1 MKKKLKQLLAL
12 VLTLAVVMGF
22 ALPAAAADPGPR
34 VTIEKVSND
43 AVTAEPEMHTAET
56 KEDTPQYADTDMVR
70 VSITLAGASTIDAG
84 YATRSIAN
92 NAAAD
97 IYRTG
102 LKVQQQAMAQRISQD
117 VLGGEALDVVWNM
130 TLLTNTISA
139 NVPYGKIEAI
149 EALDGVASVT
159 LENRYE
165 PDVVSTG
172 DADPDMA
179 TSGAMIGSTAAWAD
193 GYTGAGSRI
202 AVIDTGTDID
212 HISFDGKAFEYS
224 LEQLAADAGKSKDEF
239 VASLDLLDVDE
250 IAAVLPKLNIS
261 KLVPDAS
268 KLYLTSK
275 LPFAFNYVDEDFDI
289 THDNDKQGEHGSHVA
304 GIATANRYVSD
315 GKGGYEKALDSVF
328 VQGVA
333 PDAQLITMKVFGK
346 GGGAYD
352 SDYMVAI
359 EDAVMLGCDAVNLS
373 LGSGNAGFTTPD
385 AKYQSILDKLAET
398 DTVVSISAGN
408 SSSWPEN
415 SVNGTGALYLDDVN
429 FATGGSPGS
438 YKNSFGVASVDNSG
452 TTGYSF
458 SYGDGA
464 KVFYTDTADSDYTN
478 KAFAT
483 LDTSADGS
491 GTEYEYVYFE
501 NTGADA
507 DGNSLLTDYA
517 DVVSGKIAFVF
528 RGTSSFYQKHMA
540 VAAAG
545 AAGAVVCNNQA
556 GVIRM
561 DLSDST
567 ATIPCISILQTEAAD
582 IKAAST
588 PVYAEDGTTVLYYT
602 GKLTVSGKMSTSTGS
617 SGSYTMSDFSS
628 WGVPSDLSMKPEITA
643 PGGNIYSV
651 NGAVAGG
658 QAYEVMSGT
667 SMAAPQV
674 AGMAALVAQ
683 YIRENGLKEK
693 TGVSVRHLA
702 QSLLMST
709 AEPVYDASTKS
720 WYSILRQG
728 AGLANVSNAIHAES
742 YVLVNGQPDGKV
754 KVELGDDPDRTGV
767 YSADFTLNNLTDEAI
782 EYTLSADVFTQAPV
796 SSEGVLYLLPKTV
809 SMAANVVW
817 TVDGK
822 VLTAP
827 SELTAYDF
835 DKDGDTDAD
844 DAQLLLDDVTAGAG
858 KLKADVDGDGD
869 TDTHDVSE
877 LLKLISAAKVV
888 LPADGSISVHVT
900 FSLIDEEKEF
910 LDAYYTNG
918 AYVEAFLYAN
928 PVSAEDGVER
938 VSHSIPVLGFY
949 GSWAEPSMYDK
960 SVYLEDMCTEGATGY
975 VAQRTNFLVQRMAG
989 STSGY
994 YFGGNLY
1001 AEDDEAIADRASF
1014 ANESGNTIY
1023 AAVPTMI
1030 RNASDLK
1037 VTIRNAETGEV
1048 YKTVD
1053 YGTATGAYYS
1063 ASSAAWSA
1071 TGTQVNLSWRG
1082 TAADNKT
1089 LLPEGT
1095 PIEVV
1100 ARAVSEYYWDRETE
1114 TVIGGEENLPESAF
1128 WTTRFVLDNTAPQ
1141 ANDIVLHSSAATGK
1155 RSLSVTVQDNRYVA
1169 AVLLLSR
1176 NGKQILARQAV
1187 NQTEPGTETTL
1198 EFPLDGIYTNDLL
1211 VAVYDYACNVTAYQT
1226 SFGGNVEQPAAN
1238 ATLRAAVP
1246 GTDDTTLFLELNTE
1260 DKSSIKA
1267 LNENNPLPASVLS
1280 VTRGPEGKLLLASNE
1295 LDDAKNLVSTLYSVD
1310 ETDYTATKIGS
1321 QSKAAYT
1328 AMAYLPHLNGGT
1340 LLAGY
1345 GYNLLRVDTAT
1356 GTMTSLGSFASVI
1369 GSGVYI
1375 VGMTYVGPEE
1385 TDEYGTCDDFAMLC
1399 SDGSVYLFSMAYYT
1413 NAYGRKT
1420 YGLYSRSLLGNV
1432 PDVMANYA
1440 AGSALYYADNRLYI
1454 SVLTTSASK
1463 LSYVDLTADIF
1474 WPISI
1479 GQISAAPVALYSA
1492 LQNAAA
1498 DDAAALAPWA
1508 ERQTGMQALE
1518 PAAAETLTAQPL
1530 PALQ

>member
-1 MKKKLKQLLAL
+1 MLKGKAKRSLAFVLAACMLLAL
-12 VLTLAVVMGF
+12 
-22 ALPAAAADPGPR
+22 LPSFG
-34 VTIEKVSND
+34 
-43 AVTAEPEMHTAET
+43 
-56 KEDTPQYADTDMVR
+56 
-70 VSITLAGASTIDAG
+70 AGASAASVSYTEVDPSVIDAG
-84 YATRSIAN
+84 AAVLPE
-92 NAAAD
+92 AEQDAEQDVPAAD
-97 IYRTG
+97 EEVHVIILFEQKSLAKKGFSTKDLLENEKAASYSSS
-102 LKVQQQAMAQRISQD
+102 LKKQQLSLVDRIEREA
-117 VLGGEALDVVWNM
+117 LGGEELEIRYQFTVAVNGVA
-130 TLLTNTISA
+130 TV
-139 NVPYGKIEAI
+139 VPYGRIEQILAV
-149 EALDGVASVT
+149 DGVADVY
-159 LENRYE
+159 LEERYE
-165 PDVVSTG
+165 LDATVRPDT
-172 DADPDMA
+172 A
-179 TSGAMIGSTAAWAD
+179 TAGEMVGSYSAWAD

-202 AVIDTGTDID
+202 AIIDTGLDLS
-212 HISFDGKAFEYS
+212 HPSFSEGGYYYS
-224 LEQLAADAGKSKDEF
+224 LGISAASFGKKISDYNLLTKEEIKKALPNLSISADENPPK
-239 VASLDLLDVDE
+239 ADDLYRNAKV
-250 IAAVLPKLNIS
+250 
-261 KLVPDAS
+261 
-268 KLYLTSK
+268 
-275 LPFAFNYVDEDFDI
+275 PFAYNYVDDGLDVS
-289 THDNDKQGEHGSHVA
+289 HDAEGDSNGDHGTHVA
-304 GIATANRYVSD
+304 GIAAANRYVPHYDAD
-315 GKGGYEKALDSVF
+315 GDLYYDKQELGVT
-328 VQGVA
+328 GVA
-333 PDAQLITMKVFGK
+333 PDAQLVVMKVFGV
-346 GGGAYD
+346 GGGAY
-352 SDYMVAI
+352 SADYMAAI
-359 EDAVMLGCDAVNLS
+359 EDAIWLNCDSVNLS
-373 LGSGNAGFTTPD
+373 LGSGSAGRSYASKSD
-385 AKYQSILDKLAET
+385 QQILDSFRNT
-398 DTVVSISAGN
+398 DTVVTISAGN
-408 SSSWPEN
+408 NGAWGEN
-415 SVNGTGALYLDDVN
+415 VLTGTGMTYTTDVRMH
-429 FATGGSPGS
+429 TGGSPGS
-438 YKNSFGVASVDNSG
+438 YTNSFTIASVTNTSMSGVMGKFNGVAAIPGD
-452 TTGYSF
+452 TGETY
-458 SYGDGA
+458 GA
-464 KVFYTDTADSDYTN
+464 KNFS
-478 KAFAT
+478 T
-483 LDTSADGS
+483 LDTSEDQS
-491 GTEYEYVYFE
+491 GTTYDYVFLGDPVKGEGIYGLPE
-501 NTGADA
+501 NYANVDVKGKVVLISR
-507 DGNSLLTDYA
+507 GNSSFA
-517 DVVSGKIAFVF
+517 DKAN
-528 RGTSSFYQKHMA
+528 
-540 VAAAG
+540 AAIQAG
-545 AAGAVVCNNQA
+545 AAAAVIYNNAPGSINMNLTGYNFPNPAVMIEQA
-556 GVIRM
+556 K
-561 DLSDST
+561 
-567 ATIPCISILQTEAAD
+567 AKEIL
-582 IKAAST
+582 AAST
-588 PVYAEDGTTVLYYT
+588 QDETTGLWDG
-602 GKLTVSGKMSTSTGS
+602 KMTVSAKAETLHGVADGYKPS
-617 SGSYTMSDFSS
+617 SFSS
-628 WGVPSDLSMKPEITA
+628 WGTTENLDLKPELMT
-643 PGGNIYSV
+643 PGGNIYSTL
-651 NGAVAGG
+651 NHSSYGM
-658 QAYEVMSGT
+658 MSGT
-667 SMAAPQV
+667 SMAAPSA
-674 AGMAALVAQ
+674 AGGAAIMAQ
-683 YIRENGLKEK
+683 YIKEHKLSKQEGLTVRALAMALMMSTSEPLTDPD
-693 TGVSVRHLA
+693 TGVTYSPRQQGSGLMQLQEAVTSPA
-702 QSLLMST
+702 YLLVG
-709 AEPVYDASTKS
+709 EKE
-720 WYSILRQG
+720 G
-728 AGLANVSNAIHAES
+728 N
-742 YVLVNGQPDGKV
+742 DGKV
-754 KVELGDDPDRTGV
+754 KLTFGDDAERTGV
-767 YSADFTLNNLTDEAI
+767 YTGSFSVQNLSDSPLHYALSGKVTTMAVEEIEGEDYMSDSAYALDANVTFSADGKSVYVYDLNGDDKVDEQDA
-782 EYTLSADVFTQAPV
+782 L
-796 SSEGVLYLLPKTV
+796 VLLQ
-809 SMAANVVW
+809 AANGTHDALDAE
-817 TVDGK
+817 TVQK
-822 VLTAP
+822 
-827 SELTAYDF
+827 YDL
-835 DKDGDTDAD
+835 DAD
-844 DAQLLLDDVTAGAG
+844 GTITTADAQLYLAAVKGDKSVVDVYAVTYEVPANGSMNVSFTVRLTDG
-858 KLKADVDGDGD
+858 DKAWLNGHYPNGSYIEGFLYADSCDGDGRQ
-869 TDTHDVSE
+869 
-877 LLKLISAAKVV
+877 L
-888 LPADGSISVHVT
+888 SV
-900 FSLIDEEKEF
+900 
-910 LDAYYTNG
+910 
-918 AYVEAFLYAN
+918 
-928 PVSAEDGVER
+928 PM
-938 VSHSIPVLGFY
+938 LGFY

-1030 RNASDLK
+1030 RNTSDLK

-1100 ARAVSEYYWDRETE
+1100 TRAVSEYYWDRETE
-1114 TVIGGEENLPESAF
+1114 TVIGGEENLPEGAF

-1169 AVLLLSR
+1169 AILLLSR

-1187 NQTEPGTETTL
+1187 NQTEPGAETTV

-1385 TDEYGTCDDFAMLC
+1385 TEEYGTCDDFAMLC
-1399 SDGSVYLFSMAYYT
+1399 SDGSVYLFSMAYYK
-1413 NAYGRKT
+1413 NANGRKT
-1420 YGLYSRSLLGNV
+1420 YGLYSSSLLGNV

-1492 LQNAAA
+1492 MQNAAA

>member
-1 MKKKLKQLLAL
+1 MLKGKAKRSLAFVLAACMLLAL
-12 VLTLAVVMGF
+12 
-22 ALPAAAADPGPR
+22 LPSFG
-34 VTIEKVSND
+34 
-43 AVTAEPEMHTAET
+43 
-56 KEDTPQYADTDMVR
+56 
-70 VSITLAGASTIDAG
+70 AGASAANVSYTEVDPSVIDTGTAVLPE
-84 YATRSIAN
+84 AEQDAEQDVP
-92 NAAAD
+92 AAD
-97 IYRTG
+97 EEVHVIILFEQKSLAKKGFSTKDLLENEKAASYSSS
-102 LKVQQQAMAQRISQD
+102 LKKQQLSLVDRIEREA
-117 VLGGEALDVVWNM
+117 LGGEKLEIRYQFTVAVNGVA
-130 TLLTNTISA
+130 TV
-139 NVPYGKIEAI
+139 VPYGRIEQILAV
-149 EALDGVASVT
+149 DGVADVY
-159 LENRYE
+159 LEERYE
-165 PDVVSTG
+165 LDETVQPDT
-172 DADPDMA
+172 A
-179 TSGAMIGSTAAWAD
+179 TAGEMVGSYSAWAD

-202 AVIDTGTDID
+202 AIIDTGLDLS
-212 HISFDGKAFEYS
+212 HPSFSEGGYYYS
-224 LEQLAADAGKSKDEF
+224 LGISAASFGKKISDYNLLTKEEIKKALPNLSISADKNPPK
-239 VASLDLLDVDE
+239 ADDLYRNAKV
-250 IAAVLPKLNIS
+250 
-261 KLVPDAS
+261 
-268 KLYLTSK
+268 
-275 LPFAFNYVDEDFDI
+275 PFAYNYVDDGLDVS
-289 THDNDKQGEHGSHVA
+289 HDAEGDSNGDHGTHVA
-304 GIATANRYVSD
+304 GIAAANRYVPHYDAD
-315 GKGGYEKALDSVF
+315 GDLYYDKQELGVT
-328 VQGVA
+328 GVA
-333 PDAQLITMKVFGK
+333 PDAQLVVMKVFGV
-346 GGGAYD
+346 GGGAYS
-352 SDYMVAI
+352 SDYMAAI
-359 EDAVMLGCDAVNLS
+359 EDAIWLNCDSVNLS
-373 LGSGNAGFTTPD
+373 LGSGSAGRSYGSKSD
-385 AKYQSILDKLAET
+385 QQILDSFRNT
-398 DTVVSISAGN
+398 DTVVTVSAGN
-408 SSSWPEN
+408 NGAWGEN
-415 SVNGTGALYLDDVN
+415 VLTGTGMTYTTDVRMH
-429 FATGGSPGS
+429 TGGSPGS
-438 YKNSFGVASVDNSG
+438 YTNSFTIASVTNTSMSGVMGKFNGVAAIPGD
-452 TTGYSF
+452 TGETY
-458 SYGDGA
+458 GA
-464 KVFYTDTADSDYTN
+464 KNFS
-478 KAFAT
+478 T
-483 LDTSADGS
+483 LDTSEDQS
-491 GTEYEYVYFE
+491 GTTYDYVFLGDPVKGEGIYGLPE
-501 NTGADA
+501 NYANVDVKGKVVLISR
-507 DGNSLLTDYA
+507 GNSSFA
-517 DVVSGKIAFVF
+517 DKAN
-528 RGTSSFYQKHMA
+528 
-540 VAAAG
+540 AAIQAG
-545 AAGAVVCNNQA
+545 AAATVIYNNAPGSINMNLTGYNFPNPAVMIEQA
-556 GVIRM
+556 K
-561 DLSDST
+561 
-567 ATIPCISILQTEAAD
+567 AKEIL
-582 IKAAST
+582 AAST
-588 PVYAEDGTTVLYYT
+588 QDETTGLWG
-602 GKLTVSGKMSTSTGS
+602 GKMTVSAKAETLHGVADGYKPS
-617 SGSYTMSDFSS
+617 SFSS
-628 WGVPSDLSMKPEITA
+628 WGTTENLDLKPELMT
-643 PGGNIYSV
+643 PGGNIYSTL
-651 NGAVAGG
+651 NHSSYGM
-658 QAYEVMSGT
+658 MSGT
-667 SMAAPQV
+667 SMAAPSA
-674 AGMAALVAQ
+674 AGGAAIMAQ
-683 YIRENGLKEK
+683 YIKEHKLSKQEGLTVRALAMALMMSTSEPLTDPD
-693 TGVSVRHLA
+693 TGVTYSPRQQGSGLMQLQEAVTSPA
-702 QSLLMST
+702 YLLVG
-709 AEPVYDASTKS
+709 EKE
-720 WYSILRQG
+720 G
-728 AGLANVSNAIHAES
+728 N
-742 YVLVNGQPDGKV
+742 DGKV
-754 KVELGDDPDRTGV
+754 KLTFGDDAERTGV
-767 YSADFTLNNLTDEAI
+767 YTGSFSVQNLSDSSLHYALSGKVTTMAVEEIEGEDYMSDSAYALDANVTFSADGKSVYVYDLNGDDKVDEQDA
-782 EYTLSADVFTQAPV
+782 L
-796 SSEGVLYLLPKTV
+796 VLLQ
-809 SMAANVVW
+809 AANGTHDALDAE
-817 TVDGK
+817 TVQK
-822 VLTAP
+822 
-827 SELTAYDF
+827 YDL
-835 DKDGDTDAD
+835 DAD
-844 DAQLLLDDVTAGAG
+844 GTITTADAQLYLAAVKGDKSVVDVYAVTYEVPANGSMNVSFTVRLTDG
-858 KLKADVDGDGD
+858 DKAWLNGHYPNGSYIEGFLYADSCDGDGRQ
-869 TDTHDVSE
+869 
-877 LLKLISAAKVV
+877 L
-888 LPADGSISVHVT
+888 SV
-900 FSLIDEEKEF
+900 
-910 LDAYYTNG
+910 
-918 AYVEAFLYAN
+918 
-928 PVSAEDGVER
+928 PM
-938 VSHSIPVLGFY
+938 LGFY

-1063 ASSAAWSA
+1063 ASSSAWSA
-1071 TGTQVNLSWRG
+1071 AGTQVNLSWRG

-1100 ARAVSEYYWDRETE
+1100 TRAVPEYYWDRETE

-1328 AMAYLPHLNGGT
+1328 SMTYLPHLNGGT

-1369 GSGVYI
+1369 GRGVYI

-1492 LQNAAA
+1492 MQNAAA

>member
-1 MKKKLKQLLAL
+1 MLKGKAKRSLAFVLAACMLLAL
-12 VLTLAVVMGF
+12 
-22 ALPAAAADPGPR
+22 LPSFG
-34 VTIEKVSND
+34 
-43 AVTAEPEMHTAET
+43 
-56 KEDTPQYADTDMVR
+56 
-70 VSITLAGASTIDAG
+70 AGASAANVSYTEVDPSVIDTGTAVLPE
-84 YATRSIAN
+84 AEQDAEQDVP
-92 NAAAD
+92 AAD
-97 IYRTG
+97 EEVHVIILFEQKSLAKKGFSTKDLLENEKAASYSSS
-102 LKVQQQAMAQRISQD
+102 LKKQQLSLVDRIEREA
-117 VLGGEALDVVWNM
+117 LGGEELEIRYQFTVAVNGVA
-130 TLLTNTISA
+130 TV
-139 NVPYGKIEAI
+139 VPYGRIEQILAV
-149 EALDGVASVT
+149 DGVADVY
-159 LENRYE
+159 LEERYE
-165 PDVVSTG
+165 LDETVQPDT
-172 DADPDMA
+172 A
-179 TSGAMIGSTAAWAD
+179 TAGEMVGSYSAWAD

-202 AVIDTGTDID
+202 AIIDTGLDLS
-212 HISFDGKAFEYS
+212 HPSFSEGGYYYS
-224 LEQLAADAGKSKDEF
+224 LGISAASFGKKISDYNLLTKEEIKKALPNLSISADKNPPK
-239 VASLDLLDVDE
+239 ADDLYRNAKV
-250 IAAVLPKLNIS
+250 
-261 KLVPDAS
+261 
-268 KLYLTSK
+268 
-275 LPFAFNYVDEDFDI
+275 PFAYNYVDDGLDVS
-289 THDNDKQGEHGSHVA
+289 HDAEGDSNGDHGTHVA
-304 GIATANRYVSD
+304 GIAAANRYVPHYDAD
-315 GKGGYEKALDSVF
+315 GDLYYDKQELGVT
-328 VQGVA
+328 GVA
-333 PDAQLITMKVFGK
+333 PDAQLVVMKVFGV
-346 GGGAYD
+346 GGGAYS
-352 SDYMVAI
+352 SDYMAAI
-359 EDAVMLGCDAVNLS
+359 EDAIWLNCDSVNLS
-373 LGSGNAGFTTPD
+373 LGSGSAGRSYGSKSD
-385 AKYQSILDKLAET
+385 QQILDSFRNT
-398 DTVVSISAGN
+398 DTVVTVSAGN
-408 SSSWPEN
+408 NGAWGEN
-415 SVNGTGALYLDDVN
+415 VLTGTGMTYTTDVRMH
-429 FATGGSPGS
+429 TGGSPGS
-438 YKNSFGVASVDNSG
+438 YTNSFTIASVTNTSMSGVMGKFNGVAAIPGD
-452 TTGYSF
+452 TGETY
-458 SYGDGA
+458 GA
-464 KVFYTDTADSDYTN
+464 KNFS
-478 KAFAT
+478 T
-483 LDTSADGS
+483 LDTSEDQS
-491 GTEYEYVYFE
+491 GTTYDYVFLGDPVKGEGIYGLPE
-501 NTGADA
+501 NYANVDVKGKVVLISR
-507 DGNSLLTDYA
+507 GNSSFA
-517 DVVSGKIAFVF
+517 DKAN
-528 RGTSSFYQKHMA
+528 
-540 VAAAG
+540 AAIQAG
-545 AAGAVVCNNQA
+545 AAAAVIYNNA
-556 GVIRM
+556 PG
-561 DLSDST
+561 
-567 ATIPCISILQTEAAD
+567 SINMNLTGYNFPNPAVMIEQSKAKE
-582 IKAAST
+582 ILAAST
-588 PVYAEDGTTVLYYT
+588 QDETTGLWG
-602 GKLTVSGKMSTSTGS
+602 GKMTVSAKAETLHGVADGYKPS
-617 SGSYTMSDFSS
+617 SFSS
-628 WGVPSDLSMKPEITA
+628 WGTTENLDLKPELMT
-643 PGGNIYSV
+643 PGGNIYSTL
-651 NGAVAGG
+651 NHSSYGM
-658 QAYEVMSGT
+658 MSGT
-667 SMAAPQV
+667 SMAAPSA
-674 AGMAALVAQ
+674 AGGAAIMAQ
-683 YIRENGLKEK
+683 YIKEHKLSKQEGLTVRALAMALMMSTSEPLTDPD
-693 TGVSVRHLA
+693 TGVTYSPRQQGSGLMQLQEAVTSPA
-702 QSLLMST
+702 YLLVG
-709 AEPVYDASTKS
+709 EKE
-720 WYSILRQG
+720 G
-728 AGLANVSNAIHAES
+728 N
-742 YVLVNGQPDGKV
+742 DGKV
-754 KVELGDDPDRTGV
+754 KLTFGDDAERTGV
-767 YSADFTLNNLTDEAI
+767 YTGSFSVQNLSDSPLHYALSGKVTTMAVEEIEGEDYMSDSAYALDANVTFSADGKSVYVYDLNGDDKVDEQDA
-782 EYTLSADVFTQAPV
+782 L
-796 SSEGVLYLLPKTV
+796 VLLQ
-809 SMAANVVW
+809 AANGTHDALDAE
-817 TVDGK
+817 TVQK
-822 VLTAP
+822 
-827 SELTAYDF
+827 YDL
-835 DKDGDTDAD
+835 DAD
-844 DAQLLLDDVTAGAG
+844 GTITTADAQLYLAAVKGDKSVVDVYAVTYEVPANGSMNVSFTVRLTDG
-858 KLKADVDGDGD
+858 DKAWLNGHYPNGSYIEGFLYADSCDGDGRQ
-869 TDTHDVSE
+869 
-877 LLKLISAAKVV
+877 L
-888 LPADGSISVHVT
+888 SV
-900 FSLIDEEKEF
+900 
-910 LDAYYTNG
+910 
-918 AYVEAFLYAN
+918 
-928 PVSAEDGVER
+928 PM
-938 VSHSIPVLGFY
+938 LGFY

-1063 ASSAAWSA
+1063 ASSSAWSA
-1071 TGTQVNLSWRG
+1071 AGTQVNLSWRG

-1100 ARAVSEYYWDRETE
+1100 ARAVPEYYWDRETE

-1328 AMAYLPHLNGGT
+1328 SMTYLPHLNGGT

-1369 GSGVYI
+1369 GRGVYI

-1492 LQNAAA
+1492 MQNAAA

>member
-1 MKKKLKQLLAL
+1 MLKGKAKRSLAFVLAACMLLAL
-12 VLTLAVVMGF
+12 
-22 ALPAAAADPGPR
+22 LPSFG
-34 VTIEKVSND
+34 
-43 AVTAEPEMHTAET
+43 
-56 KEDTPQYADTDMVR
+56 
-70 VSITLAGASTIDAG
+70 AGASAANVSYTEVDPSVIDTGTAVLPE
-84 YATRSIAN
+84 AEQDAEQDVP
-92 NAAAD
+92 AAD
-97 IYRTG
+97 EEVHVIILFEQKSLAKKGFSTKDLLENEKAASYSSS
-102 LKVQQQAMAQRISQD
+102 LKKQQLSLVDRIEREA
-117 VLGGEALDVVWNM
+117 LGGEELEIRYQFTVAVNGVA
-130 TLLTNTISA
+130 TV
-139 NVPYGKIEAI
+139 VPYGRIEQILAV
-149 EALDGVASVT
+149 DGVADVY
-159 LENRYE
+159 LEERYE
-165 PDVVSTG
+165 LDETVQPDT
-172 DADPDMA
+172 A
-179 TSGAMIGSTAAWAD
+179 TAGEMVGSYSAWAD

-202 AVIDTGTDID
+202 AIIDTGLDLS
-212 HISFDGKAFEYS
+212 HPSFSEGGYYYS
-224 LEQLAADAGKSKDEF
+224 LGISAASFGKKISDYNLLTKEEIKKALPNLSISADENPPK
-239 VASLDLLDVDE
+239 ADDLYRNAKV
-250 IAAVLPKLNIS
+250 
-261 KLVPDAS
+261 
-268 KLYLTSK
+268 
-275 LPFAFNYVDEDFDI
+275 PFAYNYVDDGLDVS
-289 THDNDKQGEHGSHVA
+289 HDAEGDSNGDHGTHVA
-304 GIATANRYVSD
+304 GIAAANRYVPHYDAD
-315 GKGGYEKALDSVF
+315 GDLYYDKQELGVT
-328 VQGVA
+328 GVA
-333 PDAQLITMKVFGK
+333 PDAQLVVMKVFGV
-346 GGGAYD
+346 GGGAYS
-352 SDYMVAI
+352 SDYMAAI
-359 EDAVMLGCDAVNLS
+359 EDAIWLNCDSVNLS
-373 LGSGNAGFTTPD
+373 LGSGSAGRSYGSKSD
-385 AKYQSILDKLAET
+385 QQILDSFRNT
-398 DTVVSISAGN
+398 DTVVTVSAGN
-408 SSSWPEN
+408 NGAWGEN
-415 SVNGTGALYLDDVN
+415 VLTGTGMTYTTDVRMH
-429 FATGGSPGS
+429 TGGSPGS
-438 YKNSFGVASVDNSG
+438 YTNSFTIASVTNTSMSGVMGKFNGVAAIPGD
-452 TTGYSF
+452 TGETY
-458 SYGDGA
+458 GA
-464 KVFYTDTADSDYTN
+464 KNFS
-478 KAFAT
+478 T
-483 LDTSADGS
+483 LDTSEDQS
-491 GTEYEYVYFE
+491 GTTYDYVFLGDPVKGEGIYGLPE
-501 NTGADA
+501 NYANVDVKGKVVLISR
-507 DGNSLLTDYA
+507 GNSSFA
-517 DVVSGKIAFVF
+517 DKAN
-528 RGTSSFYQKHMA
+528 
-540 VAAAG
+540 AAIQAG
-545 AAGAVVCNNQA
+545 AAAAVIYNNAPGSINMNLTGYNFPNPAVMIEQA
-556 GVIRM
+556 K
-561 DLSDST
+561 
-567 ATIPCISILQTEAAD
+567 AKEIL
-582 IKAAST
+582 AAST
-588 PVYAEDGTTVLYYT
+588 QDETTGLWG
-602 GKLTVSGKMSTSTGS
+602 GKMTVSAKAETLHGVADGYKPS
-617 SGSYTMSDFSS
+617 SFSS
-628 WGVPSDLSMKPEITA
+628 WGTTENLDLKPELMT
-643 PGGNIYSV
+643 PGGNIYSTL
-651 NGAVAGG
+651 NHSSYGM
-658 QAYEVMSGT
+658 MSGT
-667 SMAAPQV
+667 SMAAPSA
-674 AGMAALVAQ
+674 AGGAAIMAQ
-683 YIRENGLKEK
+683 YIKEHKLSKQEGLTVRALAMALMMSTSEPLTDPD
-693 TGVSVRHLA
+693 TGVTYSPRQQGSGLMQLQEAVTSPA
-702 QSLLMST
+702 YLLVG
-709 AEPVYDASTKS
+709 EKE
-720 WYSILRQG
+720 G
-728 AGLANVSNAIHAES
+728 N
-742 YVLVNGQPDGKV
+742 DGKV
-754 KVELGDDPDRTGV
+754 KLTFGDDAERTGV
-767 YSADFTLNNLTDEAI
+767 YTGSFSVQNLSDSPLHYALSGKVTTMAVEEIEGEDYMSDSAYALDANVTFSADGKSVYVYDLNGDDKVDEQDA
-782 EYTLSADVFTQAPV
+782 L
-796 SSEGVLYLLPKTV
+796 VLLK
-809 SMAANVVW
+809 AANGTHDALDAE
-817 TVDGK
+817 TVQK
-822 VLTAP
+822 
-827 SELTAYDF
+827 YDL
-835 DKDGDTDAD
+835 DAD
-844 DAQLLLDDVTAGAG
+844 GTITTADAQLYLAAVKGDKSVVDVYAVTYEVPANGSMNVSFTVRLTDG
-858 KLKADVDGDGD
+858 DKAWLNGHYPNGSYIEGFLYADSCDGDGRQ
-869 TDTHDVSE
+869 
-877 LLKLISAAKVV
+877 L
-888 LPADGSISVHVT
+888 SV
-900 FSLIDEEKEF
+900 
-910 LDAYYTNG
+910 
-918 AYVEAFLYAN
+918 
-928 PVSAEDGVER
+928 PM
-938 VSHSIPVLGFY
+938 LGFY

-1063 ASSAAWSA
+1063 ASSSAWSA
-1071 TGTQVNLSWRG
+1071 AGTQVNLSWRG

-1100 ARAVSEYYWDRETE
+1100 ARAVPEYYWDRETE

-1328 AMAYLPHLNGGT
+1328 SMTYLPHLNGGT

-1369 GSGVYI
+1369 GRGVYI

>member
-1 MKKKLKQLLAL
+1 MLKGKAKRSLAFVLAACMLLAL
-12 VLTLAVVMGF
+12 
-22 ALPAAAADPGPR
+22 LPSFG
-34 VTIEKVSND
+34 
-43 AVTAEPEMHTAET
+43 
-56 KEDTPQYADTDMVR
+56 
-70 VSITLAGASTIDAG
+70 AGASAASVSYTEVDPSVIDAG
-84 YATRSIAN
+84 AAVLPE
-92 NAAAD
+92 AEQDAEQDVPAAD
-97 IYRTG
+97 EEVHVIILFEQKSLAKKGFSTKDLLENEKAASYSSS
-102 LKVQQQAMAQRISQD
+102 LKKQQLSLVDRIEREA
-117 VLGGEALDVVWNM
+117 LGGEKLEIRYQFTVAVNGVA
-130 TLLTNTISA
+130 TV
-139 NVPYGKIEAI
+139 VPYGRIEQILAV
-149 EALDGVASVT
+149 DGVADVY
-159 LENRYE
+159 LEERYE
-165 PDVVSTG
+165 LDATVQPDT
-172 DADPDMA
+172 A
-179 TSGAMIGSTAAWAD
+179 TAGEMVGSYSAWAD

-202 AVIDTGTDID
+202 AIIDTGLDLS
-212 HISFDGKAFEYS
+212 HPSFSEGGYYYS
-224 LEQLAADAGKSKDEF
+224 LGISAASFGKKISDYNLLTKEEIKKALPNLSISADENPPK
-239 VASLDLLDVDE
+239 ADDLYRNAKV
-250 IAAVLPKLNIS
+250 
-261 KLVPDAS
+261 
-268 KLYLTSK
+268 
-275 LPFAFNYVDEDFDI
+275 PFAYNYVDDGLDVS
-289 THDNDKQGEHGSHVA
+289 HDAEGDSNGDHGTHVA
-304 GIATANRYVSD
+304 GIAAANRYVPHYDAD
-315 GKGGYEKALDSVF
+315 GDLYYDKQELGVT
-328 VQGVA
+328 GVA
-333 PDAQLITMKVFGK
+333 PDAQLIVMKVFGV
-346 GGGAYD
+346 GGGAYS
-352 SDYMVAI
+352 SDYMAAI
-359 EDAVMLGCDAVNLS
+359 EDAIWLNCDSVNLS
-373 LGSGNAGFTTPD
+373 LGSGSAGRSYGSKSD
-385 AKYQSILDKLAET
+385 QQILDSFRNT
-398 DTVVSISAGN
+398 DTVVTVSAGN
-408 SSSWPEN
+408 NGAWGEN
-415 SVNGTGALYLDDVN
+415 VLTGTGMTYTTDVRMH
-429 FATGGSPGS
+429 TGGSPGS
-438 YKNSFGVASVDNSG
+438 YTNSFTIASVTNTSMSGVMGKFNGVAAIPGD
-452 TTGYSF
+452 TGETY
-458 SYGDGA
+458 GA
-464 KVFYTDTADSDYTN
+464 KNFS
-478 KAFAT
+478 T
-483 LDTSADGS
+483 LDTSEDQS
-491 GTEYEYVYFE
+491 GTTYDYVFLGDPVKGEGIYGLPE
-501 NTGADA
+501 NYANVDVKGKVVLISR
-507 DGNSLLTDYA
+507 GNSSFA
-517 DVVSGKIAFVF
+517 DKAN
-528 RGTSSFYQKHMA
+528 
-540 VAAAG
+540 AAIQAG
-545 AAGAVVCNNQA
+545 AAAAVIYNNA
-556 GVIRM
+556 PG
-561 DLSDST
+561 
-567 ATIPCISILQTEAAD
+567 SINMNLTGYNFPNPAVMIEQSKAKE
-582 IKAAST
+582 ILAAST
-588 PVYAEDGTTVLYYT
+588 QDETTGLWC
-602 GKLTVSGKMSTSTGS
+602 GKMTVSAKAETLHGVADGYKPS
-617 SGSYTMSDFSS
+617 SFSS
-628 WGVPSDLSMKPEITA
+628 WGTTENLDLKPELMT
-643 PGGNIYSV
+643 PGGNIYSTL
-651 NGAVAGG
+651 NHSSYG
-658 QAYEVMSGT
+658 VMSGT
-667 SMAAPQV
+667 SMAAPSA
-674 AGMAALVAQ
+674 AGGAAIMAQ
-683 YIRENGLKEK
+683 YIKEHKLSKQEGLTVRALAMALMMSTSEPLTDPD
-693 TGVSVRHLA
+693 TGVTYSPRQQGSGLMQLQEAVTSPA
-702 QSLLMST
+702 YLLVG
-709 AEPVYDASTKS
+709 EKE
-720 WYSILRQG
+720 G
-728 AGLANVSNAIHAES
+728 N
-742 YVLVNGQPDGKV
+742 DGKV
-754 KVELGDDPDRTGV
+754 KLTFGDDAERTGV
-767 YSADFTLNNLTDEAI
+767 YTGSFSVQNLSDSPLHYALSGKVTTMAVEEIEGEDYMSDSAYALDANVTFSADGKSVYVYDLNGDDKVDEQDA
-782 EYTLSADVFTQAPV
+782 L
-796 SSEGVLYLLPKTV
+796 VLLQ
-809 SMAANVVW
+809 AANGTHDALDAE
-817 TVDGK
+817 TVQK
-822 VLTAP
+822 
-827 SELTAYDF
+827 YDL
-835 DKDGDTDAD
+835 DAD
-844 DAQLLLDDVTAGAG
+844 GTITTADAQLYLAAVKGDKSVVDVYAVTYEVPANGSMNVSFTVRLTDG
-858 KLKADVDGDGD
+858 DKAWLNGHYPNGSYIEGFLYADSCDGDGRQ
-869 TDTHDVSE
+869 
-877 LLKLISAAKVV
+877 L
-888 LPADGSISVHVT
+888 SV
-900 FSLIDEEKEF
+900 
-910 LDAYYTNG
+910 
-918 AYVEAFLYAN
+918 
-928 PVSAEDGVER
+928 PM
-938 VSHSIPVLGFY
+938 LGFY

-1328 AMAYLPHLNGGT
+1328 SMTYLPHLNGGT

-1369 GSGVYI
+1369 GRGVYI

>member
-1 MKKKLKQLLAL
+1 MLKGKAKRSLAFVLAACMLLAL
-12 VLTLAVVMGF
+12 
-22 ALPAAAADPGPR
+22 LPSFG
-34 VTIEKVSND
+34 
-43 AVTAEPEMHTAET
+43 
-56 KEDTPQYADTDMVR
+56 
-70 VSITLAGASTIDAG
+70 AGASAASVSYTEVDPSVIDTGTAVLPE
-84 YATRSIAN
+84 AEQDAEQDVP
-92 NAAAD
+92 AAD
-97 IYRTG
+97 EEVHVIILFEQKSLAKKGFSTKDLLENEKAASYSSS
-102 LKVQQQAMAQRISQD
+102 LKKQQLSLVDRIEREA
-117 VLGGEALDVVWNM
+117 LGGEELEIRYQFTVAVNGVA
-130 TLLTNTISA
+130 TV
-139 NVPYGKIEAI
+139 VPYGRIEQILAV
-149 EALDGVASVT
+149 DGVADVY
-159 LENRYE
+159 LEERYE
-165 PDVVSTG
+165 LDETVQPDT
-172 DADPDMA
+172 A
-179 TSGAMIGSTAAWAD
+179 TAGEMVGSYSAWAD

-202 AVIDTGTDID
+202 AIIDTGLDLS
-212 HISFDGKAFEYS
+212 HPSFSEGGYYYS
-224 LEQLAADAGKSKDEF
+224 LGISAASFGKKISDYNLLTKEEIKKALPNLSISADKNPPK
-239 VASLDLLDVDE
+239 ADDLYRNAKV
-250 IAAVLPKLNIS
+250 
-261 KLVPDAS
+261 
-268 KLYLTSK
+268 
-275 LPFAFNYVDEDFDI
+275 PFAYNYVDDGLDVS
-289 THDNDKQGEHGSHVA
+289 HDAEGDSNGDHGTHVA
-304 GIATANRYVSD
+304 GIAAANRYVPHYDAD
-315 GKGGYEKALDSVF
+315 GDLYYDKQELGVT
-328 VQGVA
+328 GVA
-333 PDAQLITMKVFGK
+333 PDAQLVVMKVFGV
-346 GGGAYD
+346 GGGAYS
-352 SDYMVAI
+352 SDYMAAI
-359 EDAVMLGCDAVNLS
+359 EDAIWLNCDSVNLS
-373 LGSGNAGFTTPD
+373 LGSGSAGRSYASKSD
-385 AKYQSILDKLAET
+385 QQILDSFRNT
-398 DTVVSISAGN
+398 DTVVTVSAGN
-408 SSSWPEN
+408 NGAWGEN
-415 SVNGTGALYLDDVN
+415 VLTGTGMTYTTDVRMH
-429 FATGGSPGS
+429 TGGSPGS
-438 YKNSFGVASVDNSG
+438 YTNSFTIASVTNTSMSGVMGKFNGVAAIPGD
-452 TTGYSF
+452 TGETY
-458 SYGDGA
+458 GA
-464 KVFYTDTADSDYTN
+464 KNFS
-478 KAFAT
+478 T
-483 LDTSADGS
+483 LDTSEDQS
-491 GTEYEYVYFE
+491 GTTYDYVFLGDPVKGEGIYGLPE
-501 NTGADA
+501 NYANVDVKGKVVLISR
-507 DGNSLLTDYA
+507 GNSSFA
-517 DVVSGKIAFVF
+517 DKAN
-528 RGTSSFYQKHMA
+528 
-540 VAAAG
+540 AAIQAG
-545 AAGAVVCNNQA
+545 AAAAVIYNNA
-556 GVIRM
+556 PG
-561 DLSDST
+561 
-567 ATIPCISILQTEAAD
+567 SINMNLTGYNFPNPAVMIEQSKAKE
-582 IKAAST
+582 ILAAST
-588 PVYAEDGTTVLYYT
+588 QDETTGLWG
-602 GKLTVSGKMSTSTGS
+602 GKMTVSAKAETLHGVADGYKPS
-617 SGSYTMSDFSS
+617 SFSS
-628 WGVPSDLSMKPEITA
+628 WGTTENLDLKPELMT
-643 PGGNIYSV
+643 PGGNIYSTL
-651 NGAVAGG
+651 NHSSYGM
-658 QAYEVMSGT
+658 MSGT
-667 SMAAPQV
+667 SMAAPSA
-674 AGMAALVAQ
+674 AGGAAIMAQ
-683 YIRENGLKEK
+683 YIKEHKLSKQEGLTVRALAMALMMSTSEPLTDPD
-693 TGVSVRHLA
+693 TGVTYSPRQQGSGLMQLQEAVTSPA
-702 QSLLMST
+702 YLLVG
-709 AEPVYDASTKS
+709 EKE
-720 WYSILRQG
+720 G
-728 AGLANVSNAIHAES
+728 N
-742 YVLVNGQPDGKV
+742 DGKV
-754 KVELGDDPDRTGV
+754 KLTFGDDAERTGV
-767 YSADFTLNNLTDEAI
+767 YTGSFSVQNLSDSPLHYALSGKVTTMAVEEIEGEDYMSDSAYALDANVTFSADGKSVYVYDLNGDDKVDEQDA
-782 EYTLSADVFTQAPV
+782 L
-796 SSEGVLYLLPKTV
+796 VLLK
-809 SMAANVVW
+809 AANGTHDALDAE
-817 TVDGK
+817 TVQK
-822 VLTAP
+822 
-827 SELTAYDF
+827 YDL
-835 DKDGDTDAD
+835 DAD
-844 DAQLLLDDVTAGAG
+844 GTITTADAQLYLAAVKGDKSVVDVYAVTYEVPANGSMNVNFTVRLTDG
-858 KLKADVDGDGD
+858 DKAWLNGHYPNGSYIEGFLYADSCDGDGRQ
-869 TDTHDVSE
+869 
-877 LLKLISAAKVV
+877 L
-888 LPADGSISVHVT
+888 SV
-900 FSLIDEEKEF
+900 
-910 LDAYYTNG
+910 
-918 AYVEAFLYAN
+918 
-928 PVSAEDGVER
+928 PM
-938 VSHSIPVLGFY
+938 LGFY

-1048 YKTVD
+1048 YTTVD

-1295 LDDAKNLVSTLYSVD
+1295 LDDSKNLVSTLYSVD

-1328 AMAYLPHLNGGT
+1328 SMTYLPHLNGGT

-1369 GSGVYI
+1369 GRGVYI

-1492 LQNAAA
+1492 MQNAAA

>member
-1 MKKKLKQLLAL
+1 MLKGKAKRSLAFVLAACMLLAL
-12 VLTLAVVMGF
+12 
-22 ALPAAAADPGPR
+22 LPSFG
-34 VTIEKVSND
+34 
-43 AVTAEPEMHTAET
+43 
-56 KEDTPQYADTDMVR
+56 
-70 VSITLAGASTIDAG
+70 AGASAASVSYTEVDPSVIDTGTAVLPE
-84 YATRSIAN
+84 AEQDAEQDVP
-92 NAAAD
+92 AAD
-97 IYRTG
+97 EEVHVIILFEQKSLAKKGFSTKDLLENEKAASYSSS
-102 LKVQQQAMAQRISQD
+102 LKKQQLSLVDRIEREA
-117 VLGGEALDVVWNM
+117 LGGEELEIRYQFTVAVNGVA
-130 TLLTNTISA
+130 TV
-139 NVPYGKIEAI
+139 VPYGRIEQILAV
-149 EALDGVASVT
+149 DGVADVY
-159 LENRYE
+159 LEERYE
-165 PDVVSTG
+165 LDETVQPDT
-172 DADPDMA
+172 A
-179 TSGAMIGSTAAWAD
+179 TAGEMVGSYSAWAD

-202 AVIDTGTDID
+202 AIIDTGLDLS
-212 HISFDGKAFEYS
+212 HPSFSEGGYYYS
-224 LEQLAADAGKSKDEF
+224 LGISAASFGKKISDYNLLTKEEIKKALPNLSISADKNPPK
-239 VASLDLLDVDE
+239 ADDLYRNAKV
-250 IAAVLPKLNIS
+250 
-261 KLVPDAS
+261 
-268 KLYLTSK
+268 
-275 LPFAFNYVDEDFDI
+275 PFAYNYVDDGLDVS
-289 THDNDKQGEHGSHVA
+289 HDAEGDSNGDHGTHVA
-304 GIATANRYVSD
+304 GIAAANRYVPHYDAD
-315 GKGGYEKALDSVF
+315 GDLYYDKQELGVT
-328 VQGVA
+328 GVA
-333 PDAQLITMKVFGK
+333 PDAQLVVMKVFGV
-346 GGGAYD
+346 GGGAYS
-352 SDYMVAI
+352 SDYMAAI
-359 EDAVMLGCDAVNLS
+359 EDAIWLNCDSVNLS
-373 LGSGNAGFTTPD
+373 LGSGSAGRSYGSKSD
-385 AKYQSILDKLAET
+385 QQILDSFRNT
-398 DTVVSISAGN
+398 DTVVTVSAGN
-408 SSSWPEN
+408 NGAWGEN
-415 SVNGTGALYLDDVN
+415 VLTGTGMTYTTDVRMH
-429 FATGGSPGS
+429 TGGSPGS
-438 YKNSFGVASVDNSG
+438 YTNSFTIASVTNTSMSGVMGKFNGVAAIPGD
-452 TTGYSF
+452 TGETY
-458 SYGDGA
+458 GA
-464 KVFYTDTADSDYTN
+464 KNFS
-478 KAFAT
+478 T
-483 LDTSADGS
+483 LDTSEDQS
-491 GTEYEYVYFE
+491 GTTYDYVFLGDPVKGEGIYGLPE
-501 NTGADA
+501 NYANVDVKGKVVLISR
-507 DGNSLLTDYA
+507 GNSSFA
-517 DVVSGKIAFVF
+517 DKAN
-528 RGTSSFYQKHMA
+528 
-540 VAAAG
+540 AAIQAG
-545 AAGAVVCNNQA
+545 AAAAVIYNNAPGSINMNLTGYNFPNPAVMIEQA
-556 GVIRM
+556 K
-561 DLSDST
+561 
-567 ATIPCISILQTEAAD
+567 AKEIL
-582 IKAAST
+582 AAST
-588 PVYAEDGTTVLYYT
+588 QDETTGLWG
-602 GKLTVSGKMSTSTGS
+602 GKMTVSAKAETLHGVADGYKPS
-617 SGSYTMSDFSS
+617 SFSS
-628 WGVPSDLSMKPEITA
+628 WGTTENLDLKPELMT
-643 PGGNIYSV
+643 PGGNIYSTL
-651 NGAVAGG
+651 NHSSYGM
-658 QAYEVMSGT
+658 MSGT
-667 SMAAPQV
+667 SMAAPSA
-674 AGMAALVAQ
+674 AGGAAIMAQ
-683 YIRENGLKEK
+683 YIKEHKLSKQEGLTVRALAMALMMSTSEPLTDPD
-693 TGVSVRHLA
+693 TGVTYSPRQQGSGLMQLQEAVTSPA
-702 QSLLMST
+702 YLLVG
-709 AEPVYDASTKS
+709 EKE
-720 WYSILRQG
+720 G
-728 AGLANVSNAIHAES
+728 N
-742 YVLVNGQPDGKV
+742 DGKV
-754 KVELGDDPDRTGV
+754 KLTFGDDAERTGV
-767 YSADFTLNNLTDEAI
+767 YTGSFSVQNLSDSPLHYALSGKVTTMAVEEIEGEDYMSDSAYALDANVTFSADGKSVYVYDLNGDDKVDEQDA
-782 EYTLSADVFTQAPV
+782 L
-796 SSEGVLYLLPKTV
+796 VLLK
-809 SMAANVVW
+809 AANGTHDALDAE
-817 TVDGK
+817 TVQK
-822 VLTAP
+822 
-827 SELTAYDF
+827 YDL
-835 DKDGDTDAD
+835 DAD
-844 DAQLLLDDVTAGAG
+844 GTITTADAQLYLAAVKGDKSVVDVYAVTYEVPANGSMNVSFTVRLTDG
-858 KLKADVDGDGD
+858 DKAWLNGHYPNGSYIEGFLYADSCDGDGRQ
-869 TDTHDVSE
+869 
-877 LLKLISAAKVV
+877 L
-888 LPADGSISVHVT
+888 SV
-900 FSLIDEEKEF
+900 
-910 LDAYYTNG
+910 
-918 AYVEAFLYAN
+918 
-928 PVSAEDGVER
+928 PM
-938 VSHSIPVLGFY
+938 LGFY

-1063 ASSAAWSA
+1063 ASSSAWSA
-1071 TGTQVNLSWRG
+1071 AGTQVNLSWRG

-1100 ARAVSEYYWDRETE
+1100 ARAVPEYYWDRETE

-1328 AMAYLPHLNGGT
+1328 SMTYLPHLNGGT

-1369 GSGVYI
+1369 GRGVYI

>member
-1 MKKKLKQLLAL
+1 MLKGKAKRSLAFVLAACMLLAL
-12 VLTLAVVMGF
+12 
-22 ALPAAAADPGPR
+22 LPSFG
-34 VTIEKVSND
+34 
-43 AVTAEPEMHTAET
+43 
-56 KEDTPQYADTDMVR
+56 
-70 VSITLAGASTIDAG
+70 AGASAANVSYTEVDPSVIDAG
-84 YATRSIAN
+84 AAVLPE
-92 NAAAD
+92 AEQDAEQDVPAAD
-97 IYRTG
+97 EEVHVIILFEQKSLAKKGFSTKDLLENEKAASYSSS
-102 LKVQQQAMAQRISQD
+102 LKKQQLSLVDRIEREA
-117 VLGGEALDVVWNM
+117 LGGEELEIRYQFTVAVNGVA
-130 TLLTNTISA
+130 TV
-139 NVPYGKIEAI
+139 VPYGRIEQILAV
-149 EALDGVASVT
+149 DGVADVY
-159 LENRYE
+159 LEERYE
-165 PDVVSTG
+165 LDETVQPDT
-172 DADPDMA
+172 A
-179 TSGAMIGSTAAWAD
+179 TAGEMVGSYSAWAD

-202 AVIDTGTDID
+202 AIIDTGLDLS
-212 HISFDGKAFEYS
+212 HPSFSEGGYYYS
-224 LEQLAADAGKSKDEF
+224 LGISAASFGKKISDYNLLTKEEIKKALPNLSISADKNPPK
-239 VASLDLLDVDE
+239 ADDLYRNAKV
-250 IAAVLPKLNIS
+250 
-261 KLVPDAS
+261 
-268 KLYLTSK
+268 
-275 LPFAFNYVDEDFDI
+275 PFAYNYVDDGLDVS
-289 THDNDKQGEHGSHVA
+289 HDAEGDSNGDHGTHVA
-304 GIATANRYVSD
+304 GIAAANRYVPHYDAD
-315 GKGGYEKALDSVF
+315 GDLYYDKQELGVT
-328 VQGVA
+328 GVA
-333 PDAQLITMKVFGK
+333 PDAQLVVMKVFGV
-346 GGGAYD
+346 GGGAYS
-352 SDYMVAI
+352 SDYMAAI
-359 EDAVMLGCDAVNLS
+359 EDAIWLNCDSVNLS
-373 LGSGNAGFTTPD
+373 LGSGSAGRSYGSKSD
-385 AKYQSILDKLAET
+385 QQILDSFRNT
-398 DTVVSISAGN
+398 DTVVTVSAGN
-408 SSSWPEN
+408 NGAWGEN
-415 SVNGTGALYLDDVN
+415 VLTGTGMTYTTDVRMH
-429 FATGGSPGS
+429 TGGSPGS
-438 YKNSFGVASVDNSG
+438 YTNSFTIASVTNTSMSGVMGKFNGVAAIPGD
-452 TTGYSF
+452 TGETY
-458 SYGDGA
+458 GA
-464 KVFYTDTADSDYTN
+464 KNFS
-478 KAFAT
+478 T
-483 LDTSADGS
+483 LDTSEDQS
-491 GTEYEYVYFE
+491 GTTYDYVFLGDPVKGEGIYGLPE
-501 NTGADA
+501 NYANVDVKGKVVLISR
-507 DGNSLLTDYA
+507 GNS
-517 DVVSGKIAFVF
+517 
-528 RGTSSFYQKHMA
+528 SFSDKA
-540 VAAAG
+540 NAAIQAG
-545 AAGAVVCNNQA
+545 AAAAVIYNNA
-556 GVIRM
+556 PGSINM
-561 DLSDST
+561 NLSDYNFPNP
-567 ATIPCISILQTEAAD
+567 AVMIEQAKAKEIL
-582 IKAAST
+582 AAST
-588 PVYAEDGTTVLYYT
+588 QDETTGLWG
-602 GKLTVSGKMSTSTGS
+602 GKMTVSAKAETLHGVADGYKPS
-617 SGSYTMSDFSS
+617 SFSS
-628 WGVPSDLSMKPEITA
+628 WGTTENLDLKPELMT
-643 PGGNIYSV
+643 PGGNIYSTL
-651 NGAVAGG
+651 NHSSYGM
-658 QAYEVMSGT
+658 MSGT
-667 SMAAPQV
+667 SMAAPSA
-674 AGMAALVAQ
+674 AGGAAIMAQ
-683 YIRENGLKEK
+683 YIKEHKLSKQEGLTVRALAMALMMSTSEPLTDPD
-693 TGVSVRHLA
+693 TGVTYSPRQQGSGLMQLQEAVTSPA
-702 QSLLMST
+702 YLLVG
-709 AEPVYDASTKS
+709 EKE
-720 WYSILRQG
+720 G
-728 AGLANVSNAIHAES
+728 N
-742 YVLVNGQPDGKV
+742 DGKV
-754 KVELGDDPDRTGV
+754 KLTFGDDAERTGV
-767 YSADFTLNNLTDEAI
+767 YTGSFSVQNLSDSPLHYALSGKVTTMAVEEIEGEDYMSDSAYALDANVTFSADGKSVYVYDLNGDDKVDEQDA
-782 EYTLSADVFTQAPV
+782 L
-796 SSEGVLYLLPKTV
+796 VLLQ
-809 SMAANVVW
+809 AANGTHDALDAE
-817 TVDGK
+817 TVQK
-822 VLTAP
+822 
-827 SELTAYDF
+827 YDL
-835 DKDGDTDAD
+835 DAD
-844 DAQLLLDDVTAGAG
+844 GTITTADAQLYLAAVKGDKSVVDVYAVTYEVPANGSMNVSFTVRLTDG
-858 KLKADVDGDGD
+858 DKAWLNGHYPNGSYIEGFLYADSCDGDGRQ
-869 TDTHDVSE
+869 
-877 LLKLISAAKVV
+877 L
-888 LPADGSISVHVT
+888 SV
-900 FSLIDEEKEF
+900 
-910 LDAYYTNG
+910 
-918 AYVEAFLYAN
+918 
-928 PVSAEDGVER
+928 PM
-938 VSHSIPVLGFY
+938 LGFY

-1100 ARAVSEYYWDRETE
+1100 TRAVPEYYWDRETE

-1328 AMAYLPHLNGGT
+1328 SMTYLPHLNGGT

-1369 GSGVYI
+1369 GRGVYI

-1492 LQNAAA
+1492 MQNAAA

-1508 ERQTGMQALE
+1508 KRQTGMQALE

>member
-1 MKKKLKQLLAL
+1 MLKGKAKRSLAFVLAACMLLAL
-12 VLTLAVVMGF
+12 
-22 ALPAAAADPGPR
+22 LPSFG
-34 VTIEKVSND
+34 
-43 AVTAEPEMHTAET
+43 
-56 KEDTPQYADTDMVR
+56 
-70 VSITLAGASTIDAG
+70 AGASAASVSYTEVDPSVIDAG
-84 YATRSIAN
+84 
-92 NAAAD
+92 AAVLPEAEQD
-97 IYRTG
+97 
-102 LKVQQQAMAQRISQD
+102 AEQD
-117 VLGGEALDVVWNM
+117 VPGADEEVHVIILFEQKSLAKKGFSTKDLLENEKAASYSSSLKKQQLSLVDRIEREALGGEKLEIRYQFTVAVNGVA
-130 TLLTNTISA
+130 TV
-139 NVPYGKIEAI
+139 VPYGRIEQILAV
-149 EALDGVASVT
+149 DGVADVY
-159 LENRYE
+159 LEERYE
-165 PDVVSTG
+165 LDETVQPDT
-172 DADPDMA
+172 A
-179 TSGAMIGSTAAWAD
+179 TAGEMVGSYSAWAD

-202 AVIDTGTDID
+202 AIIDTGLDLS
-212 HISFDGKAFEYS
+212 HPSFSEGGYYYS
-224 LEQLAADAGKSKDEF
+224 LGISAASFGKKISDYNLLTKEEIKKALPNLSISADKNPPK
-239 VASLDLLDVDE
+239 ADDLYRNAKV
-250 IAAVLPKLNIS
+250 
-261 KLVPDAS
+261 
-268 KLYLTSK
+268 
-275 LPFAFNYVDEDFDI
+275 PFAYNYVDDGLDVS
-289 THDNDKQGEHGSHVA
+289 HDAEGDSNGDHGTHVA
-304 GIATANRYVSD
+304 GIAAANRYVPHYDAD
-315 GKGGYEKALDSVF
+315 GDLYYDKQELGVT
-328 VQGVA
+328 GVA
-333 PDAQLITMKVFGK
+333 PDAQLVVMKVFGV
-346 GGGAYD
+346 GGGAYS
-352 SDYMVAI
+352 SDYMAAI
-359 EDAVMLGCDAVNLS
+359 EDAIWLNCDSVNLS
-373 LGSGNAGFTTPD
+373 LGSGSAGRSYGSKSD
-385 AKYQSILDKLAET
+385 QQILDSFRNT
-398 DTVVSISAGN
+398 DTVVTVSAGN
-408 SSSWPEN
+408 NGAWGEN
-415 SVNGTGALYLDDVN
+415 VLTGTGMTYTTDVRMH
-429 FATGGSPGS
+429 TGGSPGS
-438 YKNSFGVASVDNSG
+438 YTNSFTIASVTNTSMSGVMGKFNGVAAIPGD
-452 TTGYSF
+452 TGETY
-458 SYGDGA
+458 GA
-464 KVFYTDTADSDYTN
+464 KNFS
-478 KAFAT
+478 T
-483 LDTSADGS
+483 LDTSEDQS
-491 GTEYEYVYFE
+491 GTTYDYVFLGDPVKGEGIYGLPE
-501 NTGADA
+501 NYANVDVKGKVVLVSR
-507 DGNSLLTDYA
+507 GNSSFA
-517 DVVSGKIAFVF
+517 DKAN
-528 RGTSSFYQKHMA
+528 
-540 VAAAG
+540 AAIQAG
-545 AAGAVVCNNQA
+545 AAAAVIYNNAPGSINMNLTGYNFPNPAVMIEQA
-556 GVIRM
+556 K
-561 DLSDST
+561 
-567 ATIPCISILQTEAAD
+567 AKEIL
-582 IKAAST
+582 AAST
-588 PVYAEDGTTVLYYT
+588 QDETTGLWG
-602 GKLTVSGKMSTSTGS
+602 GKMTVSAKAETLHGVADGYKPS
-617 SGSYTMSDFSS
+617 SFSS
-628 WGVPSDLSMKPEITA
+628 WGTTENLDLKPELMT
-643 PGGNIYSV
+643 PGGNIYSTL
-651 NGAVAGG
+651 NHSSYGM
-658 QAYEVMSGT
+658 MSGT
-667 SMAAPQV
+667 SMAAPSA
-674 AGMAALVAQ
+674 AGGAAIMAQ
-683 YIRENGLKEK
+683 YIKEHKLSKQEGLTVRALAMALMMSTSEPLTDPD
-693 TGVSVRHLA
+693 TGVTYSPRQQGSGLMQLQEAVTSPA
-702 QSLLMST
+702 YLLVG
-709 AEPVYDASTKS
+709 EKE
-720 WYSILRQG
+720 G
-728 AGLANVSNAIHAES
+728 N
-742 YVLVNGQPDGKV
+742 DGKV
-754 KVELGDDPDRTGV
+754 KLTFGDDAERTGV
-767 YSADFTLNNLTDEAI
+767 YTGSFSVQNLSDSPLHYALSGKVTTMAVEEIEGGDYMSDSAYALDANVTFSADGKSVYVYDLNGDDKVDEQDA
-782 EYTLSADVFTQAPV
+782 L
-796 SSEGVLYLLPKTV
+796 VLLK
-809 SMAANVVW
+809 AANGTHDALDAE
-817 TVDGK
+817 TVQK
-822 VLTAP
+822 
-827 SELTAYDF
+827 YDL
-835 DKDGDTDAD
+835 DAD
-844 DAQLLLDDVTAGAG
+844 GTITTADAQLYLAAVKGDKSVVDVYAVTYEVPANGSMNVNFTVRLTDG
-858 KLKADVDGDGD
+858 DKAWLNGHYPNGSYIEGFLYADSCDGDGRQ
-869 TDTHDVSE
+869 
-877 LLKLISAAKVV
+877 L
-888 LPADGSISVHVT
+888 SV
-900 FSLIDEEKEF
+900 
-910 LDAYYTNG
+910 
-918 AYVEAFLYAN
+918 
-928 PVSAEDGVER
+928 PM
-938 VSHSIPVLGFY
+938 LGFY

-1063 ASSAAWSA
+1063 ASSSAWSA
-1071 TGTQVNLSWRG
+1071 AGTQVNLSWRG

-1100 ARAVSEYYWDRETE
+1100 ARAVPEYYWDRETE

-1226 SFGGNVEQPAAN
+1226 SFGGDVEQPAAN

-1369 GSGVYI
+1369 GRGVYI

-1492 LQNAAA
+1492 MQNAAA

>member
-1 MKKKLKQLLAL
+1 MLKGKAKRSLAFVLAACMLLAL
-12 VLTLAVVMGF
+12 
-22 ALPAAAADPGPR
+22 LPSFG
-34 VTIEKVSND
+34 
-43 AVTAEPEMHTAET
+43 
-56 KEDTPQYADTDMVR
+56 
-70 VSITLAGASTIDAG
+70 AGASAANVSYTEVDPSVIDTGTAVLPE
-84 YATRSIAN
+84 AEQDAEQDVP
-92 NAAAD
+92 AAD
-97 IYRTG
+97 EEVHVIILFEQKSLAKKGFSTKDLLENEKAASYSSS
-102 LKVQQQAMAQRISQD
+102 LKKQQLSLVDRIEREA
-117 VLGGEALDVVWNM
+117 LGGEKLEIRYQFTVAVNGVA
-130 TLLTNTISA
+130 TV
-139 NVPYGKIEAI
+139 VPYGRIEQILAV
-149 EALDGVASVT
+149 DGVADVY
-159 LENRYE
+159 LEERYE
-165 PDVVSTG
+165 LDETVQPDT
-172 DADPDMA
+172 A
-179 TSGAMIGSTAAWAD
+179 TAGEMVGSYSAWAD

-202 AVIDTGTDID
+202 AIIDTGLDLS
-212 HISFDGKAFEYS
+212 HPSFSEGGYYYS
-224 LEQLAADAGKSKDEF
+224 LGISAASFGKKISDYNLLTKEEIKKALPNLSISADENPPK
-239 VASLDLLDVDE
+239 ADDLYRNAKV
-250 IAAVLPKLNIS
+250 
-261 KLVPDAS
+261 
-268 KLYLTSK
+268 
-275 LPFAFNYVDEDFDI
+275 PFAYNYVDDGLDVS
-289 THDNDKQGEHGSHVA
+289 HDAEGDSNGDHGTHVA
-304 GIATANRYVSD
+304 GIAAANRYVPHYDAD
-315 GKGGYEKALDSVF
+315 GDLYYDKQELGVT
-328 VQGVA
+328 GVA
-333 PDAQLITMKVFGK
+333 PDAQLVVMKVFGV
-346 GGGAYD
+346 GGGAYS
-352 SDYMVAI
+352 SDYMAAI
-359 EDAVMLGCDAVNLS
+359 EDAIWLNCDSVNLS
-373 LGSGNAGFTTPD
+373 LGSGSAGRSYGSKSD
-385 AKYQSILDKLAET
+385 QQILDSFRNT
-398 DTVVSISAGN
+398 DTVVTVSAGN
-408 SSSWPEN
+408 NGAWGEN
-415 SVNGTGALYLDDVN
+415 VLTGTGMTYTTDVRMH
-429 FATGGSPGS
+429 TGGSPGS
-438 YKNSFGVASVDNSG
+438 YTNSFTIASVTNTSMSGVMGKFNGVAAIPGD
-452 TTGYSF
+452 TGETY
-458 SYGDGA
+458 GA
-464 KVFYTDTADSDYTN
+464 KNFS
-478 KAFAT
+478 T
-483 LDTSADGS
+483 LDTSEDQS
-491 GTEYEYVYFE
+491 GTTYDYVFLGDPVKGEGIYGLPE
-501 NTGADA
+501 NYANVDVKGKVVLISR
-507 DGNSLLTDYA
+507 GNS
-517 DVVSGKIAFVF
+517 
-528 RGTSSFYQKHMA
+528 SFSDKA
-540 VAAAG
+540 NAAIQAG
-545 AAGAVVCNNQA
+545 AAAAVIYNNAPGSINMNLTGYNFPNPAVMIEQA
-556 GVIRM
+556 K
-561 DLSDST
+561 
-567 ATIPCISILQTEAAD
+567 AKEIL
-582 IKAAST
+582 AAST
-588 PVYAEDGTTVLYYT
+588 QDETTGLWG
-602 GKLTVSGKMSTSTGS
+602 GKMTVSAKAETLHGVADGYKPS
-617 SGSYTMSDFSS
+617 SFSS
-628 WGVPSDLSMKPEITA
+628 WGTTENLDLKPELMT
-643 PGGNIYSV
+643 PGGNIYSTL
-651 NGAVAGG
+651 NHSSYG
-658 QAYEVMSGT
+658 VMSGT
-667 SMAAPQV
+667 SMAAPSA
-674 AGMAALVAQ
+674 AGGAAIMAQ
-683 YIRENGLKEK
+683 YIKEHKLSKQEGLTVRALAMALMMSTSEPLTDPD
-693 TGVSVRHLA
+693 TGVTYSPRQQGSGLMQLQEAVTSPA
-702 QSLLMST
+702 YLLVG
-709 AEPVYDASTKS
+709 EKE
-720 WYSILRQG
+720 G
-728 AGLANVSNAIHAES
+728 N
-742 YVLVNGQPDGKV
+742 DGKV
-754 KVELGDDPDRTGV
+754 KLTFGDDAERTGV
-767 YSADFTLNNLTDEAI
+767 YTGSFSVQNLSDSPLHYGLSGKVTTMAVEEIEGEDYMSDSAYALDANVTFSADGKSVYVYDLNGDDKVDEQDA
-782 EYTLSADVFTQAPV
+782 L
-796 SSEGVLYLLPKTV
+796 VLLQ
-809 SMAANVVW
+809 AANGTHDALDAE
-817 TVDGK
+817 TVQK
-822 VLTAP
+822 
-827 SELTAYDF
+827 YDL
-835 DKDGDTDAD
+835 DAD
-844 DAQLLLDDVTAGAG
+844 GTITTADAQLYLAAVKGDKSVVDVYAVTYEVPANGSMNVSFTVRLTDG
-858 KLKADVDGDGD
+858 DKAWLNGHYPNGSYIEGFLYADSRDGDGRQ
-869 TDTHDVSE
+869 
-877 LLKLISAAKVV
+877 L
-888 LPADGSISVHVT
+888 SV
-900 FSLIDEEKEF
+900 
-910 LDAYYTNG
+910 
-918 AYVEAFLYAN
+918 
-928 PVSAEDGVER
+928 PM
-938 VSHSIPVLGFY
+938 LGFY

-1063 ASSAAWSA
+1063 ASSSAWSA
-1071 TGTQVNLSWRG
+1071 AGTQVNLSWRG

-1369 GSGVYI
+1369 GRGVYI

-1492 LQNAAA
+1492 MQNAVA

>member
-1 MKKKLKQLLAL
+1 MLKGKAKRSLAFVLAACMLLAL
-12 VLTLAVVMGF
+12 
-22 ALPAAAADPGPR
+22 LPSFG
-34 VTIEKVSND
+34 
-43 AVTAEPEMHTAET
+43 
-56 KEDTPQYADTDMVR
+56 
-70 VSITLAGASTIDAG
+70 AGASAASVSYTEVDPSVIDAG
-84 YATRSIAN
+84 AAVLPE
-92 NAAAD
+92 AEQDAEQDVPAAD
-97 IYRTG
+97 EEVHVIILFEQKSLAKKGFSTKDLLENEKAASYSSS
-102 LKVQQQAMAQRISQD
+102 LKKQQLSLVDRIEREA
-117 VLGGEALDVVWNM
+117 LGGEELEIRYQFTVAVNGVA
-130 TLLTNTISA
+130 TV
-139 NVPYGKIEAI
+139 VPYGRIEQILAV
-149 EALDGVASVT
+149 DGVADVY
-159 LENRYE
+159 LEERYE
-165 PDVVSTG
+165 LDETVQPDT
-172 DADPDMA
+172 A
-179 TSGAMIGSTAAWAD
+179 TAGEMVGSYSAWAD

-202 AVIDTGTDID
+202 AIIDTGLDLS
-212 HISFDGKAFEYS
+212 HPSFSEGGYYYS
-224 LEQLAADAGKSKDEF
+224 LGISAASFGKKISDYNLLTKEEIKKALPNLSISADENPPK
-239 VASLDLLDVDE
+239 ADDLYRNAKV
-250 IAAVLPKLNIS
+250 
-261 KLVPDAS
+261 
-268 KLYLTSK
+268 
-275 LPFAFNYVDEDFDI
+275 PFAYNYVDDGLDVS
-289 THDNDKQGEHGSHVA
+289 HDAEGDSNGDHGTHVA
-304 GIATANRYVSD
+304 GIAAANRYVPHYDAD
-315 GKGGYEKALDSVF
+315 GDLYYDKQELGVT
-328 VQGVA
+328 GVA
-333 PDAQLITMKVFGK
+333 PDAQLVVMKVFGV
-346 GGGAYD
+346 GGGAYS
-352 SDYMVAI
+352 SDYMAAI
-359 EDAVMLGCDAVNLS
+359 EDAIWLNCDSVNLS
-373 LGSGNAGFTTPD
+373 LGSGSAGRSYGSKSD
-385 AKYQSILDKLAET
+385 QQILDSFRNT
-398 DTVVSISAGN
+398 DTVVTVSAGN
-408 SSSWPEN
+408 NGAWGEN
-415 SVNGTGALYLDDVN
+415 VLTGTGMTYTTDVRMH
-429 FATGGSPGS
+429 TGGSPGS
-438 YKNSFGVASVDNSG
+438 YTNSFTIASVTNTSMSGVMGKFNGVAAIPGD
-452 TTGYSF
+452 TGETY
-458 SYGDGA
+458 GA
-464 KVFYTDTADSDYTN
+464 KNFS
-478 KAFAT
+478 T
-483 LDTSADGS
+483 LDTSEDQS
-491 GTEYEYVYFE
+491 GTTYDYVFLGDPVKGEGIYGLPE
-501 NTGADA
+501 NYANVDVKGKVVLISR
-507 DGNSLLTDYA
+507 GNSSFA
-517 DVVSGKIAFVF
+517 DKAN
-528 RGTSSFYQKHMA
+528 
-540 VAAAG
+540 AAIQAG
-545 AAGAVVCNNQA
+545 AAAAVIYNNAPGSINMNLTGYNFPNPAVMIEQA
-556 GVIRM
+556 K
-561 DLSDST
+561 
-567 ATIPCISILQTEAAD
+567 AKEIL
-582 IKAAST
+582 AAST
-588 PVYAEDGTTVLYYT
+588 QDETTGLWG
-602 GKLTVSGKMSTSTGS
+602 GKMTVSAKAETLHGVADGYKPS
-617 SGSYTMSDFSS
+617 SFSS
-628 WGVPSDLSMKPEITA
+628 WGTTENLDLKPELMT
-643 PGGNIYSV
+643 PGGNIYSTL
-651 NGAVAGG
+651 NHSSYGM
-658 QAYEVMSGT
+658 MSGT
-667 SMAAPQV
+667 SMAAPSA
-674 AGMAALVAQ
+674 AGGAAIMAQ
-683 YIRENGLKEK
+683 YIKEHKLSKQEGLTVRALAMALMMSTSEPLTDPD
-693 TGVSVRHLA
+693 TGVTYSPRQQGSGLMQLQEAVTSPA
-702 QSLLMST
+702 YLLVG
-709 AEPVYDASTKS
+709 EKE
-720 WYSILRQG
+720 G
-728 AGLANVSNAIHAES
+728 N
-742 YVLVNGQPDGKV
+742 DGKV
-754 KVELGDDPDRTGV
+754 KLTFGDDAERTGV
-767 YSADFTLNNLTDEAI
+767 YTGSFSVQNLSDSPLHYALSGKVTTMAVEEIEGEDYMSDSAYALDANVTFSADGKSVYVYDLNGDDKVDEQDA
-782 EYTLSADVFTQAPV
+782 L
-796 SSEGVLYLLPKTV
+796 VLLQ
-809 SMAANVVW
+809 AANGTHDALDAE
-817 TVDGK
+817 TVQK
-822 VLTAP
+822 
-827 SELTAYDF
+827 YDL
-835 DKDGDTDAD
+835 DAD
-844 DAQLLLDDVTAGAG
+844 GTITTADAQLYLAAVKGDKSVVDVYAVTYEVPANGSMNVSFTVRLTDG
-858 KLKADVDGDGD
+858 DKAWLNGHYPNGSYIEGFLYADSCDGDGRQ
-869 TDTHDVSE
+869 
-877 LLKLISAAKVV
+877 L
-888 LPADGSISVHVT
+888 SV
-900 FSLIDEEKEF
+900 
-910 LDAYYTNG
+910 
-918 AYVEAFLYAN
+918 
-928 PVSAEDGVER
+928 PM
-938 VSHSIPVLGFY
+938 LGFY

-1100 ARAVSEYYWDRETE
+1100 ARAVPEYYWDRETE

-1295 LDDAKNLVSTLYSVD
+1295 LDDAKNLVSTLYAVD
-1310 ETDYTATKIGS
+1310 ETDYSAVAIGKRS
-1321 QSKAAYT
+1321 TAAYT
-1328 AMAYLPHLNGGT
+1328 SMTYLPSLNGGT

-1492 LQNAAA
+1492 MQNAAA

-1508 ERQTGMQALE
+1508 KRQTGMQALE

>member
-1 MKKKLKQLLAL
+1 MLKGKAKRSLAFVLAACMLLAL
-12 VLTLAVVMGF
+12 
-22 ALPAAAADPGPR
+22 LPSFG
-34 VTIEKVSND
+34 
-43 AVTAEPEMHTAET
+43 
-56 KEDTPQYADTDMVR
+56 
-70 VSITLAGASTIDAG
+70 AGASAANVSYTEVDPSVIDTGTAVLPE
-84 YATRSIAN
+84 AEQDAEQDVP
-92 NAAAD
+92 AAD
-97 IYRTG
+97 EEVHVIILFEQKSLAKKGFSTKDLLENEKAASYSSS
-102 LKVQQQAMAQRISQD
+102 LKKQQLSLVDRIEREA
-117 VLGGEALDVVWNM
+117 LGGEELEIRYQFTVAVNGVA
-130 TLLTNTISA
+130 TV
-139 NVPYGKIEAI
+139 VPYGRIEQILAV
-149 EALDGVASVT
+149 DGVADVY
-159 LENRYE
+159 LEERYE
-165 PDVVSTG
+165 LDETVQPDT
-172 DADPDMA
+172 A
-179 TSGAMIGSTAAWAD
+179 TAGEMVGSYSAWAD

-202 AVIDTGTDID
+202 AIIDTGLDLS
-212 HISFDGKAFEYS
+212 HPSFSEGGYYYS
-224 LEQLAADAGKSKDEF
+224 LGISAASFGKKISDYNLLTKEEIKKALPNLSISADKNPPK
-239 VASLDLLDVDE
+239 ADDLYRNAKV
-250 IAAVLPKLNIS
+250 
-261 KLVPDAS
+261 
-268 KLYLTSK
+268 
-275 LPFAFNYVDEDFDI
+275 PFAYNYVDDGLDVS
-289 THDNDKQGEHGSHVA
+289 HDAEGDSNGDHGTHVA
-304 GIATANRYVSD
+304 GIAAANRYVPHYDAD
-315 GKGGYEKALDSVF
+315 GDLYYDKQELGVT
-328 VQGVA
+328 GVA
-333 PDAQLITMKVFGK
+333 PDAQLVVMKVFGV
-346 GGGAYD
+346 GGGAYS
-352 SDYMVAI
+352 SDYMAAI
-359 EDAVMLGCDAVNLS
+359 EDAIWLNCDSVNLS
-373 LGSGNAGFTTPD
+373 LGSGSAGRSYGSKSD
-385 AKYQSILDKLAET
+385 QQILDSFRNT
-398 DTVVSISAGN
+398 DTVVTVSAGN
-408 SSSWPEN
+408 NGAWGEN
-415 SVNGTGALYLDDVN
+415 VLTGTGMTYTTDVRMH
-429 FATGGSPGS
+429 TGGSPGS
-438 YKNSFGVASVDNSG
+438 YTNSFTIASVTNTSMSGVMGKFNGVAAIPGD
-452 TTGYSF
+452 TGETY
-458 SYGDGA
+458 GA
-464 KVFYTDTADSDYTN
+464 KNFS
-478 KAFAT
+478 T
-483 LDTSADGS
+483 LDTSEDQS
-491 GTEYEYVYFE
+491 GTTYDYVFLGDPVKGEGIYGLPE
-501 NTGADA
+501 NYAGVDVKGKVVLISR
-507 DGNSLLTDYA
+507 GNSSFA
-517 DVVSGKIAFVF
+517 DKAN
-528 RGTSSFYQKHMA
+528 
-540 VAAAG
+540 AAIQAG
-545 AAGAVVCNNQA
+545 AAAAVIYNNA
-556 GVIRM
+556 PG
-561 DLSDST
+561 
-567 ATIPCISILQTEAAD
+567 SINMNLTGYNFPNPAVMIEQSKAKE
-582 IKAAST
+582 ILAAST
-588 PVYAEDGTTVLYYT
+588 QDETTGLWG
-602 GKLTVSGKMSTSTGS
+602 GKMTVSAKAETLHGVADGYKPS
-617 SGSYTMSDFSS
+617 SFSS
-628 WGVPSDLSMKPEITA
+628 WGTTENLDLKPELMT
-643 PGGNIYSV
+643 PGGNIYSTL
-651 NGAVAGG
+651 NHSSYGM
-658 QAYEVMSGT
+658 MSGT
-667 SMAAPQV
+667 SMAAPSA
-674 AGMAALVAQ
+674 AGGAAIMAQ
-683 YIRENGLKEK
+683 YIKEHKLSKQEGLTVRALAMALMMSTSEPLTDPD
-693 TGVSVRHLA
+693 TGVTYSPRQQGSGLMQLQEAVTSPA
-702 QSLLMST
+702 YLLVG
-709 AEPVYDASTKS
+709 EKE
-720 WYSILRQG
+720 G
-728 AGLANVSNAIHAES
+728 N
-742 YVLVNGQPDGKV
+742 DGKV
-754 KVELGDDPDRTGV
+754 KLTFGDDAERTGV
-767 YSADFTLNNLTDEAI
+767 YTGSFSVQNLSDSPLHYALSGKVTTMAVEEIEGGDYMSDSAYALDANVTFSADGKSVYVYDLNGDDKVDEQDA
-782 EYTLSADVFTQAPV
+782 L
-796 SSEGVLYLLPKTV
+796 VLLK
-809 SMAANVVW
+809 AANGTHDALDAE
-817 TVDGK
+817 TVQK
-822 VLTAP
+822 
-827 SELTAYDF
+827 YDL
-835 DKDGDTDAD
+835 DAD
-844 DAQLLLDDVTAGAG
+844 GTITTADAQLYLAAVKGDKSVVDVYAVTYEVPANGSMNVSFTVRLTDG
-858 KLKADVDGDGD
+858 DKAWLNGHYPNGSYIEGFLYADSCDGDGRQ
-869 TDTHDVSE
+869 
-877 LLKLISAAKVV
+877 L
-888 LPADGSISVHVT
+888 SV
-900 FSLIDEEKEF
+900 
-910 LDAYYTNG
+910 
-918 AYVEAFLYAN
+918 
-928 PVSAEDGVER
+928 PM
-938 VSHSIPVLGFY
+938 LGFY

-1048 YKTVD
+1048 YTTVD

-1100 ARAVSEYYWDRETE
+1100 TRAVPEYYWDRETE

-1328 AMAYLPHLNGGT
+1328 SMTYLPHLNGGT

-1369 GSGVYI
+1369 GRGVYI

>member
-1 MKKKLKQLLAL
+1 MLKGKAKRSLAFVLAACMLLAL
-12 VLTLAVVMGF
+12 
-22 ALPAAAADPGPR
+22 LPSFG
-34 VTIEKVSND
+34 
-43 AVTAEPEMHTAET
+43 
-56 KEDTPQYADTDMVR
+56 
-70 VSITLAGASTIDAG
+70 AGASAASVSYTEVDPSVIDAG
-84 YATRSIAN
+84 AAVLPE
-92 NAAAD
+92 AEQDAEQDVPAAD
-97 IYRTG
+97 EEVHVIILFEQKSLAKKGFSTKDLLENEKAASYSSS
-102 LKVQQQAMAQRISQD
+102 LKKQQLSLVDRIEREA
-117 VLGGEALDVVWNM
+117 LGGEKLEIRYQFTVAVNGVA
-130 TLLTNTISA
+130 TV
-139 NVPYGKIEAI
+139 VPYGRIEQILAV
-149 EALDGVASVT
+149 DGVADVY
-159 LENRYE
+159 LEERYE
-165 PDVVSTG
+165 LDETVQPDT
-172 DADPDMA
+172 A
-179 TSGAMIGSTAAWAD
+179 TAGEMVGSYSAWAD

-202 AVIDTGTDID
+202 AIIDTGLDLS
-212 HISFDGKAFEYS
+212 HPSFSEGGYYYS
-224 LEQLAADAGKSKDEF
+224 LGISAASFGKKISDYNLLTKEEIKKALPNLSISADKNPPK
-239 VASLDLLDVDE
+239 ADDLYRNAKV
-250 IAAVLPKLNIS
+250 
-261 KLVPDAS
+261 
-268 KLYLTSK
+268 
-275 LPFAFNYVDEDFDI
+275 PFAYNYVDDGLDVS
-289 THDNDKQGEHGSHVA
+289 HDAEGDSNGDHGTHVA
-304 GIATANRYVSD
+304 GIAAANRYVPHYDAD
-315 GKGGYEKALDSVF
+315 GDLYYDKQELGVT
-328 VQGVA
+328 GVA
-333 PDAQLITMKVFGK
+333 PDAQLVVMKVFGV
-346 GGGAYD
+346 GGGAYS
-352 SDYMVAI
+352 SDYMAAI
-359 EDAVMLGCDAVNLS
+359 EDAIWLNCDSVNLS
-373 LGSGNAGFTTPD
+373 LGSGSAGRSYGSKSD
-385 AKYQSILDKLAET
+385 QQILDSFRNT
-398 DTVVSISAGN
+398 DTVVTVSAGN
-408 SSSWPEN
+408 NGAWGEN
-415 SVNGTGALYLDDVN
+415 VLTGTGMTYTTDVRMH
-429 FATGGSPGS
+429 TGGSPGS
-438 YKNSFGVASVDNSG
+438 YTNSFTIASVTNTSMSGVMGKFNGVAAIPGD
-452 TTGYSF
+452 TGETY
-458 SYGDGA
+458 GA
-464 KVFYTDTADSDYTN
+464 KNFS
-478 KAFAT
+478 T
-483 LDTSADGS
+483 LDTSEDQS
-491 GTEYEYVYFE
+491 GTTYDYVFLGDPVKGEGIYGLPE
-501 NTGADA
+501 NYAGVDVKGKVVLVSR
-507 DGNSLLTDYA
+507 GNSSFA
-517 DVVSGKIAFVF
+517 DKAN
-528 RGTSSFYQKHMA
+528 
-540 VAAAG
+540 AAIQAG
-545 AAGAVVCNNQA
+545 AAAAVIYNNAPGSINMNLTGYNFPNPAVMIEQA
-556 GVIRM
+556 K
-561 DLSDST
+561 
-567 ATIPCISILQTEAAD
+567 AKEIL
-582 IKAAST
+582 AAST
-588 PVYAEDGTTVLYYT
+588 QDETTGLWG
-602 GKLTVSGKMSTSTGS
+602 GKMTVSAKAETLHGVADGYKPS
-617 SGSYTMSDFSS
+617 SFSS
-628 WGVPSDLSMKPEITA
+628 WGTTENLDLKPELMT
-643 PGGNIYSV
+643 PGGNIYSTL
-651 NGAVAGG
+651 NHSSYGM
-658 QAYEVMSGT
+658 MSGT
-667 SMAAPQV
+667 SMAAPSA
-674 AGMAALVAQ
+674 AGGAAIMAQ
-683 YIRENGLKEK
+683 YIKEHKLSKQEGLTVRALAMALMMSTSEPLTDPD
-693 TGVSVRHLA
+693 TGVTYSPRQQGSGLMQLQEAVTSPA
-702 QSLLMST
+702 YLLVG
-709 AEPVYDASTKS
+709 EKE
-720 WYSILRQG
+720 G
-728 AGLANVSNAIHAES
+728 N
-742 YVLVNGQPDGKV
+742 DGKV
-754 KVELGDDPDRTGV
+754 KLTFGDDAERTGV
-767 YSADFTLNNLTDEAI
+767 YTGSFSVQNLSDSPLHYALSGKVTTMAVEEIEGGDYMSDSAYALDANVTFSADGKSVYVYDLNGDDKVDEQDA
-782 EYTLSADVFTQAPV
+782 L
-796 SSEGVLYLLPKTV
+796 VLLK
-809 SMAANVVW
+809 AANGTHDALDAE
-817 TVDGK
+817 TVQK
-822 VLTAP
+822 
-827 SELTAYDF
+827 YDL
-835 DKDGDTDAD
+835 DAD
-844 DAQLLLDDVTAGAG
+844 GTITTADAQLYLAAVKGDKSVVDVYAVTYEVPANGSMNVSFTVRLTDG
-858 KLKADVDGDGD
+858 DKAWLNGHYPNGSYIEGFLYADSCDGDGRQ
-869 TDTHDVSE
+869 
-877 LLKLISAAKVV
+877 L
-888 LPADGSISVHVT
+888 SV
-900 FSLIDEEKEF
+900 
-910 LDAYYTNG
+910 
-918 AYVEAFLYAN
+918 
-928 PVSAEDGVER
+928 PM
-938 VSHSIPVLGFY
+938 LGFY

-1001 AEDDEAIADRASF
+1001 AEDNEAIADRASF

-1063 ASSAAWSA
+1063 ASSSAWSA

-1100 ARAVSEYYWDRETE
+1100 TRAVPEYYWDREKE

-1187 NQTEPGTETTL
+1187 NQTEPGAETTV

-1328 AMAYLPHLNGGT
+1328 SMTYLPHLNGGT

-1369 GSGVYI
+1369 GRGVYI

-1492 LQNAAA
+1492 MQNAAA

>member
-1 MKKKLKQLLAL
+1 MLKGKAKRSLAFVLAACMLLAL
-12 VLTLAVVMGF
+12 
-22 ALPAAAADPGPR
+22 LPSFG
-34 VTIEKVSND
+34 
-43 AVTAEPEMHTAET
+43 
-56 KEDTPQYADTDMVR
+56 
-70 VSITLAGASTIDAG
+70 AGASAANVSYTEVDPSVIDTGTAVLPE
-84 YATRSIAN
+84 AEQDAEQDVP
-92 NAAAD
+92 AAD
-97 IYRTG
+97 EEVHVIILFEQKSLAKKGFSTKDLLENEKAASYSSS
-102 LKVQQQAMAQRISQD
+102 LKKQQLSLVDRIEREA
-117 VLGGEALDVVWNM
+117 LGGEKLEIRYQFTVAVNGVA
-130 TLLTNTISA
+130 TV
-139 NVPYGKIEAI
+139 VPYGRIEQILAV
-149 EALDGVASVT
+149 DGVADVY
-159 LENRYE
+159 LEERYE
-165 PDVVSTG
+165 LDETVQPDT
-172 DADPDMA
+172 A
-179 TSGAMIGSTAAWAD
+179 TAGEMVGSYSAWAD

-202 AVIDTGTDID
+202 AIIDTGLDLS
-212 HISFDGKAFEYS
+212 HPSFSEGGYYYS
-224 LEQLAADAGKSKDEF
+224 LGISAASFGKKISDYNLLTKEEIKKALPNLSISADKNPPKADDLYRNSK
-239 VASLDLLDVDE
+239 V
-250 IAAVLPKLNIS
+250 
-261 KLVPDAS
+261 
-268 KLYLTSK
+268 
-275 LPFAFNYVDEDFDI
+275 PFAYNYVDDGLDVS
-289 THDNDKQGEHGSHVA
+289 HDAEGDSNGDHGTHVA
-304 GIATANRYVSD
+304 GIAAANRYVPHYDAD
-315 GKGGYEKALDSVF
+315 GDLYYDKQELGVT
-328 VQGVA
+328 GVA
-333 PDAQLITMKVFGK
+333 PDAQLVVMKVFGV
-346 GGGAYD
+346 GGGAYS
-352 SDYMVAI
+352 SDYMAAI
-359 EDAVMLGCDAVNLS
+359 EDAIWLNCDSVNLS
-373 LGSGNAGFTTPD
+373 LGSGSAGRSYGSKSD
-385 AKYQSILDKLAET
+385 QQILDSFRNT
-398 DTVVSISAGN
+398 DTVVTVSAGN
-408 SSSWPEN
+408 NGAWGEN
-415 SVNGTGALYLDDVN
+415 VLTGTGMTYTTDVRMH
-429 FATGGSPGS
+429 TGGSPGS
-438 YKNSFGVASVDNSG
+438 YTNSFTIASVTNTSMSGVMGKFNGVAAIPGD
-452 TTGYSF
+452 TGETY
-458 SYGDGA
+458 GA
-464 KVFYTDTADSDYTN
+464 KNFS
-478 KAFAT
+478 T
-483 LDTSADGS
+483 LDTSEDQS
-491 GTEYEYVYFE
+491 GTTYDYVFLGDPVKGEGIYGLPE
-501 NTGADA
+501 NYANVDVKGKVVLISR
-507 DGNSLLTDYA
+507 GNSSFA
-517 DVVSGKIAFVF
+517 DKAN
-528 RGTSSFYQKHMA
+528 
-540 VAAAG
+540 AAIQAG
-545 AAGAVVCNNQA
+545 AAAAVIYNNA
-556 GVIRM
+556 PG
-561 DLSDST
+561 
-567 ATIPCISILQTEAAD
+567 SINMNLTGYNFPNPAVMIEQSKAKE
-582 IKAAST
+582 ILAAST
-588 PVYAEDGTTVLYYT
+588 QDETTGLWG
-602 GKLTVSGKMSTSTGS
+602 GKMTVSAKAETLHGVADGYKPS
-617 SGSYTMSDFSS
+617 SFSS
-628 WGVPSDLSMKPEITA
+628 WGTTENLDLKPELMT
-643 PGGNIYSV
+643 PGGNIYSTL
-651 NGAVAGG
+651 NHSSYGM
-658 QAYEVMSGT
+658 MSGT
-667 SMAAPQV
+667 SMAAPSA
-674 AGMAALVAQ
+674 AGGAAIMAQ
-683 YIRENGLKEK
+683 YIKEHKLSKQEGLTVRALAMALMMSTSEPLTDPD
-693 TGVSVRHLA
+693 TGVTYSPRQQGSGLMQLQEAVTSPA
-702 QSLLMST
+702 YLLVG
-709 AEPVYDASTKS
+709 EKE
-720 WYSILRQG
+720 G
-728 AGLANVSNAIHAES
+728 N
-742 YVLVNGQPDGKV
+742 DGKV
-754 KVELGDDPDRTGV
+754 KLTFGDDAERTGV
-767 YSADFTLNNLTDEAI
+767 YTGSFSVQNLSDSPLHYALSGKVTTMAVEEIEGEDYMSDSAYALDANVTFSADGKSVYVYDLNGDDKVDEQDA
-782 EYTLSADVFTQAPV
+782 L
-796 SSEGVLYLLPKTV
+796 VLLK
-809 SMAANVVW
+809 AANGTHDALDAE
-817 TVDGK
+817 TVQK
-822 VLTAP
+822 
-827 SELTAYDF
+827 YDL
-835 DKDGDTDAD
+835 DAD
-844 DAQLLLDDVTAGAG
+844 GTITTADAQLYLAAVKGDKSVVDVYAVTYEVPANGSMNVSFTVRLTDG
-858 KLKADVDGDGD
+858 DKAWLNGHYPNGSYIEGFLYADSCDGDGRQ
-869 TDTHDVSE
+869 
-877 LLKLISAAKVV
+877 L
-888 LPADGSISVHVT
+888 SV
-900 FSLIDEEKEF
+900 
-910 LDAYYTNG
+910 
-918 AYVEAFLYAN
+918 
-928 PVSAEDGVER
+928 PM
-938 VSHSIPVLGFY
+938 LGFY

-1063 ASSAAWSA
+1063 ASSSAWSA
-1071 TGTQVNLSWRG
+1071 AGTQVNLSWRG

-1095 PIEVV
+1095 PIEVI
-1100 ARAVSEYYWDRETE
+1100 ARAVPEYYWDRETE

-1295 LDDAKNLVSTLYSVD
+1295 LDDAKNLVSTLYAVD
-1310 ETDYTATKIGS
+1310 ETDYSAVAIGKRS
-1321 QSKAAYT
+1321 TAAYT
-1328 AMAYLPHLNGGT
+1328 SMTYLPSLNGGT

-1369 GSGVYI
+1369 GRGVYI

-1492 LQNAAA
+1492 MQNAVA

>member
-1 MKKKLKQLLAL
+1 MLKGKAKRSLAFVLAACMLLAL
-12 VLTLAVVMGF
+12 
-22 ALPAAAADPGPR
+22 LPSFG
-34 VTIEKVSND
+34 
-43 AVTAEPEMHTAET
+43 
-56 KEDTPQYADTDMVR
+56 
-70 VSITLAGASTIDAG
+70 AGASAASVSYTEVDPSVIDAG
-84 YATRSIAN
+84 AAVLPE
-92 NAAAD
+92 AEQDAEQDVPAAD
-97 IYRTG
+97 EEVHVIILFEQKSLAKKGFSTKDLLENEKAASYSSS
-102 LKVQQQAMAQRISQD
+102 LKKQQLSLVDRIEREA
-117 VLGGEALDVVWNM
+117 LGGEKLEIRYQFTVAVNGVA
-130 TLLTNTISA
+130 TV
-139 NVPYGKIEAI
+139 VPYGRIEQILAV
-149 EALDGVASVT
+149 DGVADVY
-159 LENRYE
+159 LEERYE
-165 PDVVSTG
+165 LDETVQPDT
-172 DADPDMA
+172 A
-179 TSGAMIGSTAAWAD
+179 TAGEMVGSYSAWAD

-202 AVIDTGTDID
+202 AIIDTGLDLS
-212 HISFDGKAFEYS
+212 HPSFSEGGYYYS
-224 LEQLAADAGKSKDEF
+224 LGISAASFGKKISDYNLLTKEEIKKALPNLSISADKNPPK
-239 VASLDLLDVDE
+239 ADDLYRNAKV
-250 IAAVLPKLNIS
+250 
-261 KLVPDAS
+261 
-268 KLYLTSK
+268 
-275 LPFAFNYVDEDFDI
+275 PFAYNYVDDGLDVS
-289 THDNDKQGEHGSHVA
+289 HDAEGDSNGDHGTHVA
-304 GIATANRYVSD
+304 GIAAANRYVPHYDAD
-315 GKGGYEKALDSVF
+315 GDLYYDKQELGVT
-328 VQGVA
+328 GVA
-333 PDAQLITMKVFGK
+333 PDAQLVVMKVFGV
-346 GGGAYD
+346 GGGAYS
-352 SDYMVAI
+352 SDYMAAI
-359 EDAVMLGCDAVNLS
+359 EDAIWLNCDSVNLS
-373 LGSGNAGFTTPD
+373 LGSGSAGRSYGSKSD
-385 AKYQSILDKLAET
+385 QQILDSFRNT
-398 DTVVSISAGN
+398 DTVVTVSAGN
-408 SSSWPEN
+408 NGAWGEN
-415 SVNGTGALYLDDVN
+415 VLTGTGMTYTTDVRMH
-429 FATGGSPGS
+429 TGGSPGS
-438 YKNSFGVASVDNSG
+438 YTNSFTIASVTNTSMSGVMGKFNGVAAIPGD
-452 TTGYSF
+452 TGETY
-458 SYGDGA
+458 GA
-464 KVFYTDTADSDYTN
+464 KNFS
-478 KAFAT
+478 T
-483 LDTSADGS
+483 LDTSEDQS
-491 GTEYEYVYFE
+491 GTTYDYVFLGDPVKGEGIYGLPE
-501 NTGADA
+501 NYANVDVKGKVVLISR
-507 DGNSLLTDYA
+507 GNSSFA
-517 DVVSGKIAFVF
+517 DKAN
-528 RGTSSFYQKHMA
+528 
-540 VAAAG
+540 AAIQAG
-545 AAGAVVCNNQA
+545 AAATVIYNNAPGSINMNLTGYNFPNPAVMIEQA
-556 GVIRM
+556 K
-561 DLSDST
+561 
-567 ATIPCISILQTEAAD
+567 AKEIL
-582 IKAAST
+582 AAST
-588 PVYAEDGTTVLYYT
+588 QDETTGLWG
-602 GKLTVSGKMSTSTGS
+602 GKMTVSAKAETLHGVADGYKPS
-617 SGSYTMSDFSS
+617 SFSS
-628 WGVPSDLSMKPEITA
+628 WGTTENLDLKPELMT
-643 PGGNIYSV
+643 PGGNIYSTL
-651 NGAVAGG
+651 NHSSYGM
-658 QAYEVMSGT
+658 MSGT
-667 SMAAPQV
+667 SMAAPSA
-674 AGMAALVAQ
+674 AGGAAIMAQ
-683 YIRENGLKEK
+683 YIKEHKLSKQEGLTVRALAMALMMSTSEPLTDPD
-693 TGVSVRHLA
+693 TGVTYSPRQQGSGLMQLQEAVTSPA
-702 QSLLMST
+702 YLLVG
-709 AEPVYDASTKS
+709 EKE
-720 WYSILRQG
+720 G
-728 AGLANVSNAIHAES
+728 N
-742 YVLVNGQPDGKV
+742 DGKV
-754 KVELGDDPDRTGV
+754 KLTFGDDAERTGV
-767 YSADFTLNNLTDEAI
+767 YTGSFSVQNLSDSPLHYALSGKVTTMAVEEIEGGDYMSDSAYALDANVTFSADGKSVYVYDLNGDDKVDEQDA
-782 EYTLSADVFTQAPV
+782 L
-796 SSEGVLYLLPKTV
+796 VLLK
-809 SMAANVVW
+809 AANGTHDALDAE
-817 TVDGK
+817 TVQK
-822 VLTAP
+822 
-827 SELTAYDF
+827 YDL
-835 DKDGDTDAD
+835 DAD
-844 DAQLLLDDVTAGAG
+844 GTITTADAQLYLAAVKGDKSVVDVYAVTYEVPANGSMNVSFTVRLTDG
-858 KLKADVDGDGD
+858 DKAWLNGHYPNGSYIEGFLYADSCDGDGRQ
-869 TDTHDVSE
+869 
-877 LLKLISAAKVV
+877 L
-888 LPADGSISVHVT
+888 SV
-900 FSLIDEEKEF
+900 
-910 LDAYYTNG
+910 
-918 AYVEAFLYAN
+918 
-928 PVSAEDGVER
+928 PM
-938 VSHSIPVLGFY
+938 LGFY

-1048 YKTVD
+1048 YTTVD

-1100 ARAVSEYYWDRETE
+1100 TRAVPEYYWDRETE

-1328 AMAYLPHLNGGT
+1328 SMTYLPHLNGGT

-1369 GSGVYI
+1369 GRGVYI

-1492 LQNAAA
+1492 LQNAVA

>member
-1 MKKKLKQLLAL
+1 MLKGKAKRSLAFVLAACMLLAL
-12 VLTLAVVMGF
+12 
-22 ALPAAAADPGPR
+22 LPSFG
-34 VTIEKVSND
+34 
-43 AVTAEPEMHTAET
+43 
-56 KEDTPQYADTDMVR
+56 
-70 VSITLAGASTIDAG
+70 AGASAASVSYTEVDPSVIDAG
-84 YATRSIAN
+84 AAVLPE
-92 NAAAD
+92 AEQDAEQDVPAAD
-97 IYRTG
+97 EEVHVIILFEQKSLAKKGFSTKDLLENEKAASYSSS
-102 LKVQQQAMAQRISQD
+102 LKKQQLSLVDRIEREA
-117 VLGGEALDVVWNM
+117 LGGEELEIRYQFTVAVNGVA
-130 TLLTNTISA
+130 TV
-139 NVPYGKIEAI
+139 VPYGRIEQILAV
-149 EALDGVASVT
+149 DGVADVY
-159 LENRYE
+159 LEERYE
-165 PDVVSTG
+165 LDETVQPDT
-172 DADPDMA
+172 A
-179 TSGAMIGSTAAWAD
+179 TAGEMVGSYSAWAD

-202 AVIDTGTDID
+202 AIIDTGLDLS
-212 HISFDGKAFEYS
+212 HPSFSEGGYYYS
-224 LEQLAADAGKSKDEF
+224 LGISAASFGKKISDYNLLTKEEIKKALPNLSISADKNPPK
-239 VASLDLLDVDE
+239 ADDLYRNAKV
-250 IAAVLPKLNIS
+250 
-261 KLVPDAS
+261 
-268 KLYLTSK
+268 
-275 LPFAFNYVDEDFDI
+275 PFAYNYVDDGLDVS
-289 THDNDKQGEHGSHVA
+289 HDAEGDSNGDHGTHVA
-304 GIATANRYVSD
+304 GIAAANRYVPHYDAD
-315 GKGGYEKALDSVF
+315 GDLYYDKQELGVT
-328 VQGVA
+328 GVA
-333 PDAQLITMKVFGK
+333 PDAQLVVMKVFGV
-346 GGGAYD
+346 GGGAYS
-352 SDYMVAI
+352 SDYMAAI
-359 EDAVMLGCDAVNLS
+359 EDAIWLNCDSVNLS
-373 LGSGNAGFTTPD
+373 LGSGSAGRSYGSKSD
-385 AKYQSILDKLAET
+385 QQILDSFRNT
-398 DTVVSISAGN
+398 DTVVTVSAGN
-408 SSSWPEN
+408 NGAWGEN
-415 SVNGTGALYLDDVN
+415 VLTGTGMTYTTDVRMH
-429 FATGGSPGS
+429 TGGSPGS
-438 YKNSFGVASVDNSG
+438 YTNSFTIASVTNTSMSGVMGKFNGVAAIPGD
-452 TTGYSF
+452 TGETY
-458 SYGDGA
+458 GA
-464 KVFYTDTADSDYTN
+464 KNFS
-478 KAFAT
+478 T
-483 LDTSADGS
+483 LDTSEDQS
-491 GTEYEYVYFE
+491 GTTYDYVFLGDPVKGEGIYGLPE
-501 NTGADA
+501 NYANVDVKGKVVLISR
-507 DGNSLLTDYA
+507 GNSSFA
-517 DVVSGKIAFVF
+517 DKAN
-528 RGTSSFYQKHMA
+528 
-540 VAAAG
+540 AAIQAG
-545 AAGAVVCNNQA
+545 AAAAVIYNNAPGSINMNLTGYNFPNPAVMIEQA
-556 GVIRM
+556 K
-561 DLSDST
+561 
-567 ATIPCISILQTEAAD
+567 AKEIL
-582 IKAAST
+582 AAST
-588 PVYAEDGTTVLYYT
+588 QDETTGLWG
-602 GKLTVSGKMSTSTGS
+602 GKMTVSAKAETLHGVADGYKPS
-617 SGSYTMSDFSS
+617 SFSS
-628 WGVPSDLSMKPEITA
+628 WGTTENLDLKPELMT
-643 PGGNIYSV
+643 PGGNIYSTL
-651 NGAVAGG
+651 NHSSYG
-658 QAYEVMSGT
+658 VMSGT
-667 SMAAPQV
+667 SMAAPSA
-674 AGMAALVAQ
+674 AGGAAIMAQ
-683 YIRENGLKEK
+683 YIKEHKLSKQEGLTVRALAMALMMSTSEPLTDPD
-693 TGVSVRHLA
+693 TGVTYSPRQQGSGLMQLQEAVTSPA
-702 QSLLMST
+702 YLLVG
-709 AEPVYDASTKS
+709 EKE
-720 WYSILRQG
+720 G
-728 AGLANVSNAIHAES
+728 N
-742 YVLVNGQPDGKV
+742 DGKV
-754 KVELGDDPDRTGV
+754 KLTFGDDAERTGV
-767 YSADFTLNNLTDEAI
+767 YTGSFSVQNLSDSPLHYALSGKVTTMAVEEIEGEDYMSDSAYALDANVTFSADGKSVYVYDLNGDDKVDEQDA
-782 EYTLSADVFTQAPV
+782 L
-796 SSEGVLYLLPKTV
+796 VLLQ
-809 SMAANVVW
+809 AANGTHDALDAE
-817 TVDGK
+817 TVQK
-822 VLTAP
+822 
-827 SELTAYDF
+827 YDL
-835 DKDGDTDAD
+835 DAD
-844 DAQLLLDDVTAGAG
+844 GTITTADAQLYLAAVKGDKSVVDVYAVTYEVPANGSMNVSFTVRLTDG
-858 KLKADVDGDGD
+858 DKAWLNGHYPNGSYIEGFLYADSCDGDGRQ
-869 TDTHDVSE
+869 
-877 LLKLISAAKVV
+877 L
-888 LPADGSISVHVT
+888 SV
-900 FSLIDEEKEF
+900 
-910 LDAYYTNG
+910 
-918 AYVEAFLYAN
+918 
-928 PVSAEDGVER
+928 PM
-938 VSHSIPVLGFY
+938 LGFY

-1063 ASSAAWSA
+1063 ASSSAWSA

-1100 ARAVSEYYWDRETE
+1100 TRAVPEYYWDRETE

-1310 ETDYTATKIGS
+1310 ETDYSAVAIGKRS
-1321 QSKAAYT
+1321 TAAYT
-1328 AMAYLPHLNGGT
+1328 SMTYLPSLNGGT

-1369 GSGVYI
+1369 GRGVYI

-1492 LQNAAA
+1492 MQNAAA

>member
-1 MKKKLKQLLAL
+1 MLKGKAKRSLAFVLAACMLLAL
-12 VLTLAVVMGF
+12 
-22 ALPAAAADPGPR
+22 LPSFG
-34 VTIEKVSND
+34 
-43 AVTAEPEMHTAET
+43 
-56 KEDTPQYADTDMVR
+56 
-70 VSITLAGASTIDAG
+70 AGASAASVSYTEVDPSVIDAG
-84 YATRSIAN
+84 AAVLPE
-92 NAAAD
+92 AEQDAEQDVPAAD
-97 IYRTG
+97 EEVHVIILFEQKSLAKKGFSTKDLLENEKAASYSSS
-102 LKVQQQAMAQRISQD
+102 LKKQQLSLVDRIEREA
-117 VLGGEALDVVWNM
+117 LGGEKLEIRYQFTVAVNGVA
-130 TLLTNTISA
+130 TV
-139 NVPYGKIEAI
+139 VPYGRIEQILAV
-149 EALDGVASVT
+149 DGVADVY
-159 LENRYE
+159 LEERYE
-165 PDVVSTG
+165 LDETVQPDT
-172 DADPDMA
+172 A
-179 TSGAMIGSTAAWAD
+179 TAGEMVGSYSAWAD

-202 AVIDTGTDID
+202 AIIDTGLDLS
-212 HISFDGKAFEYS
+212 HPSFSEGGYYYS
-224 LEQLAADAGKSKDEF
+224 LGISAASFGKKISDYNLLTKEEIKKALPNLSISADKNPPK
-239 VASLDLLDVDE
+239 ADDLYRNAKV
-250 IAAVLPKLNIS
+250 
-261 KLVPDAS
+261 
-268 KLYLTSK
+268 
-275 LPFAFNYVDEDFDI
+275 PFAYNYVDDGLDVS
-289 THDNDKQGEHGSHVA
+289 HDAEGDSNGDHGTHVA
-304 GIATANRYVSD
+304 GIAAANRYVPHYDAD
-315 GKGGYEKALDSVF
+315 GDLYYDKQELGVT
-328 VQGVA
+328 GVA
-333 PDAQLITMKVFGK
+333 PDAQLVVMKVFGV
-346 GGGAYD
+346 GGGAYS
-352 SDYMVAI
+352 SDYMAAI
-359 EDAVMLGCDAVNLS
+359 EDAIWLNCDSVNLS
-373 LGSGNAGFTTPD
+373 LGSGSAGRSYGSKSD
-385 AKYQSILDKLAET
+385 QQILDSFRNT
-398 DTVVSISAGN
+398 DTVVTVSAGN
-408 SSSWPEN
+408 NGAWGEN
-415 SVNGTGALYLDDVN
+415 VLTGTGMTYTTDVRMH
-429 FATGGSPGS
+429 TGGSPGS
-438 YKNSFGVASVDNSG
+438 YTNSFTIASVTNTSMSGVMGKFNGVAAIPGD
-452 TTGYSF
+452 TGETY
-458 SYGDGA
+458 GA
-464 KVFYTDTADSDYTN
+464 KNFS
-478 KAFAT
+478 T
-483 LDTSADGS
+483 LDTSEDQS
-491 GTEYEYVYFE
+491 GTTYDYVFLGDPVKGEGIYGLPE
-501 NTGADA
+501 NYANVDVKGKVVLISR
-507 DGNSLLTDYA
+507 GNSSFA
-517 DVVSGKIAFVF
+517 DKAN
-528 RGTSSFYQKHMA
+528 
-540 VAAAG
+540 AAIQAG
-545 AAGAVVCNNQA
+545 AAAAVIYNNAPGSINMNLTGYNFPNPAVMIEQA
-556 GVIRM
+556 K
-561 DLSDST
+561 
-567 ATIPCISILQTEAAD
+567 AKEIL
-582 IKAAST
+582 AAST
-588 PVYAEDGTTVLYYT
+588 QDETTGLWG
-602 GKLTVSGKMSTSTGS
+602 GKMTVSAKAETLHGVADGYKPS
-617 SGSYTMSDFSS
+617 SFSS
-628 WGVPSDLSMKPEITA
+628 WGTTENLDLKPELMT
-643 PGGNIYSV
+643 PGGNIYSTL
-651 NGAVAGG
+651 NHSSYGM
-658 QAYEVMSGT
+658 MSGT
-667 SMAAPQV
+667 SMAAPSA
-674 AGMAALVAQ
+674 AGGAAIMAQ
-683 YIRENGLKEK
+683 YIKEHKLSKQEGLTVRALAMALMMSTSEPLTDPD
-693 TGVSVRHLA
+693 TGVTYSPRQQGSGLMQLQEAVTSPA
-702 QSLLMST
+702 YLLVG
-709 AEPVYDASTKS
+709 EKE
-720 WYSILRQG
+720 G
-728 AGLANVSNAIHAES
+728 N
-742 YVLVNGQPDGKV
+742 DGKV
-754 KVELGDDPDRTGV
+754 KLTFGDDAERTGV
-767 YSADFTLNNLTDEAI
+767 YTGSFSVQNLSDSPLHYALSGKVTTMAVEEIEGEDYMSDSAYALDANVTFSADGKSVYVYDLNGDDKVDEQDA
-782 EYTLSADVFTQAPV
+782 L
-796 SSEGVLYLLPKTV
+796 VLLQ
-809 SMAANVVW
+809 AANGTHDALDAE
-817 TVDGK
+817 TVQK
-822 VLTAP
+822 
-827 SELTAYDF
+827 YDL
-835 DKDGDTDAD
+835 DAD
-844 DAQLLLDDVTAGAG
+844 GTITTADAQLYLAAVKGDKSVVDVYAVTYEVPANGSMNVSFTVRLTDG
-858 KLKADVDGDGD
+858 DKAWLNGHYPNGSYIEGFLYADSCDGDGRQ
-869 TDTHDVSE
+869 
-877 LLKLISAAKVV
+877 L
-888 LPADGSISVHVT
+888 SV
-900 FSLIDEEKEF
+900 
-910 LDAYYTNG
+910 
-918 AYVEAFLYAN
+918 
-928 PVSAEDGVER
+928 PM
-938 VSHSIPVLGFY
+938 LGFY

-975 VAQRTNFLVQRMAG
+975 VAQRTNFLMQRMAG

-1100 ARAVSEYYWDRETE
+1100 TRAVPEYYWDRETE

-1328 AMAYLPHLNGGT
+1328 SMTYLPHLNGGT

-1369 GSGVYI
+1369 GRGVYI

-1492 LQNAAA
+1492 MQNAAA
-1498 DDAAALAPWA
+1498 DDAAALVP
-1508 ERQTGMQALE
+1508 
-1518 PAAAETLTAQPL
+1518 PI
-1530 PALQ
+1530 

>member
-1 MKKKLKQLLAL
+1 MLKGKAKRSLAFVLAACMLLAL
-12 VLTLAVVMGF
+12 
-22 ALPAAAADPGPR
+22 LPSFG
-34 VTIEKVSND
+34 
-43 AVTAEPEMHTAET
+43 
-56 KEDTPQYADTDMVR
+56 
-70 VSITLAGASTIDAG
+70 AGASAASVSYTEVDPSVIDTGTAVLPE
-84 YATRSIAN
+84 AEQDAEQDVP
-92 NAAAD
+92 AAD
-97 IYRTG
+97 EEVHVIILFEQKSLAKKGFSTKDLLENEKAASYSSS
-102 LKVQQQAMAQRISQD
+102 LKKQQLSLVDRIEREA
-117 VLGGEALDVVWNM
+117 LGGEKLEIRYQFTVAVNGVA
-130 TLLTNTISA
+130 TV
-139 NVPYGKIEAI
+139 VPYGRIEQILAV
-149 EALDGVASVT
+149 DGVADVY
-159 LENRYE
+159 LEERYE
-165 PDVVSTG
+165 LDETVQPDT
-172 DADPDMA
+172 A
-179 TSGAMIGSTAAWAD
+179 TAGEMVGSYSAWAD

-202 AVIDTGTDID
+202 AIIDTGLDLS
-212 HISFDGKAFEYS
+212 HPSFSEGGYYYS
-224 LEQLAADAGKSKDEF
+224 LGISAASFGKKISDYNLLTKEEIKKALPNLSISADKNPPK
-239 VASLDLLDVDE
+239 ADDLYRNAKV
-250 IAAVLPKLNIS
+250 
-261 KLVPDAS
+261 
-268 KLYLTSK
+268 
-275 LPFAFNYVDEDFDI
+275 PFAYNYVDDGLDVS
-289 THDNDKQGEHGSHVA
+289 HDAEGDSNGDHGTHVA
-304 GIATANRYVSD
+304 GIAAANRYVPHYDAD
-315 GKGGYEKALDSVF
+315 GDLYYDKQELGVT
-328 VQGVA
+328 GVA
-333 PDAQLITMKVFGK
+333 PDAQLVVMKVFGV
-346 GGGAYD
+346 GGGAYS
-352 SDYMVAI
+352 SDYMAAI
-359 EDAVMLGCDAVNLS
+359 EDAIWLNCDSVNLS
-373 LGSGNAGFTTPD
+373 LGSGSAGRSYGSKSD
-385 AKYQSILDKLAET
+385 QQILDSFRNT
-398 DTVVSISAGN
+398 DTVVTVSAGN
-408 SSSWPEN
+408 NGAWGEN
-415 SVNGTGALYLDDVN
+415 VLTGTGMTYTTDVRMH
-429 FATGGSPGS
+429 TGGSPGS
-438 YKNSFGVASVDNSG
+438 YTNSFTIASVTNTSMSGVMGKFNGVAAIPGD
-452 TTGYSF
+452 TGETY
-458 SYGDGA
+458 GA
-464 KVFYTDTADSDYTN
+464 KNFS
-478 KAFAT
+478 T
-483 LDTSADGS
+483 LDTSEDQS
-491 GTEYEYVYFE
+491 GTTYDYVFLGDPVKGEGIYGLPE
-501 NTGADA
+501 NYANVDVKGKVVLISR
-507 DGNSLLTDYA
+507 GNSSFA
-517 DVVSGKIAFVF
+517 DKAN
-528 RGTSSFYQKHMA
+528 
-540 VAAAG
+540 AAIQAG
-545 AAGAVVCNNQA
+545 AAAAVIYNNA
-556 GVIRM
+556 PG
-561 DLSDST
+561 
-567 ATIPCISILQTEAAD
+567 SINMNLTGYNFPNPAVMIEQSKAKE
-582 IKAAST
+582 ILAAST
-588 PVYAEDGTTVLYYT
+588 QDETTGLWG
-602 GKLTVSGKMSTSTGS
+602 GKMTVSAKAETLHGVADGYKPS
-617 SGSYTMSDFSS
+617 SFSS
-628 WGVPSDLSMKPEITA
+628 WGTTENLDLKPELMT
-643 PGGNIYSV
+643 PGGNIYSTL
-651 NGAVAGG
+651 NHSSYGM
-658 QAYEVMSGT
+658 MSGT
-667 SMAAPQV
+667 SMAAPSA
-674 AGMAALVAQ
+674 AGGAAIMAQ
-683 YIRENGLKEK
+683 YIKEHKLSKQEGLTVRALAMALMMSTSEPLTDPD
-693 TGVSVRHLA
+693 TGVTYSPRQQGSGLMQLQEAVTSPA
-702 QSLLMST
+702 YLLVG
-709 AEPVYDASTKS
+709 EKE
-720 WYSILRQG
+720 G
-728 AGLANVSNAIHAES
+728 N
-742 YVLVNGQPDGKV
+742 DGKV
-754 KVELGDDPDRTGV
+754 KLTFGDDAERTGV
-767 YSADFTLNNLTDEAI
+767 YTGSFSVQNLSDSPLHYALSGKVTTMAVEEIEGEDYMSDSAYALDANVTFSADGKSVYVYDLNGDDKVDEQDA
-782 EYTLSADVFTQAPV
+782 L
-796 SSEGVLYLLPKTV
+796 VLLK
-809 SMAANVVW
+809 AANGTHDALDAE
-817 TVDGK
+817 TVQK
-822 VLTAP
+822 
-827 SELTAYDF
+827 YDL
-835 DKDGDTDAD
+835 DAD
-844 DAQLLLDDVTAGAG
+844 GTITTADAQLYLAAVKGDKSVVDVYAVTYEVPANGSMNVSFTVRLTDG
-858 KLKADVDGDGD
+858 DKAWLNGHYPNGSYIEGFLYADSCDGDGRQ
-869 TDTHDVSE
+869 
-877 LLKLISAAKVV
+877 L
-888 LPADGSISVHVT
+888 SV
-900 FSLIDEEKEF
+900 
-910 LDAYYTNG
+910 
-918 AYVEAFLYAN
+918 
-928 PVSAEDGVER
+928 PM
-938 VSHSIPVLGFY
+938 LGFY

-1063 ASSAAWSA
+1063 ASSSAWSA
-1071 TGTQVNLSWRG
+1071 AGTQVNLSWRG

-1100 ARAVSEYYWDRETE
+1100 ARAVPEYYWDRETE

-1328 AMAYLPHLNGGT
+1328 SMTYLPHLNGGT

-1369 GSGVYI
+1369 GRGVYI

-1492 LQNAAA
+1492 MQNAAA

>member
-1 MKKKLKQLLAL
+1 MLKGKAKRSLAFVLAACMLLAL
-12 VLTLAVVMGF
+12 
-22 ALPAAAADPGPR
+22 LPSFG
-34 VTIEKVSND
+34 
-43 AVTAEPEMHTAET
+43 
-56 KEDTPQYADTDMVR
+56 
-70 VSITLAGASTIDAG
+70 AGASAANVSYTEVDPSVIDTGTAVLPE
-84 YATRSIAN
+84 AEQDAEQDVP
-92 NAAAD
+92 AAD
-97 IYRTG
+97 EEVHVIILFEQKSLAKKGFSTKDLLENEKAASYSSS
-102 LKVQQQAMAQRISQD
+102 LKKQQLSLVDRIEREA
-117 VLGGEALDVVWNM
+117 LGGEKLEIRYQFTVAVNGVA
-130 TLLTNTISA
+130 TV
-139 NVPYGKIEAI
+139 VPYGRIEQILAV
-149 EALDGVASVT
+149 DGVADVY
-159 LENRYE
+159 LEERYE
-165 PDVVSTG
+165 LDATVQPDT
-172 DADPDMA
+172 A
-179 TSGAMIGSTAAWAD
+179 TAGEMVGSYSAWAD

-202 AVIDTGTDID
+202 AIIDTGLDLS
-212 HISFDGKAFEYS
+212 HPSFSEGGYYYS
-224 LEQLAADAGKSKDEF
+224 LGISAASFGKKISDYNLLTKEEIKKALPNLSISADKNPPK
-239 VASLDLLDVDE
+239 ADDLYRNAKV
-250 IAAVLPKLNIS
+250 
-261 KLVPDAS
+261 
-268 KLYLTSK
+268 
-275 LPFAFNYVDEDFDI
+275 PFAYNYVDDGLDVS
-289 THDNDKQGEHGSHVA
+289 HDAEGDSNGDHGTHVA
-304 GIATANRYVSD
+304 GIAAANRYVPHYDAD
-315 GKGGYEKALDSVF
+315 GDLYYDKQELGVT
-328 VQGVA
+328 GVA
-333 PDAQLITMKVFGK
+333 PDAQLVVMKVFGV
-346 GGGAYD
+346 GGGAYS
-352 SDYMVAI
+352 SDYMAAI
-359 EDAVMLGCDAVNLS
+359 EDAIWLNCDSVNLS
-373 LGSGNAGFTTPD
+373 LGSGSAGRSYGSKSD
-385 AKYQSILDKLAET
+385 QQILDSFRNT
-398 DTVVSISAGN
+398 DTVVTVSAGN
-408 SSSWPEN
+408 NGAWGEN
-415 SVNGTGALYLDDVN
+415 VLTGTGMTYTTDVRMH
-429 FATGGSPGS
+429 TGGSPGS
-438 YKNSFGVASVDNSG
+438 YTNSFTIASVTNTSMSGVMGKFNGVAAIPGD
-452 TTGYSF
+452 TGETY
-458 SYGDGA
+458 GA
-464 KVFYTDTADSDYTN
+464 KNFS
-478 KAFAT
+478 T
-483 LDTSADGS
+483 LDTSEDQS
-491 GTEYEYVYFE
+491 GTTYDYVFLGDPVKGEGIYGLPE
-501 NTGADA
+501 NYANVDVKGKVVLISR
-507 DGNSLLTDYA
+507 GNSSFA
-517 DVVSGKIAFVF
+517 DKAN
-528 RGTSSFYQKHMA
+528 
-540 VAAAG
+540 AAIQAG
-545 AAGAVVCNNQA
+545 AAAAVIYNNA
-556 GVIRM
+556 PG
-561 DLSDST
+561 
-567 ATIPCISILQTEAAD
+567 SINMNLTGYNFPNPAVMIEQSKAKE
-582 IKAAST
+582 ILAAST
-588 PVYAEDGTTVLYYT
+588 QDETTGLWG
-602 GKLTVSGKMSTSTGS
+602 GKMTVSAKAETLHGVADGYKPS
-617 SGSYTMSDFSS
+617 SFSS
-628 WGVPSDLSMKPEITA
+628 WGTTENLDLKPELMT
-643 PGGNIYSV
+643 PGGNIYSTL
-651 NGAVAGG
+651 NHSSYGM
-658 QAYEVMSGT
+658 MSGT
-667 SMAAPQV
+667 SMAAPSA
-674 AGMAALVAQ
+674 AGGAAIMAQ
-683 YIRENGLKEK
+683 YIKEHKLSKQEGLTVRALAMALMMSTSEPLTDPD
-693 TGVSVRHLA
+693 TGVTYSPRQQGSGLMQLQEAVTSPA
-702 QSLLMST
+702 YLLVG
-709 AEPVYDASTKS
+709 EKE
-720 WYSILRQG
+720 G
-728 AGLANVSNAIHAES
+728 N
-742 YVLVNGQPDGKV
+742 DGKV
-754 KVELGDDPDRTGV
+754 KLTFGDDAERTGV
-767 YSADFTLNNLTDEAI
+767 YTGSFSVQNLSDSPLHYALSGKVTTMAVEEIEGEDYMSDSAYALDANVTFSADGKSVYVYDLNGDDKVDEQDA
-782 EYTLSADVFTQAPV
+782 L
-796 SSEGVLYLLPKTV
+796 VLLK
-809 SMAANVVW
+809 AANGTHDALDAE
-817 TVDGK
+817 TVQK
-822 VLTAP
+822 
-827 SELTAYDF
+827 YDL
-835 DKDGDTDAD
+835 DAD
-844 DAQLLLDDVTAGAG
+844 GTITTADAQLYLAAVKGDKSVVDVYAVTYEVPANGSMNVSFTVRLTDG
-858 KLKADVDGDGD
+858 DKAWLNGHYPNGSYIEGFLYADSCDGDGRQ
-869 TDTHDVSE
+869 
-877 LLKLISAAKVV
+877 L
-888 LPADGSISVHVT
+888 SV
-900 FSLIDEEKEF
+900 
-910 LDAYYTNG
+910 
-918 AYVEAFLYAN
+918 
-928 PVSAEDGVER
+928 PM
-938 VSHSIPVLGFY
+938 LGFY

-1063 ASSAAWSA
+1063 ASSSAWSA
-1071 TGTQVNLSWRG
+1071 AGTQVNLSWRG

-1100 ARAVSEYYWDRETE
+1100 ARAVPEYYWDRETE

-1328 AMAYLPHLNGGT
+1328 SMTYLPHLNGGT

-1369 GSGVYI
+1369 GRGVYI

>member
-1 MKKKLKQLLAL
+1 MLKGKAKRSLAFVLAACMLLAL
-12 VLTLAVVMGF
+12 
-22 ALPAAAADPGPR
+22 LPSFG
-34 VTIEKVSND
+34 
-43 AVTAEPEMHTAET
+43 
-56 KEDTPQYADTDMVR
+56 
-70 VSITLAGASTIDAG
+70 AGASAASVSYTEVDPSVIDAG
-84 YATRSIAN
+84 AAVLPE
-92 NAAAD
+92 AEQDAEQDVPAAD
-97 IYRTG
+97 EEVHVIILFEQKSLAKKGFSTKDLLENEKAASYSSS
-102 LKVQQQAMAQRISQD
+102 LKKQQLSLVDRIEREA
-117 VLGGEALDVVWNM
+117 LGGEELEIRYQF
-130 TLLTNTISA
+130 TIA
-139 NVPYGKIEAI
+139 VNGVATVVPYGRIEQILAV
-149 EALDGVASVT
+149 DGVADVY
-159 LENRYE
+159 LEERYE
-165 PDVVSTG
+165 LDETVQPDT
-172 DADPDMA
+172 A
-179 TSGAMIGSTAAWAD
+179 TAGEMVGSYSAWAD

-202 AVIDTGTDID
+202 AIIDTGLDLS
-212 HISFDGKAFEYS
+212 HPSFSEGGYYYS
-224 LEQLAADAGKSKDEF
+224 LGISAASFGKKISDYNLLTKEEIKKALPNLSISADKNPPK
-239 VASLDLLDVDE
+239 ADDLYRNAKV
-250 IAAVLPKLNIS
+250 
-261 KLVPDAS
+261 
-268 KLYLTSK
+268 
-275 LPFAFNYVDEDFDI
+275 PFAYNYVDDGLDVS
-289 THDNDKQGEHGSHVA
+289 HDAEGDSNGDHGTHVA
-304 GIATANRYVSD
+304 GIAAANRYVPHYDAD
-315 GKGGYEKALDSVF
+315 GDLYYDKQELGVT
-328 VQGVA
+328 GVA
-333 PDAQLITMKVFGK
+333 PDAQLVVMKVFGV
-346 GGGAYD
+346 GGGAYS
-352 SDYMVAI
+352 SDYMAAI
-359 EDAVMLGCDAVNLS
+359 EDAIWLNCDSVNLS
-373 LGSGNAGFTTPD
+373 LGSGSAGRSYGSKSD
-385 AKYQSILDKLAET
+385 QQILDSFRNT
-398 DTVVSISAGN
+398 DTVVTVSAGN
-408 SSSWPEN
+408 NGAWGEN
-415 SVNGTGALYLDDVN
+415 VLTGTGMTYTTDVRMH
-429 FATGGSPGS
+429 TGGSPGS
-438 YKNSFGVASVDNSG
+438 YTNSFTIASVTNTSMSGVMGKFNGVAAIPGD
-452 TTGYSF
+452 TGETY
-458 SYGDGA
+458 GA
-464 KVFYTDTADSDYTN
+464 KNFS
-478 KAFAT
+478 T
-483 LDTSADGS
+483 LDTSEDQS
-491 GTEYEYVYFE
+491 GTTYDYVFLGDPVKGEGIYGLPE
-501 NTGADA
+501 NYANVDVKGKVVLISR
-507 DGNSLLTDYA
+507 GNSSFA
-517 DVVSGKIAFVF
+517 DKAN
-528 RGTSSFYQKHMA
+528 
-540 VAAAG
+540 AAIQAG
-545 AAGAVVCNNQA
+545 AAATVIYNNAPGSINMNLTGYNFPNPAVMIEQSKA
-556 GVIRM
+556 KE
-561 DLSDST
+561 
-567 ATIPCISILQTEAAD
+567 IL
-582 IKAAST
+582 AAST
-588 PVYAEDGTTVLYYT
+588 QDETTGLWG
-602 GKLTVSGKMSTSTGS
+602 GKMTVSAKAETLHGVADGYKPS
-617 SGSYTMSDFSS
+617 SFSS
-628 WGVPSDLSMKPEITA
+628 WGTTENLDLKPELMT
-643 PGGNIYSV
+643 PGGNIYSTL
-651 NGAVAGG
+651 NHSSYGM
-658 QAYEVMSGT
+658 MSGT
-667 SMAAPQV
+667 SMAAPSA
-674 AGMAALVAQ
+674 AGGAAIMAQ
-683 YIRENGLKEK
+683 YIKEHKLSKQEGLTVRALAMALMMSTSEPLTDPD
-693 TGVSVRHLA
+693 TGVTYSPRQQGSGLMQLQEAVTSPA
-702 QSLLMST
+702 YLLVG
-709 AEPVYDASTKS
+709 EKE
-720 WYSILRQG
+720 G
-728 AGLANVSNAIHAES
+728 N
-742 YVLVNGQPDGKV
+742 DGKV
-754 KVELGDDPDRTGV
+754 KLTFGDDAERTGV
-767 YSADFTLNNLTDEAI
+767 YTGSFSVQNLSDSPLHYALSGKVTTMAVEEIEGEDYMSDSAYALDANVTFSADGKSVYVYDLNGDDKVDEQDA
-782 EYTLSADVFTQAPV
+782 L
-796 SSEGVLYLLPKTV
+796 VLLQ
-809 SMAANVVW
+809 AANGTHDALDAE
-817 TVDGK
+817 TVQK
-822 VLTAP
+822 
-827 SELTAYDF
+827 YDL
-835 DKDGDTDAD
+835 DAD
-844 DAQLLLDDVTAGAG
+844 GTITTADAQLYLAAVKGDKSVVDVYAVTYEVPANGSMNVSFTVRLTDG
-858 KLKADVDGDGD
+858 DKAWLNGHYPNGSYIEGFLYADSCDGDGRQ
-869 TDTHDVSE
+869 
-877 LLKLISAAKVV
+877 L
-888 LPADGSISVHVT
+888 SV
-900 FSLIDEEKEF
+900 
-910 LDAYYTNG
+910 
-918 AYVEAFLYAN
+918 
-928 PVSAEDGVER
+928 PM
-938 VSHSIPVLGFY
+938 LGFY

-1030 RNASDLK
+1030 RNTSDLK

-1048 YKTVD
+1048 YTTVD

-1100 ARAVSEYYWDRETE
+1100 TRAVPEYYWDRETE

-1310 ETDYTATKIGS
+1310 ETDYSAVAIGKRS
-1321 QSKAAYT
+1321 TAAYT
-1328 AMAYLPHLNGGT
+1328 SMTYLPSLNGGT

-1369 GSGVYI
+1369 GRGVYI

-1492 LQNAAA
+1492 MQNAAA

-1508 ERQTGMQALE
+1508 ERQIGMQALE

>member
-1 MKKKLKQLLAL
+1 MLKGKAKRSLAFVLAACMLLAL
-12 VLTLAVVMGF
+12 
-22 ALPAAAADPGPR
+22 LPSFG
-34 VTIEKVSND
+34 
-43 AVTAEPEMHTAET
+43 
-56 KEDTPQYADTDMVR
+56 
-70 VSITLAGASTIDAG
+70 AGASAANVSYTEVDPSVIDTGTAVLPE
-84 YATRSIAN
+84 AEQDAEQDVP
-92 NAAAD
+92 AAD
-97 IYRTG
+97 EEVHVIILFEQKSLAKKGFSTKDLLENEKAASYSSS
-102 LKVQQQAMAQRISQD
+102 LKKQQLSLVDRIEREA
-117 VLGGEALDVVWNM
+117 LGGEKLEIRYQFTVAVNGVA
-130 TLLTNTISA
+130 TV
-139 NVPYGKIEAI
+139 VPYGRIEQILAV
-149 EALDGVASVT
+149 DGVADVY
-159 LENRYE
+159 LEERYE
-165 PDVVSTG
+165 LDETVQPDT
-172 DADPDMA
+172 A
-179 TSGAMIGSTAAWAD
+179 TAGEMVGSYSAWAD

-202 AVIDTGTDID
+202 AIIDTGLDLS
-212 HISFDGKAFEYS
+212 HPSFSEGGYYYS
-224 LEQLAADAGKSKDEF
+224 LGISAASFGKKISDYNLLTKEEIKKALPNLSISADKNPPK
-239 VASLDLLDVDE
+239 ADDLYRNAKV
-250 IAAVLPKLNIS
+250 
-261 KLVPDAS
+261 
-268 KLYLTSK
+268 
-275 LPFAFNYVDEDFDI
+275 PFAYNYVDDGLDVS
-289 THDNDKQGEHGSHVA
+289 HDAEGDSNGDHGTHVA
-304 GIATANRYVSD
+304 GIAAANRYVPHYDAD
-315 GKGGYEKALDSVF
+315 GDLYYDKQELGVT
-328 VQGVA
+328 GVA
-333 PDAQLITMKVFGK
+333 PDAQLVVMKVFGV
-346 GGGAYD
+346 GGGAYS
-352 SDYMVAI
+352 SDYMAAI
-359 EDAVMLGCDAVNLS
+359 EDAIWLNCDSVNLS
-373 LGSGNAGFTTPD
+373 LGSGSAGRSYGSKSD
-385 AKYQSILDKLAET
+385 QQILDSFRNT
-398 DTVVSISAGN
+398 DTVVTVSAGN
-408 SSSWPEN
+408 NGAWGEN
-415 SVNGTGALYLDDVN
+415 VLTGTGMTYTTDVRMH
-429 FATGGSPGS
+429 TGGSPGS
-438 YKNSFGVASVDNSG
+438 YTNSFTIASVTNTSMSGVMGKFNGVAAIPGD
-452 TTGYSF
+452 TGETY
-458 SYGDGA
+458 GA
-464 KVFYTDTADSDYTN
+464 KNFS
-478 KAFAT
+478 T
-483 LDTSADGS
+483 LDTSEDQS
-491 GTEYEYVYFE
+491 GTTYDYVFLGDPVKGEGIYGLPE
-501 NTGADA
+501 NYAGVDVKGKVVLVSR
-507 DGNSLLTDYA
+507 GNSSFA
-517 DVVSGKIAFVF
+517 DKAN
-528 RGTSSFYQKHMA
+528 
-540 VAAAG
+540 AAIQAG
-545 AAGAVVCNNQA
+545 AAAAVIYNNAPGSINMNLTGYNFPNPAVMIEQA
-556 GVIRM
+556 K
-561 DLSDST
+561 
-567 ATIPCISILQTEAAD
+567 AKEIL
-582 IKAAST
+582 AAST
-588 PVYAEDGTTVLYYT
+588 QDETTGLWG
-602 GKLTVSGKMSTSTGS
+602 GKMTVSAKAETLHGVADGYKPS
-617 SGSYTMSDFSS
+617 SFSS
-628 WGVPSDLSMKPEITA
+628 WGTTENLDLKPELMT
-643 PGGNIYSV
+643 PGGNIYSTL
-651 NGAVAGG
+651 NHSSYGM
-658 QAYEVMSGT
+658 MSGT
-667 SMAAPQV
+667 SMAAPSA
-674 AGMAALVAQ
+674 AGGAAIMAQ
-683 YIRENGLKEK
+683 YIKEHKLSKQEGLTVRALAMALMMSTSEPLTDPD
-693 TGVSVRHLA
+693 TGVTYSPRQQGSGLMQLQEAVTSPA
-702 QSLLMST
+702 YLLVG
-709 AEPVYDASTKS
+709 EKE
-720 WYSILRQG
+720 G
-728 AGLANVSNAIHAES
+728 N
-742 YVLVNGQPDGKV
+742 DGKV
-754 KVELGDDPDRTGV
+754 KLTFGDDAERTGV
-767 YSADFTLNNLTDEAI
+767 YTGSFSVQNLSDSPLHYALSGKVTTMAVEEIEGGDYMSDSAYALDANVTFSADGKSVYVYDLNGDDKVDEQDA
-782 EYTLSADVFTQAPV
+782 L
-796 SSEGVLYLLPKTV
+796 VLLK
-809 SMAANVVW
+809 AANGTHDALDAE
-817 TVDGK
+817 TVQK
-822 VLTAP
+822 
-827 SELTAYDF
+827 YDL
-835 DKDGDTDAD
+835 DAD
-844 DAQLLLDDVTAGAG
+844 GTITTADAQLYLAAVKGDKSVVDVYAVTYEVPANGSMNVSFTVRLTDG
-858 KLKADVDGDGD
+858 DKAWLNGHYPNGSYIEGFLYADSCDGDGRQ
-869 TDTHDVSE
+869 
-877 LLKLISAAKVV
+877 L
-888 LPADGSISVHVT
+888 SV
-900 FSLIDEEKEF
+900 
-910 LDAYYTNG
+910 
-918 AYVEAFLYAN
+918 
-928 PVSAEDGVER
+928 PM
-938 VSHSIPVLGFY
+938 LGFY

-1053 YGTATGAYYS
+1053 HGTATGAYYS
-1063 ASSAAWSA
+1063 ASSSAWSA

-1100 ARAVSEYYWDRETE
+1100 ARAVPEYYWDRETE

-1369 GSGVYI
+1369 GRGVYI

-1492 LQNAAA
+1492 MQNAAA

>member
-1 MKKKLKQLLAL
+1 MLKGKAKRSLAFVLAACMLLAL
-12 VLTLAVVMGF
+12 
-22 ALPAAAADPGPR
+22 LPSFG
-34 VTIEKVSND
+34 
-43 AVTAEPEMHTAET
+43 
-56 KEDTPQYADTDMVR
+56 
-70 VSITLAGASTIDAG
+70 AGASAANVSYTEVDPSVIDTGTAVLPE
-84 YATRSIAN
+84 AEQDAEQDVP
-92 NAAAD
+92 AAD
-97 IYRTG
+97 EEVHVIILFEQKSLAKKGFSTKDLLENEKAASYSSS
-102 LKVQQQAMAQRISQD
+102 LKKQQLSLVDRIEREA
-117 VLGGEALDVVWNM
+117 LGGEKLEIRYQFTVAVNGVA
-130 TLLTNTISA
+130 TV
-139 NVPYGKIEAI
+139 VPYGRIEQILAV
-149 EALDGVASVT
+149 DGVADVY
-159 LENRYE
+159 LEERYE
-165 PDVVSTG
+165 LDETVQPDT
-172 DADPDMA
+172 A
-179 TSGAMIGSTAAWAD
+179 TAGEMVGSYSAWAD

-202 AVIDTGTDID
+202 AIIDTGLDLS
-212 HISFDGKAFEYS
+212 HPSFSEGGYYYS
-224 LEQLAADAGKSKDEF
+224 LGISAASFGKKISDYNLLTKEEIKKALPNLSISADKNPPK
-239 VASLDLLDVDE
+239 ADDLYRNAKV
-250 IAAVLPKLNIS
+250 
-261 KLVPDAS
+261 
-268 KLYLTSK
+268 
-275 LPFAFNYVDEDFDI
+275 PFAYNYVDDGLDVS
-289 THDNDKQGEHGSHVA
+289 HDAEGDSNGDHGTHVA
-304 GIATANRYVSD
+304 GIAAANRYVPHYDAD
-315 GKGGYEKALDSVF
+315 GDLYYDKQELGVT
-328 VQGVA
+328 GVA
-333 PDAQLITMKVFGK
+333 PDAQLVVMKVFGV
-346 GGGAYD
+346 GGGAYS
-352 SDYMVAI
+352 SDYMAAI
-359 EDAVMLGCDAVNLS
+359 EDAIWLNCDSVNLS
-373 LGSGNAGFTTPD
+373 LGSGSAGRSYGSKSD
-385 AKYQSILDKLAET
+385 QQILDSFRNT
-398 DTVVSISAGN
+398 DTVVTVSAGN
-408 SSSWPEN
+408 NGAWGEN
-415 SVNGTGALYLDDVN
+415 VLTGTGMTYTTDVRMH
-429 FATGGSPGS
+429 TGGSPGS
-438 YKNSFGVASVDNSG
+438 YTNSFTIASVTNTSMSGVMGKFNGVAAIPGD
-452 TTGYSF
+452 TGETY
-458 SYGDGA
+458 GA
-464 KVFYTDTADSDYTN
+464 KNFS
-478 KAFAT
+478 T
-483 LDTSADGS
+483 LDTSEDQS
-491 GTEYEYVYFE
+491 GTTYDYVFLGDPVKGEGIYGLPE
-501 NTGADA
+501 NYANVDVKGKVVLISR
-507 DGNSLLTDYA
+507 GNSSFA
-517 DVVSGKIAFVF
+517 DKAN
-528 RGTSSFYQKHMA
+528 
-540 VAAAG
+540 AAIQAG
-545 AAGAVVCNNQA
+545 AAAAVIYNNAPGSINMNLTGYNFPNPAVMIEQA
-556 GVIRM
+556 K
-561 DLSDST
+561 
-567 ATIPCISILQTEAAD
+567 AKEIL
-582 IKAAST
+582 AAST
-588 PVYAEDGTTVLYYT
+588 QDETTGLWG
-602 GKLTVSGKMSTSTGS
+602 GKMTVSAKAETLHGVADGYKPS
-617 SGSYTMSDFSS
+617 SFSS
-628 WGVPSDLSMKPEITA
+628 WGTTENLDLKPELMT
-643 PGGNIYSV
+643 PGGNIYSTL
-651 NGAVAGG
+651 NHSSYGM
-658 QAYEVMSGT
+658 MSGT
-667 SMAAPQV
+667 SMAAPSA
-674 AGMAALVAQ
+674 AGGAAIMAQ
-683 YIRENGLKEK
+683 YIKEHKLSKQEGLTVRALAMALMMSTSEPLTDPD
-693 TGVSVRHLA
+693 TGVTYSPRQQGSGLMQLQEAVTSPA
-702 QSLLMST
+702 YLLVG
-709 AEPVYDASTKS
+709 EKE
-720 WYSILRQG
+720 G
-728 AGLANVSNAIHAES
+728 N
-742 YVLVNGQPDGKV
+742 DGKV
-754 KVELGDDPDRTGV
+754 KLTFGDDAERTGV
-767 YSADFTLNNLTDEAI
+767 YTGSFSVQNLSDSPLHYALSGKVTTMAVEEIEGEDYMSDSAYALDANVTFSADGKSVYVYDLNGDDKVDEQDA
-782 EYTLSADVFTQAPV
+782 L
-796 SSEGVLYLLPKTV
+796 VLLQ
-809 SMAANVVW
+809 AANGTHDALDAE
-817 TVDGK
+817 TVQK
-822 VLTAP
+822 
-827 SELTAYDF
+827 YDL
-835 DKDGDTDAD
+835 DAD
-844 DAQLLLDDVTAGAG
+844 GTITTADAQLYLAAVKGDKSVVDVYAVTYEVPANGSMNVSFTVRLTDG
-858 KLKADVDGDGD
+858 DKAWLNGHYPNGSYIEGFLYADSCDGDGRQ
-869 TDTHDVSE
+869 
-877 LLKLISAAKVV
+877 L
-888 LPADGSISVHVT
+888 SV
-900 FSLIDEEKEF
+900 
-910 LDAYYTNG
+910 
-918 AYVEAFLYAN
+918 
-928 PVSAEDGVER
+928 PM
-938 VSHSIPVLGFY
+938 LGFY

-1048 YKTVD
+1048 YTTVD

-1100 ARAVSEYYWDRETE
+1100 TRAVPEYYWDRETE

-1280 VTRGPEGKLLLASNE
+1280 VTRGPEEKLLLASNE

-1369 GSGVYI
+1369 GRGVYI

-1492 LQNAAA
+1492 MQNAVA

>member
-1 MKKKLKQLLAL
+1 MLKGKAKRSLAFVLAACMLLAL
-12 VLTLAVVMGF
+12 
-22 ALPAAAADPGPR
+22 LPSFG
-34 VTIEKVSND
+34 
-43 AVTAEPEMHTAET
+43 
-56 KEDTPQYADTDMVR
+56 
-70 VSITLAGASTIDAG
+70 AGASAASVSYTEVDPSVIDTGTAVLPE
-84 YATRSIAN
+84 AEQDAEQDVP
-92 NAAAD
+92 AAD
-97 IYRTG
+97 EEVHVIILFEQKSLAKKGFSTKDLLENEKAASYSSS
-102 LKVQQQAMAQRISQD
+102 LKKQQLSLVDRIEREA
-117 VLGGEALDVVWNM
+117 LGGEELEIRYQFTVAVNGVA
-130 TLLTNTISA
+130 TV
-139 NVPYGKIEAI
+139 VPYGRIEQILAV
-149 EALDGVASVT
+149 DGVADVY
-159 LENRYE
+159 LEERYE
-165 PDVVSTG
+165 LDETVQPDT
-172 DADPDMA
+172 A
-179 TSGAMIGSTAAWAD
+179 TAGEMVGSYSAWAD

-202 AVIDTGTDID
+202 AIIDTGLDLS
-212 HISFDGKAFEYS
+212 HPSFSEGGYYYS
-224 LEQLAADAGKSKDEF
+224 LGISAASFGKKISDYNLLTKEEIKKALPNLSISADKNPPK
-239 VASLDLLDVDE
+239 ADDLYRNAKV
-250 IAAVLPKLNIS
+250 
-261 KLVPDAS
+261 
-268 KLYLTSK
+268 
-275 LPFAFNYVDEDFDI
+275 PFAYNYVDDGLDVS
-289 THDNDKQGEHGSHVA
+289 HDAEGDSNGDHGTHVA
-304 GIATANRYVSD
+304 GIAAANRYVPHYDAD
-315 GKGGYEKALDSVF
+315 GDLYYDKQELGVT
-328 VQGVA
+328 GVA
-333 PDAQLITMKVFGK
+333 PDAQLVVMKVFGV
-346 GGGAYD
+346 GGGAYS
-352 SDYMVAI
+352 SDYMAAI
-359 EDAVMLGCDAVNLS
+359 EDAIWLNCDSVNLS
-373 LGSGNAGFTTPD
+373 LGSGSAGRSYGSKSD
-385 AKYQSILDKLAET
+385 QQILDSFRNT
-398 DTVVSISAGN
+398 DTVVTVSAGN
-408 SSSWPEN
+408 NGAWGEN
-415 SVNGTGALYLDDVN
+415 VLTGTGMTYTTDVRMH
-429 FATGGSPGS
+429 TGGSPGS
-438 YKNSFGVASVDNSG
+438 YTNSFTIASVTNTSMSGVMGKFNGVAAIPGD
-452 TTGYSF
+452 TGETY
-458 SYGDGA
+458 GA
-464 KVFYTDTADSDYTN
+464 KNFS
-478 KAFAT
+478 T
-483 LDTSADGS
+483 LDTSEDQS
-491 GTEYEYVYFE
+491 GTTYDYVFLGDPVKGEGIYGLPE
-501 NTGADA
+501 NYANVDVKGKVVLISR
-507 DGNSLLTDYA
+507 GNSSFA
-517 DVVSGKIAFVF
+517 DKAN
-528 RGTSSFYQKHMA
+528 
-540 VAAAG
+540 AAIQAG
-545 AAGAVVCNNQA
+545 AAAAVIYNNA
-556 GVIRM
+556 PG
-561 DLSDST
+561 
-567 ATIPCISILQTEAAD
+567 SINMNLTGYNFPNPAVMIEQSKAKE
-582 IKAAST
+582 ILAAST
-588 PVYAEDGTTVLYYT
+588 QDETTGLWG
-602 GKLTVSGKMSTSTGS
+602 GKMTVSAKAETLHGVADGYKPS
-617 SGSYTMSDFSS
+617 SFSS
-628 WGVPSDLSMKPEITA
+628 WGTTENLDLKPELMT
-643 PGGNIYSV
+643 PGGNIYSTL
-651 NGAVAGG
+651 NHSSYGM
-658 QAYEVMSGT
+658 MSGT
-667 SMAAPQV
+667 SMAAPSA
-674 AGMAALVAQ
+674 AGGAAIMAQ
-683 YIRENGLKEK
+683 YIKEHKLSKQEGLTVRALAMALMMSTSEPLTDPD
-693 TGVSVRHLA
+693 TGVTYSPRQQGSGLMQLQEAVTSPA
-702 QSLLMST
+702 YLLVG
-709 AEPVYDASTKS
+709 EKE
-720 WYSILRQG
+720 G
-728 AGLANVSNAIHAES
+728 N
-742 YVLVNGQPDGKV
+742 DGKV
-754 KVELGDDPDRTGV
+754 KLTFGDDAERTGV
-767 YSADFTLNNLTDEAI
+767 YTGSFSVQNLSDSPLHYALSGKVTTMAVEEIEGEDYMSDSAYALDANVTFSADGKSVYVYDLNGDDKVDEQDA
-782 EYTLSADVFTQAPV
+782 L
-796 SSEGVLYLLPKTV
+796 VLLQ
-809 SMAANVVW
+809 AANGTHDALDAE
-817 TVDGK
+817 TVQK
-822 VLTAP
+822 
-827 SELTAYDF
+827 YDL
-835 DKDGDTDAD
+835 DAD
-844 DAQLLLDDVTAGAG
+844 GTITTADAQLYLAAVKGDKSVVDVYAVTYEVPANGSMNVSFTVRLTDG
-858 KLKADVDGDGD
+858 DKAWLNGHYPNGSYIEGFLYADSCDGDGRQ
-869 TDTHDVSE
+869 
-877 LLKLISAAKVV
+877 L
-888 LPADGSISVHVT
+888 SV
-900 FSLIDEEKEF
+900 
-910 LDAYYTNG
+910 
-918 AYVEAFLYAN
+918 
-928 PVSAEDGVER
+928 PM
-938 VSHSIPVLGFY
+938 LGFY

-1030 RNASDLK
+1030 RNTSDLK

-1100 ARAVSEYYWDRETE
+1100 TRAVSEYYWDRETE
-1114 TVIGGEENLPESAF
+1114 TVIGGEENLPEGAF

-1169 AVLLLSR
+1169 AILLLSR

-1187 NQTEPGTETTL
+1187 NQTEPGAETTV

-1328 AMAYLPHLNGGT
+1328 SMTYLPHLNGGT

-1385 TDEYGTCDDFAMLC
+1385 TEQYGTCDNFAMLC
-1399 SDGSVYLFSMAYYT
+1399 SDGSVYLFSMAYYK
-1413 NAYGRKT
+1413 NANGRKT
-1420 YGLYSRSLLGNV
+1420 YGLYSSSLLGNV

-1498 DDAAALAPWA
+1498 DNAAALAPWA

>member
-1 MKKKLKQLLAL
+1 MLKGKAKRSLAFVLAACMLLAL
-12 VLTLAVVMGF
+12 
-22 ALPAAAADPGPR
+22 LPSFG
-34 VTIEKVSND
+34 
-43 AVTAEPEMHTAET
+43 
-56 KEDTPQYADTDMVR
+56 
-70 VSITLAGASTIDAG
+70 AGASAASVSYTEVDPSVIDTGA
-84 YATRSIAN
+84 AVLPEAEQD
-92 NAAAD
+92 AEQDVPAAD
-97 IYRTG
+97 EEVHVIILFEQKSLAKKGFSTKDLLENEKAASYSSS
-102 LKVQQQAMAQRISQD
+102 LKKQQLSLVDRIEREA
-117 VLGGEALDVVWNM
+117 LGGEELEIRYQFTVAVNGVA
-130 TLLTNTISA
+130 TV
-139 NVPYGKIEAI
+139 VPYGRIEQILAV
-149 EALDGVASVT
+149 DGVADVY
-159 LENRYE
+159 LEERYE
-165 PDVVSTG
+165 LDETVQPDT
-172 DADPDMA
+172 A
-179 TSGAMIGSTAAWAD
+179 TAGEMVGSYSAWAD

-202 AVIDTGTDID
+202 AIIDTGLDLS
-212 HISFDGKAFEYS
+212 HPSFSEGGYYYS
-224 LEQLAADAGKSKDEF
+224 LGISAASFGKKISDYNLLTKEEIKKALPNLSISADKNPPK
-239 VASLDLLDVDE
+239 ADDLYRNAKV
-250 IAAVLPKLNIS
+250 
-261 KLVPDAS
+261 
-268 KLYLTSK
+268 
-275 LPFAFNYVDEDFDI
+275 PFAYNYVDDGLDVS
-289 THDNDKQGEHGSHVA
+289 HDAEGDSNGDHGTHVA
-304 GIATANRYVSD
+304 GIAAANRYVPHYDAD
-315 GKGGYEKALDSVF
+315 GDLYYDKQELGVT
-328 VQGVA
+328 GVA
-333 PDAQLITMKVFGK
+333 PDAQLVVMKVFGV
-346 GGGAYD
+346 GGGAY
-352 SDYMVAI
+352 SADYMAAI
-359 EDAVMLGCDAVNLS
+359 EDAIWLNCDSVNLS
-373 LGSGNAGFTTPD
+373 LGSGSAGRSYASKSD
-385 AKYQSILDKLAET
+385 QQILDSFRNT
-398 DTVVSISAGN
+398 DTVVTISAGN
-408 SSSWPEN
+408 NGAWGEN
-415 SVNGTGALYLDDVN
+415 VLTGTGMTYTTDVRMH
-429 FATGGSPGS
+429 TGGSPGS
-438 YKNSFGVASVDNSG
+438 YTNSFTIASVTNTSMSGVMGKFNGVAAIPGD
-452 TTGYSF
+452 TGETY
-458 SYGDGA
+458 GA
-464 KVFYTDTADSDYTN
+464 KNFS
-478 KAFAT
+478 T
-483 LDTSADGS
+483 LDTSEDQS
-491 GTEYEYVYFE
+491 GTTYDYVFLGDPVKGEGIYGLPE
-501 NTGADA
+501 NYANVDVKGKVVLISR
-507 DGNSLLTDYA
+507 GNSSFA
-517 DVVSGKIAFVF
+517 DKAN
-528 RGTSSFYQKHMA
+528 
-540 VAAAG
+540 AAIQAG
-545 AAGAVVCNNQA
+545 AAAAVIYNNAPGSINMNLTGYNFPNPAVMIEQA
-556 GVIRM
+556 K
-561 DLSDST
+561 
-567 ATIPCISILQTEAAD
+567 AKEIL
-582 IKAAST
+582 AAST
-588 PVYAEDGTTVLYYT
+588 QDETTGLWG
-602 GKLTVSGKMSTSTGS
+602 GKMTVSAKAETLHGVADGYKPS
-617 SGSYTMSDFSS
+617 SFSS
-628 WGVPSDLSMKPEITA
+628 WGTTENLDLKPELMT
-643 PGGNIYSV
+643 PGGNIYSTL
-651 NGAVAGG
+651 NHSSYGM
-658 QAYEVMSGT
+658 MSGP
-667 SMAAPQV
+667 SMAAPSA
-674 AGMAALVAQ
+674 AGGAAIMAQ
-683 YIRENGLKEK
+683 YIKEHKLSKQEGLTVRALAMALMMSTSEPLTDPD
-693 TGVSVRHLA
+693 TGVTYSPRQQGSGLMQLQEAVTSPA
-702 QSLLMST
+702 YLLVG
-709 AEPVYDASTKS
+709 EKE
-720 WYSILRQG
+720 G
-728 AGLANVSNAIHAES
+728 N
-742 YVLVNGQPDGKV
+742 DGKV
-754 KVELGDDPDRTGV
+754 KLTFGDDAERTGV
-767 YSADFTLNNLTDEAI
+767 YTGSFSVQNLSDSPLHYALSGKVTTMAVEEIEGEDYMSDSAYALDANVTFSADGKSVYVYDLNGDDKVDEQDA
-782 EYTLSADVFTQAPV
+782 L
-796 SSEGVLYLLPKTV
+796 VLLK
-809 SMAANVVW
+809 AANGTHDALDAE
-817 TVDGK
+817 TVQK
-822 VLTAP
+822 
-827 SELTAYDF
+827 YDL
-835 DKDGDTDAD
+835 DAD
-844 DAQLLLDDVTAGAG
+844 GTITTADAQLYLAAVKGDKSVVDVYAVTYEVPANGSMNVNFTVRLTDG
-858 KLKADVDGDGD
+858 DKAWLNGHYPNGSYIEGFLYADSCDGDGRQ
-869 TDTHDVSE
+869 
-877 LLKLISAAKVV
+877 L
-888 LPADGSISVHVT
+888 SV
-900 FSLIDEEKEF
+900 
-910 LDAYYTNG
+910 
-918 AYVEAFLYAN
+918 
-928 PVSAEDGVER
+928 PM
-938 VSHSIPVLGFY
+938 LGFY

-1063 ASSAAWSA
+1063 ASSSAWSA

-1100 ARAVSEYYWDRETE
+1100 ARAVPEYYWDRETE

-1141 ANDIVLHSSAATGK
+1141 ANDIGK

-1328 AMAYLPHLNGGT
+1328 SMTYLPHLNGGT

-1369 GSGVYI
+1369 GRGVYI

-1492 LQNAAA
+1492 MQNAAA

>member
-1 MKKKLKQLLAL
+1 MLKGKAKRSLAFVLTACMLLAL
-12 VLTLAVVMGF
+12 
-22 ALPAAAADPGPR
+22 LPSFG
-34 VTIEKVSND
+34 
-43 AVTAEPEMHTAET
+43 
-56 KEDTPQYADTDMVR
+56 
-70 VSITLAGASTIDAG
+70 AGASAANVSYTEVDPSVIDAG
-84 YATRSIAN
+84 AAVLPE
-92 NAAAD
+92 AEQDAEQDVPAAD
-97 IYRTG
+97 EEVHVIILFEQKSLAKKGFSTKDLLENEKAASYSSS
-102 LKVQQQAMAQRISQD
+102 LKKQQLSLVDRIEREA
-117 VLGGEALDVVWNM
+117 LGGEELEIRYQFTVAVNGVA
-130 TLLTNTISA
+130 TV
-139 NVPYGKIEAI
+139 VPYGRIEQILAV
-149 EALDGVASVT
+149 DGVADVY
-159 LENRYE
+159 LEERYE
-165 PDVVSTG
+165 LDATVQPDT
-172 DADPDMA
+172 A
-179 TSGAMIGSTAAWAD
+179 TAGEMVGSYSAWAD

-202 AVIDTGTDID
+202 AIIDTGLDLS
-212 HISFDGKAFEYS
+212 HPSFSEGGYYYS
-224 LEQLAADAGKSKDEF
+224 LGISAASFGKKISDYNLLTKEEIKKALPNLSISADENPPK
-239 VASLDLLDVDE
+239 ADDLYRNAKV
-250 IAAVLPKLNIS
+250 
-261 KLVPDAS
+261 
-268 KLYLTSK
+268 
-275 LPFAFNYVDEDFDI
+275 PFAYNYVDDGLDVS
-289 THDNDKQGEHGSHVA
+289 HDAEGDSNGDHGTHVA
-304 GIATANRYVSD
+304 GIAAANRYVPHYDAD
-315 GKGGYEKALDSVF
+315 GDLYYDKQELGVT
-328 VQGVA
+328 GVA
-333 PDAQLITMKVFGK
+333 PDAQLVVMKVFGV
-346 GGGAYD
+346 GGGAY
-352 SDYMVAI
+352 SADYMAAI
-359 EDAVMLGCDAVNLS
+359 EDAIWLNCDSVNLS
-373 LGSGNAGFTTPD
+373 LGSGSAGRSYASKSD
-385 AKYQSILDKLAET
+385 QQILDSFRNT
-398 DTVVSISAGN
+398 DTVVTISAGN
-408 SSSWPEN
+408 NGAWGEN
-415 SVNGTGALYLDDVN
+415 VLTGTGMTYTTDVRMH
-429 FATGGSPGS
+429 TGGSPGS
-438 YKNSFGVASVDNSG
+438 YTNSFTIASVTNTSMSGVMGKFNGVAAIPGD
-452 TTGYSF
+452 TGETY
-458 SYGDGA
+458 GA
-464 KVFYTDTADSDYTN
+464 KNFS
-478 KAFAT
+478 T
-483 LDTSADGS
+483 LDTSEDQS
-491 GTEYEYVYFE
+491 GTTYDYVFLGDPVKGEGIYGLPE
-501 NTGADA
+501 NYANVDVKGKVVLISR
-507 DGNSLLTDYA
+507 GNS
-517 DVVSGKIAFVF
+517 
-528 RGTSSFYQKHMA
+528 SFSDKA
-540 VAAAG
+540 NAAIQAG
-545 AAGAVVCNNQA
+545 AAAAVIYNNA
-556 GVIRM
+556 PGSINM
-561 DLSDST
+561 NLSDYNFPNP
-567 ATIPCISILQTEAAD
+567 AVMIEQAKAKEIL
-582 IKAAST
+582 AAST
-588 PVYAEDGTTVLYYT
+588 QDETTGLWG
-602 GKLTVSGKMSTSTGS
+602 GKMTVSAKAETLHGVADGYKPS
-617 SGSYTMSDFSS
+617 SFSS
-628 WGVPSDLSMKPEITA
+628 WGTTENLDLKPELMT
-643 PGGNIYSV
+643 PGGNIYSTL
-651 NGAVAGG
+651 NHSSYG
-658 QAYEVMSGT
+658 VMSGT
-667 SMAAPQV
+667 SMAAPSA
-674 AGMAALVAQ
+674 AGGAAIMAQ
-683 YIRENGLKEK
+683 YIKEHKLSKQEGLTVRALAMALMMSTSEPLTDPD
-693 TGVSVRHLA
+693 TGVTYSPRQQGSGLMQLQEAVTSPA
-702 QSLLMST
+702 YLLVG
-709 AEPVYDASTKS
+709 EKE
-720 WYSILRQG
+720 G
-728 AGLANVSNAIHAES
+728 N
-742 YVLVNGQPDGKV
+742 DGKV
-754 KVELGDDPDRTGV
+754 KLTFGDDAERTGV
-767 YSADFTLNNLTDEAI
+767 YTGSFSVQNLSDSPLHYALSGKVTTMAVEKIEGEDYMSDSAYALDANVTFSADGKSVYVYDLNGDDKVDEQDA
-782 EYTLSADVFTQAPV
+782 L
-796 SSEGVLYLLPKTV
+796 VLLQ
-809 SMAANVVW
+809 AANGTHDALDAE
-817 TVDGK
+817 TVQK
-822 VLTAP
+822 
-827 SELTAYDF
+827 YDL
-835 DKDGDTDAD
+835 DAD
-844 DAQLLLDDVTAGAG
+844 GTITTADAQLYLAAVKGDKSVVDVYAVTYEVPANGSMNVSFTVRLTDG
-858 KLKADVDGDGD
+858 DKAWLNGHYPNGSYIEGFLYADSCDGDGRQ
-869 TDTHDVSE
+869 
-877 LLKLISAAKVV
+877 L
-888 LPADGSISVHVT
+888 SV
-900 FSLIDEEKEF
+900 
-910 LDAYYTNG
+910 
-918 AYVEAFLYAN
+918 
-928 PVSAEDGVER
+928 PM
-938 VSHSIPVLGFY
+938 LGFY

-1030 RNASDLK
+1030 RNTSDLK

-1100 ARAVSEYYWDRETE
+1100 TRAVSEYYWDRETE

-1385 TDEYGTCDDFAMLC
+1385 TEEYGTCDDFAMLC
-1399 SDGSVYLFSMAYYT
+1399 SDGSVYLFSMAYYK
-1413 NAYGRKT
+1413 NANGRKT
-1420 YGLYSRSLLGNV
+1420 YGLYSSSLLGNV

-1498 DDAAALAPWA
+1498 DNAAALAPWA

>member
-1 MKKKLKQLLAL
+1 MLKGKAKRSLAFVLAACMLLAL
-12 VLTLAVVMGF
+12 
-22 ALPAAAADPGPR
+22 LPSFG
-34 VTIEKVSND
+34 
-43 AVTAEPEMHTAET
+43 
-56 KEDTPQYADTDMVR
+56 
-70 VSITLAGASTIDAG
+70 AGASAASVSYTEVDPSVIDAG
-84 YATRSIAN
+84 AAVLPE
-92 NAAAD
+92 AEQDAEQDVPAAD
-97 IYRTG
+97 EEVHVIILFEQKSLAKKGFSTKDLLENEKAASYSSS
-102 LKVQQQAMAQRISQD
+102 LKKQQLSLVDRIEREA
-117 VLGGEALDVVWNM
+117 LGGEELEIRYQFTVAVNGVA
-130 TLLTNTISA
+130 TV
-139 NVPYGKIEAI
+139 VPYGRIEQILAV
-149 EALDGVASVT
+149 DGVADVY
-159 LENRYE
+159 LEERYE
-165 PDVVSTG
+165 LDETVQPDT
-172 DADPDMA
+172 A
-179 TSGAMIGSTAAWAD
+179 TAGEMVGSYSAWAD

-202 AVIDTGTDID
+202 AIIDTGLDLS
-212 HISFDGKAFEYS
+212 HPSFSEGGYYYS
-224 LEQLAADAGKSKDEF
+224 LGISAASFGKKISDYNLLTKEEIKKALPNLSISADKNPPK
-239 VASLDLLDVDE
+239 ADDLYRNAKV
-250 IAAVLPKLNIS
+250 
-261 KLVPDAS
+261 
-268 KLYLTSK
+268 
-275 LPFAFNYVDEDFDI
+275 PFAYNYVDDGLDVS
-289 THDNDKQGEHGSHVA
+289 HDAEGDSNGDHGTHVA
-304 GIATANRYVSD
+304 GIAAANRYVPHYDAD
-315 GKGGYEKALDSVF
+315 GDLYYDKQELGVT
-328 VQGVA
+328 GVA
-333 PDAQLITMKVFGK
+333 PDAQLVVMKVFGV
-346 GGGAYD
+346 GGGAYS
-352 SDYMVAI
+352 SDYMAAI
-359 EDAVMLGCDAVNLS
+359 EDAIWLNCDSVNLS
-373 LGSGNAGFTTPD
+373 LGSGSAGRSYGSKSD
-385 AKYQSILDKLAET
+385 QQILDSFRNT
-398 DTVVSISAGN
+398 DTVVTVSAGN
-408 SSSWPEN
+408 NGAWGEN
-415 SVNGTGALYLDDVN
+415 VLTGTGMTYTTDVRMH
-429 FATGGSPGS
+429 TGGSPGS
-438 YKNSFGVASVDNSG
+438 YTNSFTIASVTNTSMSGVMGKFNGVAAIPGD
-452 TTGYSF
+452 TGETY
-458 SYGDGA
+458 GA
-464 KVFYTDTADSDYTN
+464 KNFS
-478 KAFAT
+478 T
-483 LDTSADGS
+483 LDTSEDQS
-491 GTEYEYVYFE
+491 GTTYDYVFLGDPVKGEGIYGLPE
-501 NTGADA
+501 NYANVDVKGKVVLISR
-507 DGNSLLTDYA
+507 GNSSFA
-517 DVVSGKIAFVF
+517 DKAN
-528 RGTSSFYQKHMA
+528 
-540 VAAAG
+540 AAIQAG
-545 AAGAVVCNNQA
+545 AAAAVIYNNAPGSINMNLTGYNFPNPAVMIEQA
-556 GVIRM
+556 K
-561 DLSDST
+561 
-567 ATIPCISILQTEAAD
+567 AKEIL
-582 IKAAST
+582 AAST
-588 PVYAEDGTTVLYYT
+588 QDETTGLWG
-602 GKLTVSGKMSTSTGS
+602 GKMTVSAKAETLHGVADGYKPS
-617 SGSYTMSDFSS
+617 SFSS
-628 WGVPSDLSMKPEITA
+628 WGTTENLDLKPELMT
-643 PGGNIYSV
+643 PGGNIYSTL
-651 NGAVAGG
+651 NHSSYGM
-658 QAYEVMSGT
+658 MSGT
-667 SMAAPQV
+667 SMAAPSA
-674 AGMAALVAQ
+674 AGGAAIMAQ
-683 YIRENGLKEK
+683 YIKEHKLSKQEGLTVRALAMALMMSTSEPLTDPD
-693 TGVSVRHLA
+693 TGVTYSPRQQGSGLMQLQEAVTSPA
-702 QSLLMST
+702 YLLVG
-709 AEPVYDASTKS
+709 EKE
-720 WYSILRQG
+720 G
-728 AGLANVSNAIHAES
+728 N
-742 YVLVNGQPDGKV
+742 DGKV
-754 KVELGDDPDRTGV
+754 KLTFGDDAERTGV
-767 YSADFTLNNLTDEAI
+767 YTGSFSVQNLSDSPLHYALSGKVTTMAVEEIEGEDYMSDSAYALDANVTFSADGKSVYVYDLNGDDKVDEQDA
-782 EYTLSADVFTQAPV
+782 L
-796 SSEGVLYLLPKTV
+796 VLLK
-809 SMAANVVW
+809 AANGTHDALDAE
-817 TVDGK
+817 TVQK
-822 VLTAP
+822 
-827 SELTAYDF
+827 YDL
-835 DKDGDTDAD
+835 DAD
-844 DAQLLLDDVTAGAG
+844 GTITTADAQLYLAAVKGDKSVVDVYAVTYEVPANGSMNVSFTVRLTDG
-858 KLKADVDGDGD
+858 DKAWLNGHYPNGSYIEGFLYADSCDGDGRQ
-869 TDTHDVSE
+869 
-877 LLKLISAAKVV
+877 L
-888 LPADGSISVHVT
+888 SV
-900 FSLIDEEKEF
+900 
-910 LDAYYTNG
+910 
-918 AYVEAFLYAN
+918 
-928 PVSAEDGVER
+928 PM
-938 VSHSIPVLGFY
+938 LGFY

-1100 ARAVSEYYWDRETE
+1100 TRAVPEYYWDRETE

-1295 LDDAKNLVSTLYSVD
+1295 LDDSKNLVSTLYAVD
-1310 ETDYTATKIGS
+1310 ETDYSAVAIGKRS
-1321 QSKAAYT
+1321 TAAYT
-1328 AMAYLPHLNGGT
+1328 SMTYLPHLNGGT

-1369 GSGVYI
+1369 GRGVYI

-1508 ERQTGMQALE
+1508 ERQTDMQALE

>member
-1 MKKKLKQLLAL
+1 MLKGKAKRSLAFVLAACMLLAL
-12 VLTLAVVMGF
+12 
-22 ALPAAAADPGPR
+22 LPSFG
-34 VTIEKVSND
+34 
-43 AVTAEPEMHTAET
+43 
-56 KEDTPQYADTDMVR
+56 
-70 VSITLAGASTIDAG
+70 AGASAANVSYTEVDPSVIDTGTAVLPE
-84 YATRSIAN
+84 AEQDAEQDVP
-92 NAAAD
+92 AAD
-97 IYRTG
+97 EEVHVIILFEQKSLAKKGFSTKDLLENEKAASYSSS
-102 LKVQQQAMAQRISQD
+102 LKKQQLSLVDRIEREA
-117 VLGGEALDVVWNM
+117 LGGEELEIRYQFTVAVNGVA
-130 TLLTNTISA
+130 TV
-139 NVPYGKIEAI
+139 VPYGRIEQILAV
-149 EALDGVASVT
+149 DGVADVY
-159 LENRYE
+159 LEERYE
-165 PDVVSTG
+165 LDETVQPDT
-172 DADPDMA
+172 A
-179 TSGAMIGSTAAWAD
+179 TAGEMVGSYSAWAD

-202 AVIDTGTDID
+202 AIIDTGLDLS
-212 HISFDGKAFEYS
+212 HPSFSEGGYYYS
-224 LEQLAADAGKSKDEF
+224 LGISAASFGKKISDYNLLTKEEIKKALPNLSISADKNPPK
-239 VASLDLLDVDE
+239 ADDLYRNAKV
-250 IAAVLPKLNIS
+250 
-261 KLVPDAS
+261 
-268 KLYLTSK
+268 
-275 LPFAFNYVDEDFDI
+275 PFAYNYVDDGLDVS
-289 THDNDKQGEHGSHVA
+289 HDAEGDSNGDHGTHVA
-304 GIATANRYVSD
+304 GIAAANRYVPHYDAD
-315 GKGGYEKALDSVF
+315 GDLYYDKQELGVT
-328 VQGVA
+328 GVA
-333 PDAQLITMKVFGK
+333 PDAQLVVMKVFGV
-346 GGGAYD
+346 GGGAYS
-352 SDYMVAI
+352 SDYMAAI
-359 EDAVMLGCDAVNLS
+359 EDAIWLNCDSVNLS
-373 LGSGNAGFTTPD
+373 LGSGSAGRSYGSKSD
-385 AKYQSILDKLAET
+385 QQILDSFRNT
-398 DTVVSISAGN
+398 DTVVTVSAGN
-408 SSSWPEN
+408 NGAWGEN
-415 SVNGTGALYLDDVN
+415 VLTGTGMTYTTDVRMH
-429 FATGGSPGS
+429 TGGSPGS
-438 YKNSFGVASVDNSG
+438 YTNSFTIASVTNTSMSGVMGKFNGVAAIP
-452 TTGYSF
+452 
-458 SYGDGA
+458 GDTSETYGA
-464 KVFYTDTADSDYTN
+464 KTFS
-478 KAFAT
+478 T
-483 LDTSADGS
+483 LDTSEDQS
-491 GTEYEYVYFE
+491 GTTYDYVFLGDPVKGEGIYGLPE
-501 NTGADA
+501 NYANVDVKGKVVLISR
-507 DGNSLLTDYA
+507 GNSSFA
-517 DVVSGKIAFVF
+517 DKAN
-528 RGTSSFYQKHMA
+528 
-540 VAAAG
+540 AAIQAG
-545 AAGAVVCNNQA
+545 AAAAVIYNNA
-556 GVIRM
+556 PG
-561 DLSDST
+561 
-567 ATIPCISILQTEAAD
+567 SINMNLTGYNFPNPAVMIEQSKAKE
-582 IKAAST
+582 ILAAST
-588 PVYAEDGTTVLYYT
+588 QDETTGLWG
-602 GKLTVSGKMSTSTGS
+602 GKMTVSAKAETLHGVADGYKPS
-617 SGSYTMSDFSS
+617 SFSS
-628 WGVPSDLSMKPEITA
+628 WGTTENLDLKPELMT
-643 PGGNIYSV
+643 PGGNIYSTL
-651 NGAVAGG
+651 NHSSYGM
-658 QAYEVMSGT
+658 MSGT
-667 SMAAPQV
+667 SMAAPSA
-674 AGMAALVAQ
+674 AGGAAIMAQ
-683 YIRENGLKEK
+683 YIKEHKLSKQEGLTVRALAMALMMSTSEPLTDPD
-693 TGVSVRHLA
+693 TGVTYSPRQQGSGLMQLQEAVTSPA
-702 QSLLMST
+702 YLLVG
-709 AEPVYDASTKS
+709 EKE
-720 WYSILRQG
+720 G
-728 AGLANVSNAIHAES
+728 N
-742 YVLVNGQPDGKV
+742 DGKV
-754 KVELGDDPDRTGV
+754 KLTFGDDAERTGV
-767 YSADFTLNNLTDEAI
+767 YTGSFSVQNLSDSPLHYALSGKVTTMAVEEIEGEDYMSDSAYALDANVTFSADGKSVYVYDLNGDDKVDEQDA
-782 EYTLSADVFTQAPV
+782 L
-796 SSEGVLYLLPKTV
+796 VLLQ
-809 SMAANVVW
+809 AANGTHDALDAE
-817 TVDGK
+817 TVQK
-822 VLTAP
+822 
-827 SELTAYDF
+827 YDL
-835 DKDGDTDAD
+835 DAD
-844 DAQLLLDDVTAGAG
+844 GTITTADAQLYLAAVKGDKSVVDVYAVTYEVPANGSMNVSFTVRLTDG
-858 KLKADVDGDGD
+858 DKAWLNGHYPNGSYIEGFLYADSCDGDGRQ
-869 TDTHDVSE
+869 
-877 LLKLISAAKVV
+877 L
-888 LPADGSISVHVT
+888 SV
-900 FSLIDEEKEF
+900 
-910 LDAYYTNG
+910 
-918 AYVEAFLYAN
+918 
-928 PVSAEDGVER
+928 PM
-938 VSHSIPVLGFY
+938 LGFY

-1100 ARAVSEYYWDRETE
+1100 TRAVPEYYWDRETE

-1328 AMAYLPHLNGGT
+1328 SMTYLPSLNGGT

-1369 GSGVYI
+1369 GRGVYI

-1492 LQNAAA
+1492 MQNAAA

>member
-1 MKKKLKQLLAL
+1 MLKGKAKRSLAFVLAACMLLAL
-12 VLTLAVVMGF
+12 
-22 ALPAAAADPGPR
+22 LPSFG
-34 VTIEKVSND
+34 
-43 AVTAEPEMHTAET
+43 
-56 KEDTPQYADTDMVR
+56 
-70 VSITLAGASTIDAG
+70 AGASAANVSYTEVDPSVIDTGTAVLPE
-84 YATRSIAN
+84 AEQDAEQDVP
-92 NAAAD
+92 AAD
-97 IYRTG
+97 EEVHVIILFEQKSLAKKGFSTKDLLENEKAASYSSS
-102 LKVQQQAMAQRISQD
+102 LKKQQLSLVDRIEREA
-117 VLGGEALDVVWNM
+117 LGGEKLEIRYQFTVAVNGVA
-130 TLLTNTISA
+130 TV
-139 NVPYGKIEAI
+139 VPYGRIEQILAV
-149 EALDGVASVT
+149 DGVADVY
-159 LENRYE
+159 LEERYE
-165 PDVVSTG
+165 LDETVQPDT
-172 DADPDMA
+172 A
-179 TSGAMIGSTAAWAD
+179 TAGEMVGSYSAWAD

-202 AVIDTGTDID
+202 AIIDTGLDLS
-212 HISFDGKAFEYS
+212 HPSFSEGGYYYS
-224 LEQLAADAGKSKDEF
+224 LGISAASFGKKISDYNLLTKEEIKKALPNLSISADKNPPK
-239 VASLDLLDVDE
+239 ADDLYRNAKV
-250 IAAVLPKLNIS
+250 
-261 KLVPDAS
+261 
-268 KLYLTSK
+268 
-275 LPFAFNYVDEDFDI
+275 PFAYNYVDDGLDVS
-289 THDNDKQGEHGSHVA
+289 HDAEGDSNGDHGTHVA
-304 GIATANRYVSD
+304 GIAAANRYVPHYDAD
-315 GKGGYEKALDSVF
+315 GDLYYDKQELGVT
-328 VQGVA
+328 GVA
-333 PDAQLITMKVFGK
+333 PDAQLVVMKVFGV
-346 GGGAYD
+346 GGGAYS
-352 SDYMVAI
+352 SDYMAAI
-359 EDAVMLGCDAVNLS
+359 EDAIWLNCDSVNLS
-373 LGSGNAGFTTPD
+373 LGSGSAGRSYGSKSD
-385 AKYQSILDKLAET
+385 QQILDSFRNT
-398 DTVVSISAGN
+398 DTVVTVSAGN
-408 SSSWPEN
+408 NGAWGEN
-415 SVNGTGALYLDDVN
+415 VLTGTGMTYTTDVRMH
-429 FATGGSPGS
+429 TGGSPGS
-438 YKNSFGVASVDNSG
+438 YTNSFTIASVTNTSMSGVMGKFNGVAAIPGD
-452 TTGYSF
+452 TGETY
-458 SYGDGA
+458 GA
-464 KVFYTDTADSDYTN
+464 KNFS
-478 KAFAT
+478 T
-483 LDTSADGS
+483 LDTSEDQS
-491 GTEYEYVYFE
+491 GTTYDYVFLGDPVKGEGIYGLPE
-501 NTGADA
+501 NYANVDVKGKVVLISR
-507 DGNSLLTDYA
+507 GNSSFA
-517 DVVSGKIAFVF
+517 DKAN
-528 RGTSSFYQKHMA
+528 
-540 VAAAG
+540 AAIQAG
-545 AAGAVVCNNQA
+545 AAAAVIYNNA
-556 GVIRM
+556 PG
-561 DLSDST
+561 
-567 ATIPCISILQTEAAD
+567 SINMNLTGYNFPNPAVMIEQSKAKE
-582 IKAAST
+582 ILAAST
-588 PVYAEDGTTVLYYT
+588 QDETTGLWG
-602 GKLTVSGKMSTSTGS
+602 GKMTVSAKAETLHGVADGYKPS
-617 SGSYTMSDFSS
+617 SFSS
-628 WGVPSDLSMKPEITA
+628 WGTTENLDLKPELMT
-643 PGGNIYSV
+643 PGGNIYSTL
-651 NGAVAGG
+651 NHSSYGM
-658 QAYEVMSGT
+658 MSGT
-667 SMAAPQV
+667 SMAAPSA
-674 AGMAALVAQ
+674 AGGAAIMAQ
-683 YIRENGLKEK
+683 YIKEHKLSKQEGLTVRALAMALMMSTSEPLTDPD
-693 TGVSVRHLA
+693 TGVTYSPRQQGSGLMQLQEAVTSPA
-702 QSLLMST
+702 YLLVG
-709 AEPVYDASTKS
+709 EKE
-720 WYSILRQG
+720 G
-728 AGLANVSNAIHAES
+728 N
-742 YVLVNGQPDGKV
+742 DGKV
-754 KVELGDDPDRTGV
+754 KLTFGDDAERTGV
-767 YSADFTLNNLTDEAI
+767 YTGSFSVQNLSDSPLHYGLSGKVTTMAVEEIEGEDYMSDSAYALDANVTFSADGKSVYVYDLNGDDKVDEQDA
-782 EYTLSADVFTQAPV
+782 L
-796 SSEGVLYLLPKTV
+796 VLLQ
-809 SMAANVVW
+809 AANGTHDALDAE
-817 TVDGK
+817 TVQK
-822 VLTAP
+822 
-827 SELTAYDF
+827 YDL
-835 DKDGDTDAD
+835 DAD
-844 DAQLLLDDVTAGAG
+844 GTITTADAQLYLAAVKGDKSVVDVYTVTYEVPANGSMNVSFTVRLTDG
-858 KLKADVDGDGD
+858 DKAWLNGHYPNGSYIEGFLYADSCDGDGRQ
-869 TDTHDVSE
+869 
-877 LLKLISAAKVV
+877 L
-888 LPADGSISVHVT
+888 SV
-900 FSLIDEEKEF
+900 
-910 LDAYYTNG
+910 
-918 AYVEAFLYAN
+918 
-928 PVSAEDGVER
+928 PM
-938 VSHSIPVLGFY
+938 LGFY

-1063 ASSAAWSA
+1063 ASSASWSA
-1071 TGTQVNLSWRG
+1071 AGTQVNLSWRG

-1100 ARAVSEYYWDRETE
+1100 ARAVPEYYWDRETE

-1176 NGKQILARQAV
+1176 NGKQILARQAI

-1328 AMAYLPHLNGGT
+1328 SMTYLPHLNGGT

-1369 GSGVYI
+1369 GRGVYI

-1492 LQNAAA
+1492 MQNAAA

-1508 ERQTGMQALE
+1508 ERQ
-1518 PAAAETLTAQPL
+1518 PASPQERSFCTA
-1530 PALQ
+1530 

>member
-1 MKKKLKQLLAL
+1 MLKGKAKRSLAFVLAACMLLAL
-12 VLTLAVVMGF
+12 
-22 ALPAAAADPGPR
+22 LPSFG
-34 VTIEKVSND
+34 
-43 AVTAEPEMHTAET
+43 
-56 KEDTPQYADTDMVR
+56 
-70 VSITLAGASTIDAG
+70 AGASAANVSYTEVDPSVIDTGTAVLPE
-84 YATRSIAN
+84 AEQDAEQDVP
-92 NAAAD
+92 AAD
-97 IYRTG
+97 EEVHVIILFEQKSLAKKGFSTKDLLENEKAASYSSS
-102 LKVQQQAMAQRISQD
+102 LKKQQLSLVDRIEREA
-117 VLGGEALDVVWNM
+117 LGGEKLEIRYQFTVAVNGVA
-130 TLLTNTISA
+130 TV
-139 NVPYGKIEAI
+139 VPYGRIEQILAV
-149 EALDGVASVT
+149 DGVADVY
-159 LENRYE
+159 LEERYE
-165 PDVVSTG
+165 LDETVQPDT
-172 DADPDMA
+172 A
-179 TSGAMIGSTAAWAD
+179 TAGEMVGSYSAWAD

-202 AVIDTGTDID
+202 AIIDTGLDLS
-212 HISFDGKAFEYS
+212 HPSFSEGGYYYS
-224 LEQLAADAGKSKDEF
+224 LGISAASFGKKISDYNLLTKEEIKKALPNLSISADKNPPK
-239 VASLDLLDVDE
+239 ADDLYRNAKV
-250 IAAVLPKLNIS
+250 
-261 KLVPDAS
+261 
-268 KLYLTSK
+268 
-275 LPFAFNYVDEDFDI
+275 PFAYNYVDDGLDVS
-289 THDNDKQGEHGSHVA
+289 HDAEGDSNGDHGTHVA
-304 GIATANRYVSD
+304 GIAAANRYVPHYDAD
-315 GKGGYEKALDSVF
+315 GDLYYDKQELGVT
-328 VQGVA
+328 GVA
-333 PDAQLITMKVFGK
+333 PDAQLVVMKVFGV
-346 GGGAYD
+346 GGGAY
-352 SDYMVAI
+352 SADYMAAI
-359 EDAVMLGCDAVNLS
+359 EDAIWLNCDSVNLS
-373 LGSGNAGFTTPD
+373 LGSGSAGRSYGSKSD
-385 AKYQSILDKLAET
+385 QQILDSFRNT
-398 DTVVSISAGN
+398 DTVVTISAGN
-408 SSSWPEN
+408 NGAWGEN
-415 SVNGTGALYLDDVN
+415 VLTGTGMTYTTDVRMH
-429 FATGGSPGS
+429 TGGSPGS
-438 YKNSFGVASVDNSG
+438 YTNSFTIASVTNTSMSGVMGKFNGVAAIPGD
-452 TTGYSF
+452 TGETY
-458 SYGDGA
+458 GA
-464 KVFYTDTADSDYTN
+464 KNFS
-478 KAFAT
+478 T
-483 LDTSADGS
+483 LDTSEDQS
-491 GTEYEYVYFE
+491 GTTYDYVFLGDPVKGEGIYGLPE
-501 NTGADA
+501 NYANVDVKGKVVLISR
-507 DGNSLLTDYA
+507 GNSSFA
-517 DVVSGKIAFVF
+517 DKAN
-528 RGTSSFYQKHMA
+528 
-540 VAAAG
+540 AAIQAG
-545 AAGAVVCNNQA
+545 AAAAVIYNNA
-556 GVIRM
+556 PG
-561 DLSDST
+561 
-567 ATIPCISILQTEAAD
+567 SINMNLTGYNFPNPAVMIEQSKAKE
-582 IKAAST
+582 ILAAST
-588 PVYAEDGTTVLYYT
+588 QDETTGLWG
-602 GKLTVSGKMSTSTGS
+602 GKMTVSAKAETLHGVADGYKPS
-617 SGSYTMSDFSS
+617 SFSS
-628 WGVPSDLSMKPEITA
+628 WGTTENLDLKPELMT
-643 PGGNIYSV
+643 PGGNIYSTL
-651 NGAVAGG
+651 NHSSYGM
-658 QAYEVMSGT
+658 MSGT
-667 SMAAPQV
+667 SMAAPSA
-674 AGMAALVAQ
+674 AGGAAIMAQ
-683 YIRENGLKEK
+683 YIKEHKLSKQEGLTVRALAMALMMSTSEPLTDPD
-693 TGVSVRHLA
+693 TGVTYSPRQQGSGLMQLQEAVTSPA
-702 QSLLMST
+702 YLLVG
-709 AEPVYDASTKS
+709 EKE
-720 WYSILRQG
+720 G
-728 AGLANVSNAIHAES
+728 N
-742 YVLVNGQPDGKV
+742 DGKV
-754 KVELGDDPDRTGV
+754 KLTFGDDAERTGV
-767 YSADFTLNNLTDEAI
+767 YTGSFSVQNLSDSPLHYALSGKVTTMAVEEIEGEDYMSDSAYALDANVTFSADGKSVYVYDLNGDDKVDEQDA
-782 EYTLSADVFTQAPV
+782 L
-796 SSEGVLYLLPKTV
+796 VLLK
-809 SMAANVVW
+809 AANGTHDALDAE
-817 TVDGK
+817 TVQK
-822 VLTAP
+822 
-827 SELTAYDF
+827 YDL
-835 DKDGDTDAD
+835 DAD
-844 DAQLLLDDVTAGAG
+844 GTITTADAQLYLAAVKGDKSVVDVYAVTYEVPANGSMNVSFTVRLTDG
-858 KLKADVDGDGD
+858 DKAWLNGHYPNGSYIEGFLYADSCDGDGRQ
-869 TDTHDVSE
+869 
-877 LLKLISAAKVV
+877 L
-888 LPADGSISVHVT
+888 SV
-900 FSLIDEEKEF
+900 
-910 LDAYYTNG
+910 
-918 AYVEAFLYAN
+918 
-928 PVSAEDGVER
+928 PM
-938 VSHSIPVLGFY
+938 LGFY

-1048 YKTVD
+1048 YTTVD
-1053 YGTATGAYYS
+1053 HGTATGAYYS

-1100 ARAVSEYYWDRETE
+1100 TRAVSEYYWDRETE

-1295 LDDAKNLVSTLYSVD
+1295 LDDSKNLVSTLYSVD

-1328 AMAYLPHLNGGT
+1328 SMTYLPSLNGGT

-1369 GSGVYI
+1369 GRGVYI

-1492 LQNAAA
+1492 MQNAAA

>member
-1 MKKKLKQLLAL
+1 MLKGKAKRSLAFVLAACMLLAL
-12 VLTLAVVMGF
+12 
-22 ALPAAAADPGPR
+22 LPSFG
-34 VTIEKVSND
+34 
-43 AVTAEPEMHTAET
+43 
-56 KEDTPQYADTDMVR
+56 
-70 VSITLAGASTIDAG
+70 AGASAANVSYTEVDPSVIDAG
-84 YATRSIAN
+84 AAVLPEAEQDAEQDVPAADEEVHVIILFEQKSLAKKGFSTKDLLEDE
-92 NAAAD
+92 AAAS
-97 IYRTG
+97 YSSS
-102 LKVQQQAMAQRISQD
+102 LKKQQLSLVDRIEREA
-117 VLGGEALDVVWNM
+117 LGGEELEIRYQFTVAVNGVA
-130 TLLTNTISA
+130 TV
-139 NVPYGKIEAI
+139 VPYGRIEQILAV
-149 EALDGVASVT
+149 DGVADVY
-159 LENRYE
+159 LEERYE
-165 PDVVSTG
+165 LDATVQPDT
-172 DADPDMA
+172 A
-179 TSGAMIGSTAAWAD
+179 TAGEMVGSYSAWAD

-202 AVIDTGTDID
+202 AIIDTGLDLS
-212 HISFDGKAFEYS
+212 HPSFSEGGYYYS
-224 LEQLAADAGKSKDEF
+224 LGISAASFGKKISDYNLLTKEEIKKALPNLSISADKNPPK
-239 VASLDLLDVDE
+239 ADDLYRNAKV
-250 IAAVLPKLNIS
+250 
-261 KLVPDAS
+261 
-268 KLYLTSK
+268 
-275 LPFAFNYVDEDFDI
+275 PFAYNYVDDGLDVS
-289 THDNDKQGEHGSHVA
+289 HDAEGDSNGDHGTHVA
-304 GIATANRYVSD
+304 GIAAANRYVPHYDAD
-315 GKGGYEKALDSVF
+315 GDLYYDKQEL
-328 VQGVA
+328 GVTGIA
-333 PDAQLITMKVFGK
+333 PDAQLVVMKVFGV
-346 GGGAYD
+346 GGGAY
-352 SDYMVAI
+352 SADYMAAI
-359 EDAVMLGCDAVNLS
+359 EDAIWLNCDSVNLS
-373 LGSGNAGFTTPD
+373 LGSGSAGRSYGSKSD
-385 AKYQSILDKLAET
+385 QQILDSFRNT
-398 DTVVSISAGN
+398 DTVVTVSAGN
-408 SSSWPEN
+408 NGAWGEN
-415 SVNGTGALYLDDVN
+415 VLTGTGMTYTTDVRMH
-429 FATGGSPGS
+429 TGGSPGS
-438 YKNSFGVASVDNSG
+438 YTNSFTIASVTNTSMSGVMGKFNGVAAIPGD
-452 TTGYSF
+452 TGETY
-458 SYGDGA
+458 GA
-464 KVFYTDTADSDYTN
+464 KNFS
-478 KAFAT
+478 T
-483 LDTSADGS
+483 LDTSEDQS
-491 GTEYEYVYFE
+491 GTTYDYVFLGDPVKGEGIYGLPE
-501 NTGADA
+501 NYANVDVKGKVVLISR
-507 DGNSLLTDYA
+507 GNSSFA
-517 DVVSGKIAFVF
+517 DKAN
-528 RGTSSFYQKHMA
+528 
-540 VAAAG
+540 AAIQAG
-545 AAGAVVCNNQA
+545 AAAAVIYNNA
-556 GVIRM
+556 PG
-561 DLSDST
+561 
-567 ATIPCISILQTEAAD
+567 SINMNLTGYNFPNPAVMIEQSKAKE
-582 IKAAST
+582 ILAAST
-588 PVYAEDGTTVLYYT
+588 QDETTGLWG
-602 GKLTVSGKMSTSTGS
+602 GKMTVSAKAETLHGVADGYKPS
-617 SGSYTMSDFSS
+617 SFSS
-628 WGVPSDLSMKPEITA
+628 WGTTENLDLKPELMT
-643 PGGNIYSV
+643 PGGNIYSTL
-651 NGAVAGG
+651 NHSSYGM
-658 QAYEVMSGT
+658 MSGT
-667 SMAAPQV
+667 SMAAPSA
-674 AGMAALVAQ
+674 AGGAAIMAQ
-683 YIRENGLKEK
+683 YIKEHKLSKQEGLTVRALAMALMMSTSEPLTDPD
-693 TGVSVRHLA
+693 TGVTYSPRQQGSGLMQLQEAVTSPA
-702 QSLLMST
+702 YLLVG
-709 AEPVYDASTKS
+709 EKE
-720 WYSILRQG
+720 G
-728 AGLANVSNAIHAES
+728 N
-742 YVLVNGQPDGKV
+742 DGKV
-754 KVELGDDPDRTGV
+754 KLTFGDDAERTGV
-767 YSADFTLNNLTDEAI
+767 YTGSFSVQNLSDSPLHYALSGKVTTMAVEEIEGEDYMSDSAYALDANVTFSADGKSVYVYDLNGDDKVDEQDA
-782 EYTLSADVFTQAPV
+782 L
-796 SSEGVLYLLPKTV
+796 VLLK
-809 SMAANVVW
+809 AANGTHDALDAE
-817 TVDGK
+817 TVQK
-822 VLTAP
+822 
-827 SELTAYDF
+827 YDL
-835 DKDGDTDAD
+835 DAD
-844 DAQLLLDDVTAGAG
+844 GTITTADAQLYLAAVKGDKSVVDVYAVTYEVPANGSMNVSFTVRLTDG
-858 KLKADVDGDGD
+858 DKAWLNGHYPNGSYIEGFLYADSCDGDGRQ
-869 TDTHDVSE
+869 
-877 LLKLISAAKVV
+877 L
-888 LPADGSISVHVT
+888 SV
-900 FSLIDEEKEF
+900 
-910 LDAYYTNG
+910 
-918 AYVEAFLYAN
+918 
-928 PVSAEDGVER
+928 PM
-938 VSHSIPVLGFY
+938 LGFY

-1063 ASSAAWSA
+1063 ASSSAWSA
-1071 TGTQVNLSWRG
+1071 AGTQVNLSWRG

-1369 GSGVYI
+1369 GRGVYI

-1492 LQNAAA
+1492 MQNAAA

>member
-1 MKKKLKQLLAL
+1 MLKGKAKRSLAFVLAACMLLAL
-12 VLTLAVVMGF
+12 
-22 ALPAAAADPGPR
+22 LPSFG
-34 VTIEKVSND
+34 
-43 AVTAEPEMHTAET
+43 
-56 KEDTPQYADTDMVR
+56 
-70 VSITLAGASTIDAG
+70 AGASAANVSYTEVDPSVIDAG
-84 YATRSIAN
+84 AAVLPE
-92 NAAAD
+92 AEQDAEQDVPAAD
-97 IYRTG
+97 EEVHVIILFEQNSLAKKGFSTKDLLEDEKAVSYSSS
-102 LKVQQQAMAQRISQD
+102 LKKQQLSLVDRIEREA
-117 VLGGEALDVVWNM
+117 LGGEELEIRYQFTVAVNGVA
-130 TLLTNTISA
+130 TV
-139 NVPYGKIEAI
+139 VPYGKIEQILAV
-149 EALDGVASVT
+149 DGVADVY
-159 LENRYE
+159 LEERYE
-165 PDVVSTG
+165 LDATVQPDT
-172 DADPDMA
+172 A
-179 TSGAMIGSTAAWAD
+179 TAGEMVGSYSAWAD

-202 AVIDTGTDID
+202 AIIDTGLDLS
-212 HISFDGKAFEYS
+212 HPSFSEGGYYYS
-224 LEQLAADAGKSKDEF
+224 LGISAASFGKKISDYNLLTKEEIEKALPNLSISADKNPPK
-239 VASLDLLDVDE
+239 ADDLYRNAKV
-250 IAAVLPKLNIS
+250 
-261 KLVPDAS
+261 
-268 KLYLTSK
+268 
-275 LPFAFNYVDEDFDI
+275 PFAYNYVDDGLDVS
-289 THDNDKQGEHGSHVA
+289 HDAEGDSNGDHGTHVA
-304 GIATANRYVSD
+304 GIAAANRYVAHYDAD
-315 GKGGYEKALDSVF
+315 GDLYYDKQELGVT
-328 VQGVA
+328 GVA
-333 PDAQLITMKVFGK
+333 PDAQLVVMKVFGV
-346 GGGAYD
+346 GGGAYS
-352 SDYMVAI
+352 SDYMAAI
-359 EDAVMLGCDAVNLS
+359 EDAIWLNCDSVNLS
-373 LGSGNAGFTTPD
+373 LGSGSAGRSYGSKSD
-385 AKYQSILDKLAET
+385 QQILDSFRNT
-398 DTVVSISAGN
+398 DTVVTISAGN
-408 SSSWPEN
+408 NGAWGEN
-415 SVNGTGALYLDDVN
+415 VLTGTGMTYTTDVRMH
-429 FATGGSPGS
+429 TGGSPGS
-438 YKNSFGVASVDNSG
+438 YTNSFTIASVTNTSMSGVMGKFNGVAAIPGD
-452 TTGYSF
+452 TGETY
-458 SYGDGA
+458 GA
-464 KVFYTDTADSDYTN
+464 KNFS
-478 KAFAT
+478 T
-483 LDTSADGS
+483 LDTSEDQS
-491 GTEYEYVYFE
+491 GTTYDYVFLGDPVKGEGIYGLPE
-501 NTGADA
+501 NYANVDVKGKVVLVSR
-507 DGNSLLTDYA
+507 GNSSFA
-517 DVVSGKIAFVF
+517 DKAN
-528 RGTSSFYQKHMA
+528 
-540 VAAAG
+540 AAIQAG
-545 AAGAVVCNNQA
+545 AAAAVIYNNA
-556 GVIRM
+556 PG
-561 DLSDST
+561 
-567 ATIPCISILQTEAAD
+567 SINMNLTGYNFPNPAVMIEQD
-582 IKAAST
+582 KAKEILVAST
-588 PVYAEDGTTVLYYT
+588 QDETTGLWG
-602 GKLTVSGKMSTSTGS
+602 GKMTVSAKAETLHGVADGYKPS
-617 SGSYTMSDFSS
+617 SFSS
-628 WGVPSDLSMKPEITA
+628 WGTTENLDLKPELMT
-643 PGGNIYSV
+643 PGGNIYSTL
-651 NGAVAGG
+651 NHSSYG
-658 QAYEVMSGT
+658 VMSGT
-667 SMAAPQV
+667 SMAAPSA
-674 AGMAALVAQ
+674 AGGAAIMAQ
-683 YIRENGLKEK
+683 YIKEHKLSKQEGLTVRALAMALMMSTSEPLTDPD
-693 TGVSVRHLA
+693 TGVTYSPRQQGSGLMQLQEAVTSPA
-702 QSLLMST
+702 YLLVG
-709 AEPVYDASTKS
+709 EKE
-720 WYSILRQG
+720 G
-728 AGLANVSNAIHAES
+728 N
-742 YVLVNGQPDGKV
+742 DGKV
-754 KVELGDDPDRTGV
+754 KLTFGDDAERTGV
-767 YSADFTLNNLTDEAI
+767 YTGSFSVQNLSDSPLHYALSGKVTTMAVEEIEGEDYMSDSAYALDANVTFSADGKSVYVYDLNGDDKVDEQDA
-782 EYTLSADVFTQAPV
+782 L
-796 SSEGVLYLLPKTV
+796 VLLQ
-809 SMAANVVW
+809 AANGTHDALDAE
-817 TVDGK
+817 TVQ
-822 VLTAP
+822 T
-827 SELTAYDF
+827 YDL
-835 DKDGDTDAD
+835 DAD
-844 DAQLLLDDVTAGAG
+844 GTITTADAQLYLAAVKGDKSVVDVYAVTYEVPANGSMNVSFTVRLTDG
-858 KLKADVDGDGD
+858 DKAWLNEHYPNGSYIEGFLYADSRDGDGRQ
-869 TDTHDVSE
+869 
-877 LLKLISAAKVV
+877 L
-888 LPADGSISVHVT
+888 SV
-900 FSLIDEEKEF
+900 
-910 LDAYYTNG
+910 
-918 AYVEAFLYAN
+918 
-928 PVSAEDGVER
+928 PM
-938 VSHSIPVLGFY
+938 LGFY

-989 STSGY
+989 STSSY

-1100 ARAVSEYYWDRETE
+1100 ARAVPEYYWDRETE

-1128 WTTRFVLDNTAPQ
+1128 WTTRFVLDSTAPQ

-1246 GTDDTTLFLELNTE
+1246 GADDTTLFLELNTE

-1295 LDDAKNLVSTLYSVD
+1295 LDNSKNLVSTLYSVD

-1369 GSGVYI
+1369 GGGVYI

-1385 TDEYGTCDDFAMLC
+1385 TEEYGTCDDFAMLC

-1413 NAYGRKT
+1413 NANGRKT
-1420 YGLYSRSLLGNV
+1420 YGLYSSSLLGNV

-1474 WPISI
+1474 WPVSI

-1492 LQNAAA
+1492 VQNAAA

>member
-1 MKKKLKQLLAL
+1 MLKGKAKRSLAFVLAACMLLAL
-12 VLTLAVVMGF
+12 
-22 ALPAAAADPGPR
+22 LPSFG
-34 VTIEKVSND
+34 
-43 AVTAEPEMHTAET
+43 
-56 KEDTPQYADTDMVR
+56 
-70 VSITLAGASTIDAG
+70 AGASAASVSYTEVDPSVIDTGTAVLPE
-84 YATRSIAN
+84 AEQDAEQDVP
-92 NAAAD
+92 AAD
-97 IYRTG
+97 EEVHVIILFEQKSLAKKGFSTKDLLENEKAASYSSS
-102 LKVQQQAMAQRISQD
+102 LKKQQLSLVDRIEREA
-117 VLGGEALDVVWNM
+117 LGGEELEIRYQFTVAVNGVA
-130 TLLTNTISA
+130 TV
-139 NVPYGKIEAI
+139 VPYGRIEQILAV
-149 EALDGVASVT
+149 DGVADVY
-159 LENRYE
+159 LEERYE
-165 PDVVSTG
+165 LDETVQPDT
-172 DADPDMA
+172 A
-179 TSGAMIGSTAAWAD
+179 TAGEMVGSYSAWAD

-202 AVIDTGTDID
+202 AIIDTGLDLS
-212 HISFDGKAFEYS
+212 HPSFSEGGYYYS
-224 LEQLAADAGKSKDEF
+224 LGISAASFGKKISDYNLLTKEEIKKALPNLSISADKNPPK
-239 VASLDLLDVDE
+239 ADDLYRNAKV
-250 IAAVLPKLNIS
+250 
-261 KLVPDAS
+261 
-268 KLYLTSK
+268 
-275 LPFAFNYVDEDFDI
+275 PFAYNYVDDGLDVS
-289 THDNDKQGEHGSHVA
+289 HDAEGDSNGDHGTHVA
-304 GIATANRYVSD
+304 GIAAANRYVPHYDAD
-315 GKGGYEKALDSVF
+315 GDLYYDKQELGVT
-328 VQGVA
+328 GVA
-333 PDAQLITMKVFGK
+333 PDAQLVVMKVFGV
-346 GGGAYD
+346 GGGAYS
-352 SDYMVAI
+352 SDYMAAI
-359 EDAVMLGCDAVNLS
+359 EDAIWLNCDSVNLS
-373 LGSGNAGFTTPD
+373 LGSGSAGRSYGSKSD
-385 AKYQSILDKLAET
+385 QQILDSFRNT
-398 DTVVSISAGN
+398 DTVVTVSAGN
-408 SSSWPEN
+408 NGAWGEN
-415 SVNGTGALYLDDVN
+415 VLTGTGMTYTTDVRMH
-429 FATGGSPGS
+429 TGGSPGS
-438 YKNSFGVASVDNSG
+438 YTNSFTIASVTNTSMSGVMGKFNGVAAIPGD
-452 TTGYSF
+452 TGETY
-458 SYGDGA
+458 GA
-464 KVFYTDTADSDYTN
+464 KNFS
-478 KAFAT
+478 T
-483 LDTSADGS
+483 LDTSEDQS
-491 GTEYEYVYFE
+491 GTTYDYVFLGDPVKGEGIYGLPE
-501 NTGADA
+501 NYANVDVKGKVVLISR
-507 DGNSLLTDYA
+507 GNSSFA
-517 DVVSGKIAFVF
+517 DKAN
-528 RGTSSFYQKHMA
+528 
-540 VAAAG
+540 AAIQAG
-545 AAGAVVCNNQA
+545 AAAAVIYNNAPGSINMNLTGYNFPNPAVMIEQA
-556 GVIRM
+556 K
-561 DLSDST
+561 
-567 ATIPCISILQTEAAD
+567 AKEIL
-582 IKAAST
+582 AAST
-588 PVYAEDGTTVLYYT
+588 QDETTGLWG
-602 GKLTVSGKMSTSTGS
+602 GKMTVSAKAETLHGVADGYKPS
-617 SGSYTMSDFSS
+617 SFSS
-628 WGVPSDLSMKPEITA
+628 WGTTENLDLKPELMT
-643 PGGNIYSV
+643 PGGNIYSTL
-651 NGAVAGG
+651 NHSSYGM
-658 QAYEVMSGT
+658 MSGT
-667 SMAAPQV
+667 SMAAPSA
-674 AGMAALVAQ
+674 AGGAAIMAQ
-683 YIRENGLKEK
+683 YIKEHKLSKQEGLTVRALAMALMMSTSEPLTDPD
-693 TGVSVRHLA
+693 TGVTYSPRQQGSGLMQLQEAVTSPA
-702 QSLLMST
+702 YLLVG
-709 AEPVYDASTKS
+709 EKE
-720 WYSILRQG
+720 G
-728 AGLANVSNAIHAES
+728 N
-742 YVLVNGQPDGKV
+742 DGKV
-754 KVELGDDPDRTGV
+754 KLTFGDDAERTGV
-767 YSADFTLNNLTDEAI
+767 YTGSFSVQNLSDSPLHYALSGKVTTMAVEEIEGEDYMSDSAYALDANVTFSADGKSVYVYDLNGDDKVDEQDA
-782 EYTLSADVFTQAPV
+782 L
-796 SSEGVLYLLPKTV
+796 VLLQ
-809 SMAANVVW
+809 AANGTHDALDAE
-817 TVDGK
+817 TVQK
-822 VLTAP
+822 
-827 SELTAYDF
+827 YDL
-835 DKDGDTDAD
+835 DAD
-844 DAQLLLDDVTAGAG
+844 GTITTADAQLYLAAVKGDKSVVDVYAVTYEVPANGSMNVSFTVRLTDG
-858 KLKADVDGDGD
+858 DKAWLNGHYPNGSYIEGFLYADSCDGDGRQ
-869 TDTHDVSE
+869 
-877 LLKLISAAKVV
+877 L
-888 LPADGSISVHVT
+888 SV
-900 FSLIDEEKEF
+900 
-910 LDAYYTNG
+910 
-918 AYVEAFLYAN
+918 
-928 PVSAEDGVER
+928 PM
-938 VSHSIPVLGFY
+938 LGFY

-1100 ARAVSEYYWDRETE
+1100 TRAVPEYYWDRETE

-1328 AMAYLPHLNGGT
+1328 SMTYLPSLNGGT

-1369 GSGVYI
+1369 GRGVYI

-1492 LQNAAA
+1492 MQNAVA

>member
-1 MKKKLKQLLAL
+1 MLKGKAKRSLAFVLAACMLLAL
-12 VLTLAVVMGF
+12 
-22 ALPAAAADPGPR
+22 LPSFG
-34 VTIEKVSND
+34 
-43 AVTAEPEMHTAET
+43 
-56 KEDTPQYADTDMVR
+56 
-70 VSITLAGASTIDAG
+70 AGASAANVSYTEVDPSVIDTGTAVLPE
-84 YATRSIAN
+84 AEQDAEQDVP
-92 NAAAD
+92 AAD
-97 IYRTG
+97 EEVHVIILFEQKSLAKKGFSTKDLLENEKAASYSSS
-102 LKVQQQAMAQRISQD
+102 LKKQQLSLVDRIEREA
-117 VLGGEALDVVWNM
+117 LGGEKLEIRYQFTVAVNGVA
-130 TLLTNTISA
+130 TV
-139 NVPYGKIEAI
+139 VPYGRIEQILAV
-149 EALDGVASVT
+149 DGVADVY
-159 LENRYE
+159 LEERYE
-165 PDVVSTG
+165 LDETVQPDT
-172 DADPDMA
+172 A
-179 TSGAMIGSTAAWAD
+179 TAGEMVGSYSAWAD

-202 AVIDTGTDID
+202 AIIDTGLDLS
-212 HISFDGKAFEYS
+212 HPSFSEGGYYYS
-224 LEQLAADAGKSKDEF
+224 LGISAASFGKKISDYNLLTKEEIKKALPNLSISADKNPPK
-239 VASLDLLDVDE
+239 ADDLYRNAKV
-250 IAAVLPKLNIS
+250 
-261 KLVPDAS
+261 
-268 KLYLTSK
+268 
-275 LPFAFNYVDEDFDI
+275 PFAYNYVDDGLDVS
-289 THDNDKQGEHGSHVA
+289 HDAEGDSNGDHGTHVA
-304 GIATANRYVSD
+304 GIAAANRYVPHYDAD
-315 GKGGYEKALDSVF
+315 GDLYYDKQELGVT
-328 VQGVA
+328 GVA
-333 PDAQLITMKVFGK
+333 PDAQLVVMKVFGV
-346 GGGAYD
+346 GGGAYS
-352 SDYMVAI
+352 SDYMAAI
-359 EDAVMLGCDAVNLS
+359 EDAIWLNCDSVNLS
-373 LGSGNAGFTTPD
+373 LGSGSAGRSYGSKSD
-385 AKYQSILDKLAET
+385 QQILDSFRNT
-398 DTVVSISAGN
+398 DTVVTVSAGN
-408 SSSWPEN
+408 NGAWGEN
-415 SVNGTGALYLDDVN
+415 VLTGTGMTYTTDVRMH
-429 FATGGSPGS
+429 TGGSPGS
-438 YKNSFGVASVDNSG
+438 YTNSFTIASVTNTSMSGVMGKFNGVAAIPGD
-452 TTGYSF
+452 TGETY
-458 SYGDGA
+458 GA
-464 KVFYTDTADSDYTN
+464 KNFS
-478 KAFAT
+478 T
-483 LDTSADGS
+483 LDTSEDQS
-491 GTEYEYVYFE
+491 GTTYDYVFLGDPVKGEGIYGLPE
-501 NTGADA
+501 NYANVDVKGKVVLISR
-507 DGNSLLTDYA
+507 GNSSFA
-517 DVVSGKIAFVF
+517 DKAN
-528 RGTSSFYQKHMA
+528 
-540 VAAAG
+540 AAIQAG
-545 AAGAVVCNNQA
+545 AAAAVIYNNA
-556 GVIRM
+556 PG
-561 DLSDST
+561 
-567 ATIPCISILQTEAAD
+567 SINMNLTGYNFPNPAVMIEQSKAKE
-582 IKAAST
+582 ILAAST
-588 PVYAEDGTTVLYYT
+588 QDETTGLWG
-602 GKLTVSGKMSTSTGS
+602 GKMTVSAKAETLHGVADGYKPS
-617 SGSYTMSDFSS
+617 SFSS
-628 WGVPSDLSMKPEITA
+628 WGTTENLDLKPELMT
-643 PGGNIYSV
+643 PGGNIYSTL
-651 NGAVAGG
+651 NHSSYGM
-658 QAYEVMSGT
+658 MSGT
-667 SMAAPQV
+667 SMAAPSA
-674 AGMAALVAQ
+674 AGGAAIMAQ
-683 YIRENGLKEK
+683 YIKEHKLSKQEGLTVRALAMALMMSTSEPLTDPD
-693 TGVSVRHLA
+693 TGVTYSPRQQGSGLMQLQEAVTSPA
-702 QSLLMST
+702 YLLVG
-709 AEPVYDASTKS
+709 EKE
-720 WYSILRQG
+720 G
-728 AGLANVSNAIHAES
+728 N
-742 YVLVNGQPDGKV
+742 DGKV
-754 KVELGDDPDRTGV
+754 KLTFGDDAERTGV
-767 YSADFTLNNLTDEAI
+767 YTGSFSVQNLSDSPLHYALSGKVTTMAVEEIEGEDYMSDSAYALDANVTFSADGKSVYVYDLNGDDKVDEQDA
-782 EYTLSADVFTQAPV
+782 L
-796 SSEGVLYLLPKTV
+796 VLLK
-809 SMAANVVW
+809 AANGTHDALDAE
-817 TVDGK
+817 TVQK
-822 VLTAP
+822 
-827 SELTAYDF
+827 YDL
-835 DKDGDTDAD
+835 DAD
-844 DAQLLLDDVTAGAG
+844 GTITTADAQLYLAAVKGDKSVVDVYAVTYEVPANGSMNVSFTVRLTDG
-858 KLKADVDGDGD
+858 DKAWLNEHYPNGSYIEGFLYADSCDGDGRQ
-869 TDTHDVSE
+869 
-877 LLKLISAAKVV
+877 L
-888 LPADGSISVHVT
+888 SV
-900 FSLIDEEKEF
+900 
-910 LDAYYTNG
+910 
-918 AYVEAFLYAN
+918 
-928 PVSAEDGVER
+928 PM
-938 VSHSIPVLGFY
+938 LGFY

-1063 ASSAAWSA
+1063 ASSSAWSA
-1071 TGTQVNLSWRG
+1071 AGTQVNLSWRG

-1100 ARAVSEYYWDRETE
+1100 ARAVPEYYWDRETE

-1369 GSGVYI
+1369 GRGVYI

-1492 LQNAAA
+1492 MQNAAA

>member
-1 MKKKLKQLLAL
+1 MLKGKAKRSLAFVLAACMLLAL
-12 VLTLAVVMGF
+12 
-22 ALPAAAADPGPR
+22 LPSFG
-34 VTIEKVSND
+34 
-43 AVTAEPEMHTAET
+43 
-56 KEDTPQYADTDMVR
+56 
-70 VSITLAGASTIDAG
+70 AGASAANVSYTEVDPSVIDAG
-84 YATRSIAN
+84 AAVLPE
-92 NAAAD
+92 AEQDAEQDVPAAD
-97 IYRTG
+97 EEVHVIILFEQNSLAKKGFSTKDLLEDEAAVSYSSS
-102 LKVQQQAMAQRISQD
+102 LKKQQLSLVDRIEREA
-117 VLGGEALDVVWNM
+117 LGGEELEIRYQFTVAVNGVA
-130 TLLTNTISA
+130 TV
-139 NVPYGKIEAI
+139 VPYGKIEQILAV
-149 EALDGVASVT
+149 DGVADVY
-159 LENRYE
+159 LEERYE
-165 PDVVSTG
+165 LDATVQPDT
-172 DADPDMA
+172 A
-179 TSGAMIGSTAAWAD
+179 TAGEMVGSYSAWAD

-202 AVIDTGTDID
+202 AIIDTGLDLS
-212 HISFDGKAFEYS
+212 HPSFSEGGYYYS
-224 LEQLAADAGKSKDEF
+224 LGISAASFGKKISDYNLLTKEEIEKALPNLSISADKNPPK
-239 VASLDLLDVDE
+239 ADDLYRNAKV
-250 IAAVLPKLNIS
+250 
-261 KLVPDAS
+261 
-268 KLYLTSK
+268 
-275 LPFAFNYVDEDFDI
+275 PFAYNYVDDGLDVS
-289 THDNDKQGEHGSHVA
+289 HDAEGDSNGDHGTHVA
-304 GIATANRYVSD
+304 GIAAANRYVPHYDAD
-315 GKGGYEKALDSVF
+315 GDLYYDKQELGVT
-328 VQGVA
+328 GVA
-333 PDAQLITMKVFGK
+333 PDAQLVVMKVFGV
-346 GGGAYD
+346 GGGAYS
-352 SDYMVAI
+352 SDYMAAI
-359 EDAVMLGCDAVNLS
+359 EDAIWLNCDSVNLS
-373 LGSGNAGFTTPD
+373 LGSGSAGRSYGSKSD
-385 AKYQSILDKLAET
+385 QQILDSFRNT
-398 DTVVSISAGN
+398 DTVVTVSGGN
-408 SSSWPEN
+408 NGAWGEN
-415 SVNGTGALYLDDVN
+415 VLTGTGMTYTTDVRMH
-429 FATGGSPGS
+429 TGGSPGS
-438 YKNSFGVASVDNSG
+438 YTNSFTIASVTNTSMSGVMGKFNGVAAIPGD
-452 TTGYSF
+452 TGETY
-458 SYGDGA
+458 GA
-464 KVFYTDTADSDYTN
+464 KNFS
-478 KAFAT
+478 T
-483 LDTSADGS
+483 LDTSEDQS
-491 GTEYEYVYFE
+491 GTTYDYVFLGDPVKGEGIYGLPE
-501 NTGADA
+501 NYANVDVKGKVVLISR
-507 DGNSLLTDYA
+507 GNSSFA
-517 DVVSGKIAFVF
+517 DKAN
-528 RGTSSFYQKHMA
+528 
-540 VAAAG
+540 AAIQAG
-545 AAGAVVCNNQA
+545 AAAAVIYNNA
-556 GVIRM
+556 PG
-561 DLSDST
+561 
-567 ATIPCISILQTEAAD
+567 SINMNLTGYNFPNPAVMIEQDKAKE
-582 IKAAST
+582 ILAAST
-588 PVYAEDGTTVLYYT
+588 QDETTGLWG
-602 GKLTVSGKMSTSTGS
+602 GKMTVSAKAETLHGVADGYKPS
-617 SGSYTMSDFSS
+617 SFSS
-628 WGVPSDLSMKPEITA
+628 WGTTENLDLKPELMT
-643 PGGNIYSV
+643 PGGNIYSTL
-651 NGAVAGG
+651 NHSSYG
-658 QAYEVMSGT
+658 VMSGT
-667 SMAAPQV
+667 SMAAPSA
-674 AGMAALVAQ
+674 AGGAAIMAQ
-683 YIRENGLKEK
+683 YIKEHKLSKQEGLTVRALAMALMMSTSEPLTDPD
-693 TGVSVRHLA
+693 TGVTYSPRQQGSGLMQLQEAVTSPA
-702 QSLLMST
+702 YLLVG
-709 AEPVYDASTKS
+709 EKE
-720 WYSILRQG
+720 G
-728 AGLANVSNAIHAES
+728 N
-742 YVLVNGQPDGKV
+742 DGKV
-754 KVELGDDPDRTGV
+754 KLTFGDDAERTGV
-767 YSADFTLNNLTDEAI
+767 YTGSFSVQNLSDSPLHYALSGKVTTMAVEEIEGEDYMSDSAYALDANVTFSADGKSVYVYDLNGDDKVNEQDAL
-782 EYTLSADVFTQAPV
+782 
-796 SSEGVLYLLPKTV
+796 VLLQ
-809 SMAANVVW
+809 AANGTHDALDAE
-817 TVDGK
+817 TVQK
-822 VLTAP
+822 
-827 SELTAYDF
+827 YDL
-835 DKDGDTDAD
+835 DAD
-844 DAQLLLDDVTAGAG
+844 GTITTADAQLYLAAVKGDKSVVDVYAVTYEVPANGSMNVSFTVRLTDG
-858 KLKADVDGDGD
+858 DKAWLNGHYPNGSYIEGFLYADSCDGDGRQ
-869 TDTHDVSE
+869 
-877 LLKLISAAKVV
+877 L
-888 LPADGSISVHVT
+888 SV
-900 FSLIDEEKEF
+900 
-910 LDAYYTNG
+910 
-918 AYVEAFLYAN
+918 
-928 PVSAEDGVER
+928 PM
-938 VSHSIPVLGFY
+938 LGFY

-1100 ARAVSEYYWDRETE
+1100 ARAVPEYYWDRETE

-1128 WTTRFVLDNTAPQ
+1128 WTTRFVLDSTAPQ

-1246 GTDDTTLFLELNTE
+1246 GADDTTLFLELNTE

-1295 LDDAKNLVSTLYSVD
+1295 LDNSKNLVSTLYSVD

-1369 GSGVYI
+1369 GGGVYI

-1385 TDEYGTCDDFAMLC
+1385 TEEYGTCDNFAMLC

-1413 NAYGRKT
+1413 NANGRKT
-1420 YGLYSRSLLGNV
+1420 YGLYSSSLLGNV

-1474 WPISI
+1474 WPVSI

-1492 LQNAAA
+1492 VQNAAA

>member
-1 MKKKLKQLLAL
+1 MLKGKAKRSLAFVLAACMLLAL
-12 VLTLAVVMGF
+12 
-22 ALPAAAADPGPR
+22 LPSFG
-34 VTIEKVSND
+34 
-43 AVTAEPEMHTAET
+43 
-56 KEDTPQYADTDMVR
+56 
-70 VSITLAGASTIDAG
+70 AGASAASVSYTEVDPSVIDAG
-84 YATRSIAN
+84 AAVLPE
-92 NAAAD
+92 AEQDAEQDVPAAD
-97 IYRTG
+97 EEVHVIILFEQKSLAKKGFSTKDLLENEKAASYSSS
-102 LKVQQQAMAQRISQD
+102 LKKQQLSLVDRIEREA
-117 VLGGEALDVVWNM
+117 LGGEKLEIRYQFTVAVNGVA
-130 TLLTNTISA
+130 TV
-139 NVPYGKIEAI
+139 VPYGRIEQILAV
-149 EALDGVASVT
+149 DGVADVY
-159 LENRYE
+159 LEERYE
-165 PDVVSTG
+165 LDETVQPDT
-172 DADPDMA
+172 A
-179 TSGAMIGSTAAWAD
+179 TAGEMVGSYSAWAG

-202 AVIDTGTDID
+202 AIIDTGLDLS
-212 HISFDGKAFEYS
+212 HPSFSEGGYYYS
-224 LEQLAADAGKSKDEF
+224 LGISAASFGKKISDYNLLTKEEIKKALPNLSISADKNPPK
-239 VASLDLLDVDE
+239 ADDLYRNAKV
-250 IAAVLPKLNIS
+250 
-261 KLVPDAS
+261 
-268 KLYLTSK
+268 
-275 LPFAFNYVDEDFDI
+275 PFAYNYVDDGLDVS
-289 THDNDKQGEHGSHVA
+289 HDAEGDSNGDHGTHVA
-304 GIATANRYVSD
+304 GIAAANRYVPHYDAD
-315 GKGGYEKALDSVF
+315 GDLYYDKQELGVT
-328 VQGVA
+328 GVA
-333 PDAQLITMKVFGK
+333 PDAQLVVMKVFGV
-346 GGGAYD
+346 GGGAYS
-352 SDYMVAI
+352 SDYMAAI
-359 EDAVMLGCDAVNLS
+359 EDAIWLNCDSVNLS
-373 LGSGNAGFTTPD
+373 LGSGSAGRSYGSKSD
-385 AKYQSILDKLAET
+385 QQILDSFRNT
-398 DTVVSISAGN
+398 DTVVTVSAGN
-408 SSSWPEN
+408 NGAWGEN
-415 SVNGTGALYLDDVN
+415 VLTGTGMTYTTDVRMH
-429 FATGGSPGS
+429 TGGSPGS
-438 YKNSFGVASVDNSG
+438 YTNSFTIASVTNTSMSGVMGKFNGVAAIPGD
-452 TTGYSF
+452 TGETY
-458 SYGDGA
+458 GA
-464 KVFYTDTADSDYTN
+464 KNFS
-478 KAFAT
+478 T
-483 LDTSADGS
+483 LDTSEDQS
-491 GTEYEYVYFE
+491 GTTYDYVFLGDPVKGEGIYGLPE
-501 NTGADA
+501 NYANVDVKGKVVLISR
-507 DGNSLLTDYA
+507 GNSSFA
-517 DVVSGKIAFVF
+517 DKAN
-528 RGTSSFYQKHMA
+528 
-540 VAAAG
+540 AAIQAG
-545 AAGAVVCNNQA
+545 AAAAVIYNNAPGSINMNLTGYNFPNPAVMIEQA
-556 GVIRM
+556 K
-561 DLSDST
+561 
-567 ATIPCISILQTEAAD
+567 AKEIL
-582 IKAAST
+582 AAST
-588 PVYAEDGTTVLYYT
+588 QDETTGLWG
-602 GKLTVSGKMSTSTGS
+602 GKMTVSAKAETLHGVADGYKPS
-617 SGSYTMSDFSS
+617 SFSS
-628 WGVPSDLSMKPEITA
+628 WGTTENLDLKPELMT
-643 PGGNIYSV
+643 PGGNIYSTL
-651 NGAVAGG
+651 NHSSYGM
-658 QAYEVMSGT
+658 MSGT
-667 SMAAPQV
+667 SMAAPSA
-674 AGMAALVAQ
+674 AGGAAIMAQ
-683 YIRENGLKEK
+683 YIKEHKLSKQEGLTVRALAMALMMSTSEPLTDPD
-693 TGVSVRHLA
+693 TGVTYSPRQQGSGLMQLQEAVTSPA
-702 QSLLMST
+702 YLLVG
-709 AEPVYDASTKS
+709 EKE
-720 WYSILRQG
+720 G
-728 AGLANVSNAIHAES
+728 N
-742 YVLVNGQPDGKV
+742 DGKV
-754 KVELGDDPDRTGV
+754 KLTFGDDAERTGV
-767 YSADFTLNNLTDEAI
+767 YTGSFSVQNLSDSPLHYALSGKVTTMAVEEIEGEDYMSDSAYALDANVTFSADGKSVYVYDLNGDDKVDEQDA
-782 EYTLSADVFTQAPV
+782 L
-796 SSEGVLYLLPKTV
+796 VLLQ
-809 SMAANVVW
+809 AANGTHDALDAE
-817 TVDGK
+817 TVQK
-822 VLTAP
+822 
-827 SELTAYDF
+827 YDL
-835 DKDGDTDAD
+835 DAD
-844 DAQLLLDDVTAGAG
+844 GTITTADAQLYLAAVKGDKSVVDVYAVTYEVPANGSMNVSFTVRLTDG
-858 KLKADVDGDGD
+858 DKAWLNGHYPNGSYIEGFLYADSCDGDGRQ
-869 TDTHDVSE
+869 
-877 LLKLISAAKVV
+877 L
-888 LPADGSISVHVT
+888 SV
-900 FSLIDEEKEF
+900 
-910 LDAYYTNG
+910 
-918 AYVEAFLYAN
+918 
-928 PVSAEDGVER
+928 PM
-938 VSHSIPVLGFY
+938 LGFY

-1063 ASSAAWSA
+1063 ASSSAWSA
-1071 TGTQVNLSWRG
+1071 AGTQVNLSWRG

-1100 ARAVSEYYWDRETE
+1100 ARAVPEYYWDRETE

-1328 AMAYLPHLNGGT
+1328 SMTYLPHLNGGT

-1369 GSGVYI
+1369 GRGVYI

>member
-1 MKKKLKQLLAL
+1 MLKGKAKRSLAFVLAACMLLAL
-12 VLTLAVVMGF
+12 
-22 ALPAAAADPGPR
+22 LPSFG
-34 VTIEKVSND
+34 
-43 AVTAEPEMHTAET
+43 
-56 KEDTPQYADTDMVR
+56 
-70 VSITLAGASTIDAG
+70 AGASAASVSYTEVDPSVIDTGTAVLPE
-84 YATRSIAN
+84 AEQDAEQDVP
-92 NAAAD
+92 AAD
-97 IYRTG
+97 EEVHVIILFEQKSLAKKGFSTKDLLENEKAASYSSS
-102 LKVQQQAMAQRISQD
+102 LKKQQLSLVDRIEREA
-117 VLGGEALDVVWNM
+117 LGGEELEIRYQFTVAVNGVA
-130 TLLTNTISA
+130 TV
-139 NVPYGKIEAI
+139 VPYGRIEQILAV
-149 EALDGVASVT
+149 DGVADVY
-159 LENRYE
+159 LEERYE
-165 PDVVSTG
+165 LDETVQPDT
-172 DADPDMA
+172 A
-179 TSGAMIGSTAAWAD
+179 TAGEMVGSYSAWAD

-202 AVIDTGTDID
+202 AIIDTGLDLS
-212 HISFDGKAFEYS
+212 HPSFSEGGYYYS
-224 LEQLAADAGKSKDEF
+224 LGISAASFGKKISDYNLLTKEEIKKALPNLSISADKNPPK
-239 VASLDLLDVDE
+239 ADDLYRNAKV
-250 IAAVLPKLNIS
+250 
-261 KLVPDAS
+261 
-268 KLYLTSK
+268 
-275 LPFAFNYVDEDFDI
+275 PFAYNYVDDGLDVS
-289 THDNDKQGEHGSHVA
+289 HDAEGDSNGDHGTHVA
-304 GIATANRYVSD
+304 GIAAANRYVPHYDAD
-315 GKGGYEKALDSVF
+315 GDLYYDKQELGVT
-328 VQGVA
+328 GVA
-333 PDAQLITMKVFGK
+333 PDAQLVVMKVFGV
-346 GGGAYD
+346 GGGAYS
-352 SDYMVAI
+352 SDYMAAI
-359 EDAVMLGCDAVNLS
+359 EDAIWLNCDSVNLS
-373 LGSGNAGFTTPD
+373 LGSGSAGRSYGSKSD
-385 AKYQSILDKLAET
+385 QQILDSFRNT
-398 DTVVSISAGN
+398 DTVVTVSAGN
-408 SSSWPEN
+408 NGAWGEN
-415 SVNGTGALYLDDVN
+415 VLTGTGMTYTTDVRMH
-429 FATGGSPGS
+429 TGGSPGS
-438 YKNSFGVASVDNSG
+438 YTNSFTIASVTNTSMSGVMGKFNGVAAIPGD
-452 TTGYSF
+452 TGETY
-458 SYGDGA
+458 GA
-464 KVFYTDTADSDYTN
+464 KNFS
-478 KAFAT
+478 T
-483 LDTSADGS
+483 LDTSEDQS
-491 GTEYEYVYFE
+491 GTTYDYVFLGDPVKGEGIYGLPE
-501 NTGADA
+501 NYANVDVKGKVVLISR
-507 DGNSLLTDYA
+507 GNSSFA
-517 DVVSGKIAFVF
+517 DKAN
-528 RGTSSFYQKHMA
+528 
-540 VAAAG
+540 AAIQAG
-545 AAGAVVCNNQA
+545 AAAAVIYNNA
-556 GVIRM
+556 PG
-561 DLSDST
+561 
-567 ATIPCISILQTEAAD
+567 SINMNLTGYNFPNPAVMIEQSKAKE
-582 IKAAST
+582 ILAAST
-588 PVYAEDGTTVLYYT
+588 QDETTGLWG
-602 GKLTVSGKMSTSTGS
+602 GKMTVSAKAETLHGVADGYKPS
-617 SGSYTMSDFSS
+617 SFSS
-628 WGVPSDLSMKPEITA
+628 WGTTENLDLKPELMT
-643 PGGNIYSV
+643 PGGNIYSTL
-651 NGAVAGG
+651 NHSSYGM
-658 QAYEVMSGT
+658 MSGT
-667 SMAAPQV
+667 SMAAPSA
-674 AGMAALVAQ
+674 AGGAAIMAQ
-683 YIRENGLKEK
+683 YIKEHKLSKQEGLTVRALAMALMMSTSEPLTDPD
-693 TGVSVRHLA
+693 TGVTYSPRQQGSGLMQLQEAVTSPA
-702 QSLLMST
+702 YLLVG
-709 AEPVYDASTKS
+709 EKE
-720 WYSILRQG
+720 G
-728 AGLANVSNAIHAES
+728 N
-742 YVLVNGQPDGKV
+742 DGKV
-754 KVELGDDPDRTGV
+754 KLTFGDDAERTGV
-767 YSADFTLNNLTDEAI
+767 YTGSFSVQNLSDSPLHYALSGKVTTMAVEEIEGEDYMSDSAYALDANVTFSADGKSVYVYDLNGDDKVDEQDA
-782 EYTLSADVFTQAPV
+782 L
-796 SSEGVLYLLPKTV
+796 VLLK
-809 SMAANVVW
+809 AANGTHDALDAE
-817 TVDGK
+817 TVQK
-822 VLTAP
+822 
-827 SELTAYDF
+827 YDL
-835 DKDGDTDAD
+835 DAD
-844 DAQLLLDDVTAGAG
+844 GTITTADAQLYLAAVKGDKSVVDVYAVTYEVPANGSMNVSFTVRLTDG
-858 KLKADVDGDGD
+858 DKAWLNGHYPNGSYIEGFLYADSCDGDGRQ
-869 TDTHDVSE
+869 
-877 LLKLISAAKVV
+877 L
-888 LPADGSISVHVT
+888 SV
-900 FSLIDEEKEF
+900 
-910 LDAYYTNG
+910 
-918 AYVEAFLYAN
+918 
-928 PVSAEDGVER
+928 PM
-938 VSHSIPVLGFY
+938 LGFY

-1063 ASSAAWSA
+1063 ASSSAWSA
-1071 TGTQVNLSWRG
+1071 AGTQVNLSWRG

-1100 ARAVSEYYWDRETE
+1100 ARAVPEYYWDRETE

-1295 LDDAKNLVSTLYSVD
+1295 LDDAKNLVSTLYAVD
-1310 ETDYTATKIGS
+1310 ETDYSAVAIGKRS
-1321 QSKAAYT
+1321 TAAYT
-1328 AMAYLPHLNGGT
+1328 SMTYLPSLNGGT

-1369 GSGVYI
+1369 GRGVYI

-1492 LQNAAA
+1492 MQNAVA

>member
-1 MKKKLKQLLAL
+1 MLKGKAKRSLAFVLAACMLLAL
-12 VLTLAVVMGF
+12 
-22 ALPAAAADPGPR
+22 LPSFG
-34 VTIEKVSND
+34 
-43 AVTAEPEMHTAET
+43 
-56 KEDTPQYADTDMVR
+56 
-70 VSITLAGASTIDAG
+70 AGASAASVSYTEVDPSVIDAG
-84 YATRSIAN
+84 AAVLPE
-92 NAAAD
+92 AEQDAEQDVPAAD
-97 IYRTG
+97 EEVHVIILFEQKSLAKKGFSTKDLLENEKAASYSSS
-102 LKVQQQAMAQRISQD
+102 LKKQQLSLVDRIEREA
-117 VLGGEALDVVWNM
+117 LGGEELEIRYQFTVAVNGVA
-130 TLLTNTISA
+130 TV
-139 NVPYGKIEAI
+139 VPYGRIEQILAV
-149 EALDGVASVT
+149 DGVADVY
-159 LENRYE
+159 LEERYE
-165 PDVVSTG
+165 LDETVQPDT
-172 DADPDMA
+172 A
-179 TSGAMIGSTAAWAD
+179 TAGEMVGSYSAWAD

-202 AVIDTGTDID
+202 AIIDTGLDLS
-212 HISFDGKAFEYS
+212 HPSFSEGGYYYS
-224 LEQLAADAGKSKDEF
+224 LGISAASFGKKISDYNLLTKEEIKKALPNLSISADKNPPK
-239 VASLDLLDVDE
+239 ADDLYRNAKV
-250 IAAVLPKLNIS
+250 
-261 KLVPDAS
+261 
-268 KLYLTSK
+268 
-275 LPFAFNYVDEDFDI
+275 PFAYNYVDDGLDVS
-289 THDNDKQGEHGSHVA
+289 HDAEGDSNGDHGTHVA
-304 GIATANRYVSD
+304 GIAAANRYVPHYDAD
-315 GKGGYEKALDSVF
+315 GDLYYDKQELGVT
-328 VQGVA
+328 GVA
-333 PDAQLITMKVFGK
+333 PDAQLVVMKVFGV
-346 GGGAYD
+346 GGGAYS
-352 SDYMVAI
+352 SDYMAAI
-359 EDAVMLGCDAVNLS
+359 EDAIWLNCDSVNLS
-373 LGSGNAGFTTPD
+373 LGSGSAGRSYGSKSD
-385 AKYQSILDKLAET
+385 QQILDSFRNT
-398 DTVVSISAGN
+398 DTVVTVSAGN
-408 SSSWPEN
+408 NGAWGEN
-415 SVNGTGALYLDDVN
+415 VLTGTGMTYTTDVRMH
-429 FATGGSPGS
+429 TGGSPGS
-438 YKNSFGVASVDNSG
+438 YTNSFTIASVTNTSMSGVMGKFNGVAAIPGD
-452 TTGYSF
+452 TGETY
-458 SYGDGA
+458 GA
-464 KVFYTDTADSDYTN
+464 KNFS
-478 KAFAT
+478 T
-483 LDTSADGS
+483 LDTSEDQS
-491 GTEYEYVYFE
+491 GTTYDYVFLGDPVKGEGIYGLPE
-501 NTGADA
+501 NYANVDVKGKVVLISR
-507 DGNSLLTDYA
+507 GNSSFA
-517 DVVSGKIAFVF
+517 DKAN
-528 RGTSSFYQKHMA
+528 
-540 VAAAG
+540 AAIQAG
-545 AAGAVVCNNQA
+545 AAATVIYNNAPGSINMNLTGYNFPNPAVMIEQSKA
-556 GVIRM
+556 KE
-561 DLSDST
+561 
-567 ATIPCISILQTEAAD
+567 IL
-582 IKAAST
+582 AAST
-588 PVYAEDGTTVLYYT
+588 QDETTGLWG
-602 GKLTVSGKMSTSTGS
+602 GKMTVSAKAETLHGVADGYKPS
-617 SGSYTMSDFSS
+617 SFSS
-628 WGVPSDLSMKPEITA
+628 WGTTENLDLKPELMT
-643 PGGNIYSV
+643 PGGNIYSTL
-651 NGAVAGG
+651 NHSSYGM
-658 QAYEVMSGT
+658 MSGT
-667 SMAAPQV
+667 SMAAPSA
-674 AGMAALVAQ
+674 AGGAAIMAQ
-683 YIRENGLKEK
+683 YIKEHKLSKQEGLTVRALAMALMMSTSEPLTDPD
-693 TGVSVRHLA
+693 TGVTYSPRQQGSGLMQLQEAVTSPA
-702 QSLLMST
+702 YLLVG
-709 AEPVYDASTKS
+709 EKE
-720 WYSILRQG
+720 G
-728 AGLANVSNAIHAES
+728 N
-742 YVLVNGQPDGKV
+742 DGKV
-754 KVELGDDPDRTGV
+754 KLTFGDDAERTGV
-767 YSADFTLNNLTDEAI
+767 YTGSFSVQNLSDSPLHYALSGKVTTMAVEEIEGEDYMSDSAYALDANVTFSADGKSVYVYDLNGDDKVDEQDA
-782 EYTLSADVFTQAPV
+782 L
-796 SSEGVLYLLPKTV
+796 VLLK
-809 SMAANVVW
+809 AANGTHDALDAE
-817 TVDGK
+817 TVQK
-822 VLTAP
+822 
-827 SELTAYDF
+827 YDL
-835 DKDGDTDAD
+835 DAD
-844 DAQLLLDDVTAGAG
+844 GTITTADAQLYLAAVKGDKSVVDVYAVTYEVPANGSMNVSFTVRLTDG
-858 KLKADVDGDGD
+858 DKAWLNGHYPNGSYIEGFLYADSCDGDGRQ
-869 TDTHDVSE
+869 
-877 LLKLISAAKVV
+877 L
-888 LPADGSISVHVT
+888 SV
-900 FSLIDEEKEF
+900 
-910 LDAYYTNG
+910 
-918 AYVEAFLYAN
+918 
-928 PVSAEDGVER
+928 PM
-938 VSHSIPVLGFY
+938 LGFY

-1063 ASSAAWSA
+1063 ASSSAWSA

-1100 ARAVSEYYWDRETE
+1100 TRAVPEYYWDRETE

-1328 AMAYLPHLNGGT
+1328 SMTYLPSLNGGT

-1369 GSGVYI
+1369 GRGVYI

-1492 LQNAAA
+1492 MQNAAA

-1508 ERQTGMQALE
+1508 ERQTSMQALE

>member
-1 MKKKLKQLLAL
+1 MLKGKAKRSLAFVLAACMLLAL
-12 VLTLAVVMGF
+12 
-22 ALPAAAADPGPR
+22 LPSFG
-34 VTIEKVSND
+34 
-43 AVTAEPEMHTAET
+43 
-56 KEDTPQYADTDMVR
+56 
-70 VSITLAGASTIDAG
+70 AGASAANVSYTEVDPSVIDTGTAVLPE
-84 YATRSIAN
+84 AEQDAEQDVP
-92 NAAAD
+92 AAD
-97 IYRTG
+97 EEVHVIILFEQKSLAKKGFSTKDLLENEKAASYSSS
-102 LKVQQQAMAQRISQD
+102 LKKQQLSLVDRIEREA
-117 VLGGEALDVVWNM
+117 LGGEKLEIRYQFTVAVNGVA
-130 TLLTNTISA
+130 TV
-139 NVPYGKIEAI
+139 VPYGRIEQILAV
-149 EALDGVASVT
+149 DGVADVY
-159 LENRYE
+159 LEERYE
-165 PDVVSTG
+165 LDETVQPDT
-172 DADPDMA
+172 A
-179 TSGAMIGSTAAWAD
+179 TAGEMVGSYSAWAD

-202 AVIDTGTDID
+202 AIIDTGLDLS
-212 HISFDGKAFEYS
+212 HPSFSEGGYYYS
-224 LEQLAADAGKSKDEF
+224 LGISAASFGKKISDYNLLTKEEIKKALPNLSISADKNPPK
-239 VASLDLLDVDE
+239 ADDLYRNAKV
-250 IAAVLPKLNIS
+250 
-261 KLVPDAS
+261 
-268 KLYLTSK
+268 
-275 LPFAFNYVDEDFDI
+275 PFAYNYVDDGLDVS
-289 THDNDKQGEHGSHVA
+289 HDAEGDSNGDHGTHVA
-304 GIATANRYVSD
+304 GIAAANRYVPHYDAD
-315 GKGGYEKALDSVF
+315 GDLYYDKQELGVT
-328 VQGVA
+328 GVA
-333 PDAQLITMKVFGK
+333 PDAQLVVMKVFGV
-346 GGGAYD
+346 GGGAYS
-352 SDYMVAI
+352 SDYMAAI
-359 EDAVMLGCDAVNLS
+359 EDAIWLNCDSVNLS
-373 LGSGNAGFTTPD
+373 LGSGSAGRSYGSKSD
-385 AKYQSILDKLAET
+385 QQILDSFRNT
-398 DTVVSISAGN
+398 DTVVTVSAGN
-408 SSSWPEN
+408 NGAWGEN
-415 SVNGTGALYLDDVN
+415 VLTGTGMTYTTDVRMH
-429 FATGGSPGS
+429 TGGSPGS
-438 YKNSFGVASVDNSG
+438 YTNSFTIASVTNTSMSGVMGKFNGVAAIP
-452 TTGYSF
+452 
-458 SYGDGA
+458 GDTAETYGA
-464 KVFYTDTADSDYTN
+464 KNFS
-478 KAFAT
+478 T
-483 LDTSADGS
+483 LDTSEDQS
-491 GTEYEYVYFE
+491 GTTYDYVFLGDPVKGEGIYGLPE
-501 NTGADA
+501 NYANVDVKGKVVLISR
-507 DGNSLLTDYA
+507 GNSSFA
-517 DVVSGKIAFVF
+517 DKAN
-528 RGTSSFYQKHMA
+528 
-540 VAAAG
+540 AAIQAG
-545 AAGAVVCNNQA
+545 AAAAVIYNNA
-556 GVIRM
+556 PG
-561 DLSDST
+561 
-567 ATIPCISILQTEAAD
+567 SINMNLTGYNFPNPAVMIEQSKAKE
-582 IKAAST
+582 ILAAST
-588 PVYAEDGTTVLYYT
+588 QDETTGLWG
-602 GKLTVSGKMSTSTGS
+602 GKMTVSAKAETLHGVADGYKPS
-617 SGSYTMSDFSS
+617 SFSS
-628 WGVPSDLSMKPEITA
+628 WGTTENLDLKPELMT
-643 PGGNIYSV
+643 PGGNIYSTL
-651 NGAVAGG
+651 NHSSYGM
-658 QAYEVMSGT
+658 MSGT
-667 SMAAPQV
+667 SMAAPSA
-674 AGMAALVAQ
+674 AGGAAIMAQ
-683 YIRENGLKEK
+683 YIKEHKLSKQEGLTVRALAMALMMSTSEPLTDPD
-693 TGVSVRHLA
+693 TGVTYSPRQQGSGLMQLQEAVTSPA
-702 QSLLMST
+702 YLLVG
-709 AEPVYDASTKS
+709 EKE
-720 WYSILRQG
+720 G
-728 AGLANVSNAIHAES
+728 N
-742 YVLVNGQPDGKV
+742 DGKV
-754 KVELGDDPDRTGV
+754 KLTFGDDAERTGV
-767 YSADFTLNNLTDEAI
+767 YTGSFSVQNLSDSPLHYALSGKVTTMAVEEIEGEDYMSDSAYALDANVTFSADGKSVYVYDLNGDDKVDEQDA
-782 EYTLSADVFTQAPV
+782 L
-796 SSEGVLYLLPKTV
+796 VLLQ
-809 SMAANVVW
+809 AANGTHDALDAE
-817 TVDGK
+817 TVQK
-822 VLTAP
+822 
-827 SELTAYDF
+827 YDL
-835 DKDGDTDAD
+835 DAD
-844 DAQLLLDDVTAGAG
+844 GTITTADAQLYLAAVKGDKSVVDVYAVTYEVPANGSMNVSFTVRLTDG
-858 KLKADVDGDGD
+858 DKAWLNGHYPNGSYIEGFLYADSCDGDGRQ
-869 TDTHDVSE
+869 
-877 LLKLISAAKVV
+877 L
-888 LPADGSISVHVT
+888 SV
-900 FSLIDEEKEF
+900 
-910 LDAYYTNG
+910 
-918 AYVEAFLYAN
+918 
-928 PVSAEDGVER
+928 PM
-938 VSHSIPVLGFY
+938 LGFY

-1479 GQISAAPVALYSA
+1479 GQISAAPAALYSA